1 MERREHDI
9 MMDMIANQGMSFDN
23 LVTVGLNANNTSL
36 QDKSTYENNEWV
48 REHFKD
54 QYGEFDKTQFEAFY
68 NNAKVYYNAL
78 ASANYDESMKRQA
91 TYHRDNIFAPIE
103 QRRKGPDFMEFQMAN
118 PYQTTSSIYELGRV
132 GERTKSIDEIA
143 QANKVLLNPTTAGEN
158 LENAQWGD
166 TPNDSFWGYFTD
178 TLVMAQY
185 DQDGTH
191 IDPFTG
197 EQVEHKAGDLKLDN
211 TGNFYY
217 EKLDGRD
224 IYGRRV
230 LNKMNVLTTDGS
242 FWNQYDFFD
251 SDDINQ
257 KSIGGTVLKNLAL
270 VGTMFIPYVGPWIAG
285 LSIATQAA
293 GLLGTLGKM
302 AGGSDAPTWSALE
315 GWSKSVSRQ
324 GATTE
329 YAQEHTWCW
338 ENFINLIGDVAGQL
352 KEQRFIFKKV
362 PYIFKGANMRTKEGQ
377 AAKLAQLT
385 EKQMKLTQSSMEELR
400 KTGASAA
407 ELVRAEAELKTVAAL
422 KAQADLDSFIKGY
435 NKLGEVLSK
444 GYMTAI
450 TVGDTYGEAKAAGAS
465 DLDATLLTLGYAAGE
480 YAILNTGLGEWI
492 LPELRAGRYKSQAIA
507 RALTSVDAETQN
519 LYKKFGQQ
527 LSNFSK
533 EGKKEYTKKLF
544 NIGRDIARAEYAN
557 GTRTLTATL
566 ASAAGEGVEEVSEEL
581 LADFSKGCYDA
592 VKWLQG
598 EDTRLNSFGYDFSK
612 GTWNGSELIDRYGMS
627 LIGGFVGGGLTN
639 LGTNYKMINGFNNM
653 TSEKAI
659 QEVVYMARNG
669 GLQDFLRQVDKMQ
682 LGDVNLSA
690 TQYEVD
696 GNNIVFAPGTKE
708 NNQDLYIKQAL
719 RNQVKMIEGILQAN
733 GAVSDSRFLDAQ
745 TLGDLRFN
753 ALHKSATA
761 GRYLQEYNS
770 LSSKI
775 VRLVQAINDKVA
787 STADANGDG
796 TVTDRE
802 QRKAQMSSEDQAAVR
817 NLEEELKETKKQ
829 MEDLVSGKRAYE
841 FIADSLFELTTALS
855 SKFTATTFPL
865 FAEQKY
871 GKKFSELTEEDKAK
885 ALEEY
890 KNWKTTEG
898 REQLHTLAQIY
909 LQVAGQSSQ
918 VIKNHEQA
926 YMQTSQELLSLNSF
940 ISKLYT
946 EVRQGAQLF
955 HLPFVADETK
965 YLELA
970 QDASDNSLAEVGTRL
985 VQLLGTEQDSI
996 DLRAILERAN
1006 TIDPQATEEERTQ
1019 QRNQIVKD
1027 YADKLDEILIN
1038 NAPTFVQSFIE
1049 RGFANTETRNQL
1061 TQLLQV
1067 VHNRAQAKVAEW
1079 EQWAEENLDY
1089 RELSTAVNPY
1099 LQASQQVLNS
1109 LRAVEQLS
1117 ATPIEQNL
1125 NEFAISIGNE
1135 PINLTQLIERLNA
1148 SFNDVT
1154 DNVTKFN
1161 MDEEL
1166 YKDLNNAIY
1175 TLELYQASIRGA
1187 RTDGAN
1193 LSNIFGYNATLNEVA
1208 GKIEGSEQPQL
1219 AEIDKNVA
1227 DVFDEDIKAN
1237 LNKLQFLK
1245 RLYEVNQGQK
1255 LTKQDRVATKKD
1267 LLIYKR
1273 LKNIVSI
1280 LDDDP
1285 LKDWEGF
1292 LDLQNAINGMTI
1304 HEQLLRDNNT
1314 TVSEQQREDFEKEKL
1329 AAENAIYDFFQIESN
1344 RQKLNDPAKLAEF
1357 INPSKLQLYTEANE
1371 LLNEG
1376 LDNLDDNSL
1385 VWWMAS
1391 RAALRSQD
1399 FYYQYRQIIDPQ
1411 AENPMAPI
1419 STQEL
1424 AIYNNYA
1431 SVVNGN
1437 IFTAFYN
1444 AYRQAIVQD
1453 WQRKS
1458 VEERK
1463 QILERLGKFEGL
1475 ATDEL
1480 APYAINFLSAP
1491 RYQNIVLTEGI
1502 PGSGKSTGVF
1512 QSTLRLLKQFHPEVL
1527 SSVAVVHGAN
1537 ADSAVSLRDDIG
1549 LTQDNSKTY
1558 GRTEWM
1564 KEVNPNWRE
1573 YPRSETDNA
1582 YQVPASDYT
1591 VTAENE
1597 IRSSLG
1603 VRDTT
1608 TPPSLIIIDEI
1619 SKFSAYDLDQIDKYA
1634 KKYGIT
1640 VLVAGDFDQS
1650 GVVGGHSVSTIPAF
1664 NGLTWK
1670 IELSRTN
1677 FIRAPKLGVSMRTD
1691 NSLKTTNLQR
1701 LQAYMQDP
1709 DGAVDFNYFQDETGL
1724 FGDKVLNYSIND
1736 NENASNVL
1744 FQVLQ
1749 DVQAMIATLKEGQ
1762 KIGYIYTDKAS
1773 PIYAALSQDQYKNF
1787 IDFREGGSAQGLEGQ
1802 YYIIEA
1808 NPAPISDGNSP
1819 ALIRDLKKTYLKDVY
1834 TGISRAQQGSLIIA
1848 PLEYQ
1853 GVKFNSTP
1861 VSEKISEQI
1870 STNTIATF
1878 ARKRKDVLDKV
1889 ASEGRVG
1896 NIIPRT
1902 SEVIPQ
1908 SASQSTA
1915 QGGLAPGIPAAPTQ
1929 PTLAEKKAQLLQ
1941 EMEEAE
1947 DIADLDYVLWEVQNN
1962 NPELGNDPD
1971 VIEAHRRISD
1981 RLAPPPPPTP
1991 APQPSTEAVITPL
2004 SHEDLVQ
2011 KYGDKLNIDKFTI
2024 TVDGVTI
2031 PLTIDQMPFV
2041 TRDMDTRQLRSGTSN
2056 IINHYDRN
2064 LVVVNIGGFHQPFY
2078 MSTGHGGKATVA
2090 KGQWYPIFGISAEG
2104 WLNKG
2109 TEEQINNYYGSPILQ
2124 AIAERLNELLGTG
2137 LQAEMMGPPTPTVF
2151 REGFVNPV
2159 LDFINQDMHP
2169 VENHTETTVE
2179 QVNNNISE
2187 AVDVISR
2194 KINEIKQ
2201 SALPTVAPQTE
2212 TLTYEEDIAPIT
2224 QTDVI
2229 NDQTYQQQI
2238 DEASKTENVPE
2249 STVIPQGE
2257 AISIDMLLHTFN
2269 TFETGV
2275 AVGEDGK
2282 PAPIG
2287 SQQWMDS
2294 RIDSI
2299 NGLVK
2304 VDQALGRPVRTVQE
2318 YVQLIGKLRNIL
2330 FNTADKSQIY
2340 EKIQNLLGLSGIYC
2354 TFALKSSPRPGEGN
2368 RAEGREFVSSN
2379 PTPYDKGISEQTMFN
2394 GSMDERSHEW
2404 HPKSIVAIIGTKG
2417 SGNLLE
2423 LPLIALSSPF
2433 TLLQTKDVNGAQVFS
2448 QMFNIYDQMIKS
2460 GENLHTIAQALV
2472 DKFDGIPQYQ
2482 ELVDLFKLYNFTDA
2496 GIFYIDNPQ
2505 WTPVQ
2510 DLQFVGSQFIT
2521 DKGYY
2526 QEAPGLSMNDT
2537 TNPEAEWITLQDFAK
2552 NPQIVMTKNVMVSM
2566 DGFIEGV
2573 DKPVVNAG
2581 HPFVLVSFNRN
2592 LNNDTKILA
2601 QFSKQQKDPSTRQE
2615 VKLMYVL
2622 PPKATI
2628 GQYLENLH
2636 KILNKEQ
2643 GVENIGNLFTSYKL
2657 LRTLMQDEEFRS
2669 VLNSRLPGAV
2679 EAVQQL
2685 LSELEGKSQAEQ
2697 KDLLYETRDWT
2708 TIGGLGKQKMA
2719 GLFDAALA
2727 NIAYTRRSMGNG
2739 QYSFNINQANVDII
2753 ERILNQ
2759 AGITGVY
2766 HKVKVAK
2773 DSTSNGYFMVPEQGQ
2788 NYTIGGK
2795 PFKIHGKLD
2804 SYTFRGQMG
2813 WLVSSALSKLRQGN
2827 NGHSF
2832 SVDGQSYMR
2841 WDPVARVGRPG
2852 NSDITAPVRSRQE
2865 TETER
2870 HIRNTIEYVKRKL
2883 GADVSSVFEGK
2894 TIQEAQKQIVEQI
2907 NANNNQVVAFTI
2919 GNQLLI
2925 SNKSTYF
2932 DGPVYI
2938 YDANGQPLTD
2948 ISAMVDNNGKYNF
2961 TISTTLE
2968 GKQVQFDVTYDGVN
2982 KEMEMIQPMEAQPT
2996 ATISVTPENFV
3007 EYMDAGRRILE
3018 PLFDND
3024 FFLANVFAT
3033 TTYEEFLDALQ
3044 NMIYVGEE
3052 FRIAP
3057 LEALLPTA
3065 DPLQTQIINDII
3077 AIERSNNPDKQDVTE
3092 ENASCPPTIK
3102 IKF

>member
-352 KEQRFIFKKV
+352 KEQRFIFEKV
-362 PYIFKGANMRTKEGQ
+362 PYIFKGANMMTKEGQ

-796 TVTDRE
+796 TITDRE
-802 QRKAQMSSEDQAAVR
+802 QRKAQMSSEDQAAVK

-909 LQVAGQSSQ
+909 LQVAEQSSQ

-1061 TQLLQV
+1061 TQLLQI

-1292 LDLQNAINGMTI
+1292 LELQNAINGMTI

-1314 TVSEQQREDFEKEKL
+1314 TVKEQQREDFEREKL

-1573 YPRSETDNA
+1573 YPRSETDNS

-1591 VTAENE
+1591 VTSENE

-1709 DGAVDFNYFQDETGL
+1709 DGTVDFNYFQDETGL
-1724 FGDKVLNYSIND
+1724 FGDKVLNYNIND

-1808 NPAPISDGNSP
+1808 NPAPISDGDSP

-1878 ARKRKDVLDKV
+1878 ARKRKDVLDRV
-1889 ASEGRVG
+1889 ASEGQVG

-1908 SASQSTA
+1908 PAIQQPA
-1915 QGGLAPGIPAAPTQ
+1915 QGLDPGIPAT
-1929 PTLAEKKAQLLQ
+1929 
-1941 EMEEAE
+1941 
-1947 DIADLDYVLWEVQNN
+1947 
-1962 NPELGNDPD
+1962 
-1971 VIEAHRRISD
+1971 
-1981 RLAPPPPPTP
+1981 PPPPAVEQEPAAESPVGDSDTVGGSPVALSYLLENGPGTIENAGYFLHAVAAAFPDITNQIEAIRASLPGDILGMKPLDYISSNHPSIQQIKDLVLNTYGNTSIFDKLLEHADGFLPSEGRIVEQELENLEKITPEP
-1991 APQPSTEAVITPL
+1991 APEVP
-2004 SHEDLVQ
+2004 
-2011 KYGDKLNIDKFTI
+2011 
-2024 TVDGVTI
+2024 
-2031 PLTIDQMPFV
+2031 
-2041 TRDMDTRQLRSGTSN
+2041 
-2056 IINHYDRN
+2056 
-2064 LVVVNIGGFHQPFY
+2064 
-2078 MSTGHGGKATVA
+2078 
-2090 KGQWYPIFGISAEG
+2090 
-2104 WLNKG
+2104 
-2109 TEEQINNYYGSPILQ
+2109 
-2124 AIAERLNELLGTG
+2124 
-2137 LQAEMMGPPTPTVF
+2137 
-2151 REGFVNPV
+2151 
-2159 LDFINQDMHP
+2159 
-2169 VENHTETTVE
+2169 
-2179 QVNNNISE
+2179 QV
-2187 AVDVISR
+2187 
-2194 KINEIKQ
+2194 
-2201 SALPTVAPQTE
+2201 E
-2212 TLTYEEDIAPIT
+2212 TLTYEDDVAPIT

-2249 STVIPQGE
+2249 STVIPKGE
-2257 AISIDMLLHTFN
+2257 TISIDMLLHTFN

-2282 PAPIG
+2282 PVPIG

-2330 FNTADKSQIY
+2330 FNTADKSQIQ

-2448 QMFNIYDQMIKS
+2448 QMFNMYDQMIKS

-2472 DKFDGIPQYQ
+2472 DKFDDIPQYQ

-2669 VLNSRLPGAV
+2669 VLDSRLPGAV
-2679 EAVQQL
+2679 GAVQQL

-2719 GLFDAALA
+2719 GLFDAALT

-2739 QYSFNINQANVDII
+2739 QYSFNINQANVDTI

-2788 NYTIGGK
+2788 NYTIGDK

-2813 WLVSSALSKLRQGN
+2813 WLVSSALSKLRQGS
-2827 NGHSF
+2827 NGHLF

-2852 NSDITAPVRSRQE
+2852 NSDITAPPVRSRQE

-2883 GADVSSVFEGK
+2883 GTDVSSVFEGK

-2925 SNKSTYF
+2925 SNKSAYF
-2932 DGPVYI
+2932 EGPVYI
-2938 YDANGQPLTD
+2938 YDANGQPVTD

-2968 GKQVQFDVTYDGVN
+2968 GKQVQFDATYDGVN
-2982 KEMEMIQPMEAQPT
+2982 KEIEMIQPMEAQPT
-2996 ATISVTPENFV
+2996 AAISVTPENFV
-3007 EYMDAGRRILE
+3007 EYIDAGRRILE
-3018 PLFDND
+3018 PLFDID
-3024 FFLANVFAT
+3024 LPLSDVFAT

-3065 DPLQTQIINDII
+3065 DSLQKQIINDII
-3077 AIERSNNPDKQDVTE
+3077 DVERSNDPNKQDPTE
-3092 ENASCPPTIK
+3092 QDANCPQPIK

>member
-9 MMDMIANQGMSFDN
+9 MMDMVANQGMSFDN

-48 REHFKD
+48 REHLKG

-352 KEQRFIFKKV
+352 KEQRFIFEKV
-362 PYIFKGANMRTKEGQ
+362 PYIFKGANMMTKEGQ

-639 LGTNYKMINGFNNM
+639 LGTNYKMINSFNNM

-802 QRKAQMSSEDQAAVR
+802 QRKAQMSSEDQAAVK

-970 QDASDNSLAEVGTRL
+970 QDVSDNSLAEVGTRL
-985 VQLLGTEQDSI
+985 VQLLGTEQDSL

-1038 NAPTFVQSFIE
+1038 NAPAFVQSFIE

-1292 LDLQNAINGMTI
+1292 LELQNAINGMTI

-1314 TVSEQQREDFEKEKL
+1314 TVKEQQREDFEREKL

-1573 YPRSETDNA
+1573 YPRSETDNS

-1591 VTAENE
+1591 VTSENE

-1749 DVQAMIATLKEGQ
+1749 DVQAMIDTLKEGQ

-1808 NPAPISDGNSP
+1808 NPAPISDGDSP

-1878 ARKRKDVLDKV
+1878 ARKRKDVLDRV
-1889 ASEGRVG
+1889 ASEGQVG

-1908 SASQSTA
+1908 PAIQQPT
-1915 QGGLAPGIPAAPTQ
+1915 QGLDPGIPATPPPPAVEQEPVTQ
-1929 PTLAEKKAQLLQ
+1929 EPAAESPVGDSDTVGGSPVALSYLLENGPGTIENAGYFLHAVAAAFPDITNQ
-1941 EMEEAE
+1941 IEAIRASLPG
-1947 DIADLDYVLWEVQNN
+1947 DILGMKPLDYVSSNHPSIQQIKDLVLNTYGNTSIFDKLLEHADGFLPSEGRIVEQELENLEKIT
-1962 NPELGNDPD
+1962 PE
-1971 VIEAHRRISD
+1971 
-1981 RLAPPPPPTP
+1981 P
-1991 APQPSTEAVITPL
+1991 APEVP
-2004 SHEDLVQ
+2004 
-2011 KYGDKLNIDKFTI
+2011 
-2024 TVDGVTI
+2024 
-2031 PLTIDQMPFV
+2031 
-2041 TRDMDTRQLRSGTSN
+2041 
-2056 IINHYDRN
+2056 
-2064 LVVVNIGGFHQPFY
+2064 
-2078 MSTGHGGKATVA
+2078 
-2090 KGQWYPIFGISAEG
+2090 
-2104 WLNKG
+2104 
-2109 TEEQINNYYGSPILQ
+2109 
-2124 AIAERLNELLGTG
+2124 
-2137 LQAEMMGPPTPTVF
+2137 
-2151 REGFVNPV
+2151 
-2159 LDFINQDMHP
+2159 
-2169 VENHTETTVE
+2169 
-2179 QVNNNISE
+2179 QV
-2187 AVDVISR
+2187 
-2194 KINEIKQ
+2194 
-2201 SALPTVAPQTE
+2201 E
-2212 TLTYEEDIAPIT
+2212 TLTYEDDVAPIT

-2249 STVIPQGE
+2249 SIVIPQGE
-2257 AISIDMLLHTFN
+2257 TISIDMLLHTFN

-2282 PAPIG
+2282 PVPIG

-2330 FNTADKSQIY
+2330 FNTADKSQIQ

-2537 TNPEAEWITLQDFAK
+2537 TNPEAEWIILQDFAK

-2685 LSELEGKSQAEQ
+2685 LSELEGKSQVEQ

-2727 NIAYTRRSMGNG
+2727 NIAYTRRNIGNG
-2739 QYSFNINQANVDII
+2739 EYSFNINPDGVNLI
-2753 ERILNQ
+2753 EQVLNQ

-2788 NYTIGGK
+2788 NYTIGDK

-2813 WLVSSALSKLRQGN
+2813 WLVSSALSKLRQGG
-2827 NGHSF
+2827 NGHSY
-2832 SVDGQSYMR
+2832 STDNQTYMI
-2841 WDPVARVGRPG
+2841 WDPVAKVGRPG
-2852 NSDITAPVRSRQE
+2852 NSDITTPPVRSRQE

-2938 YDANGQPLTD
+2938 YDTNGQPITD

-2968 GKQVQFDVTYDGVN
+2968 GKQVQFGVTYDGVN

-3024 FFLANVFAT
+3024 FFLADVFAT

-3052 FRIAP
+3052 LRIAP

>member
-9 MMDMIANQGMSFDN
+9 MMDMVANQGMSFDN

-352 KEQRFIFKKV
+352 KEQRFIFEKV
-362 PYIFKGANMRTKEGQ
+362 PYIFKGANMMTKEGQ

-639 LGTNYKMINGFNNM
+639 LGTNYKMINSFNNM

-802 QRKAQMSSEDQAAVR
+802 QRKAQMSSEDQAAVKNR
-817 NLEEELKETKKQ
+817 EEELKETKKQ

-970 QDASDNSLAEVGTRL
+970 QDVSDNSLAEVGTRL
-985 VQLLGTEQDSI
+985 VQLLGTEQDSL

-1038 NAPTFVQSFIE
+1038 NAPAFVQSFIE

-1292 LDLQNAINGMTI
+1292 LELQNAINGMTI

-1314 TVSEQQREDFEKEKL
+1314 TVKEQQREDFEREKL

-1573 YPRSETDNA
+1573 YPRSETDNS

-1591 VTAENE
+1591 VTSENE

-1749 DVQAMIATLKEGQ
+1749 DVQAMIDTLKEGQ

-1808 NPAPISDGNSP
+1808 NPAPISDGDSP

-1878 ARKRKDVLDKV
+1878 ARKRKDVLDRV
-1889 ASEGRVG
+1889 ASEGQVG

-1908 SASQSTA
+1908 PAIQQPT
-1915 QGGLAPGIPAAPTQ
+1915 QGLDPGIPATPPPPAVEQEPVTQ
-1929 PTLAEKKAQLLQ
+1929 EPAAESPVGDSDTVGGSPVALSYLLENGPGTIENAGYFLHAVAAAFPDITNQ
-1941 EMEEAE
+1941 IEAIRASLPG
-1947 DIADLDYVLWEVQNN
+1947 DILGMKPLDYVSSNHPSIQQIKDLVLNTYGNTSIFDKLLEHADGFLPSEGRIVEQELENLEKIT
-1962 NPELGNDPD
+1962 PE
-1971 VIEAHRRISD
+1971 
-1981 RLAPPPPPTP
+1981 P
-1991 APQPSTEAVITPL
+1991 APEVP
-2004 SHEDLVQ
+2004 
-2011 KYGDKLNIDKFTI
+2011 
-2024 TVDGVTI
+2024 
-2031 PLTIDQMPFV
+2031 
-2041 TRDMDTRQLRSGTSN
+2041 
-2056 IINHYDRN
+2056 
-2064 LVVVNIGGFHQPFY
+2064 
-2078 MSTGHGGKATVA
+2078 
-2090 KGQWYPIFGISAEG
+2090 
-2104 WLNKG
+2104 
-2109 TEEQINNYYGSPILQ
+2109 
-2124 AIAERLNELLGTG
+2124 
-2137 LQAEMMGPPTPTVF
+2137 
-2151 REGFVNPV
+2151 
-2159 LDFINQDMHP
+2159 
-2169 VENHTETTVE
+2169 
-2179 QVNNNISE
+2179 QV
-2187 AVDVISR
+2187 
-2194 KINEIKQ
+2194 
-2201 SALPTVAPQTE
+2201 E
-2212 TLTYEEDIAPIT
+2212 TLTYEDDVAPIT

-2249 STVIPQGE
+2249 SIVIPQGE
-2257 AISIDMLLHTFN
+2257 TISIDMLLHTFN

-2282 PAPIG
+2282 PVPIG

-2330 FNTADKSQIY
+2330 FNTADKSQIQ

-2537 TNPEAEWITLQDFAK
+2537 TNPEAEWIILQDFAK

-2685 LSELEGKSQAEQ
+2685 LSELEGKSQVEQ

-2727 NIAYTRRSMGNG
+2727 NIAYTRRNIGNG
-2739 QYSFNINQANVDII
+2739 EYSFNINPDGVNLI
-2753 ERILNQ
+2753 EQVLNQ

-2788 NYTIGGK
+2788 NYTIGDK

-2813 WLVSSALSKLRQGN
+2813 WLVSSALSKLRQGG
-2827 NGHSF
+2827 NGHSY
-2832 SVDGQSYMR
+2832 STDNQTYMI
-2841 WDPVARVGRPG
+2841 WDPVAKVGRPG
-2852 NSDITAPVRSRQE
+2852 NSDITTPPVRSRQE

-2938 YDANGQPLTD
+2938 YDTNGQPITD

-2968 GKQVQFDVTYDGVN
+2968 GKQVQFGVTYDGVN

-3024 FFLANVFAT
+3024 FFLADVFAT

-3052 FRIAP
+3052 LRIAP

>member
-352 KEQRFIFKKV
+352 KEQRFIFEKV
-362 PYIFKGANMRTKEGQ
+362 PYIFKGANMMTKEGQ

-802 QRKAQMSSEDQAAVR
+802 QRKAQMSSEDQAAVK

-996 DLRAILERAN
+996 NLRAILERAN

-1061 TQLLQV
+1061 TQLLQI

-1292 LDLQNAINGMTI
+1292 LELQNAINGMTI

-1314 TVSEQQREDFEKEKL
+1314 TVKEQQREDFEREKL

-1573 YPRSETDNA
+1573 YPRSETDNS

-1591 VTAENE
+1591 VTSENE

-1749 DVQAMIATLKEGQ
+1749 DVQAMIDTLKEGQ
-1762 KIGYIYTDKAS
+1762 KIGYIYTDKSS

-1808 NPAPISDGNSP
+1808 NPAPISDGDSP

-1878 ARKRKDVLDKV
+1878 ARKRKDVLDRV
-1889 ASEGRVG
+1889 ASEGQVG

-1908 SASQSTA
+1908 PAIQQPT
-1915 QGGLAPGIPAAPTQ
+1915 QGLDPGIPATPPPPAVEQEPITQ
-1929 PTLAEKKAQLLQ
+1929 EPIVESPAGDSDTVGGSPVALSYLLENGPGTIENAGYFLHAVAAAFPDITNQ
-1941 EMEEAE
+1941 IEAIRASLPG
-1947 DIADLDYVLWEVQNN
+1947 DILGMKPLDYVSSNHPSIQQIKDLVLNTYGNTSIFDKLLEHADGFLPSEGRIVEQELENLEKIT
-1962 NPELGNDPD
+1962 PE
-1971 VIEAHRRISD
+1971 
-1981 RLAPPPPPTP
+1981 P
-1991 APQPSTEAVITPL
+1991 APEVP
-2004 SHEDLVQ
+2004 
-2011 KYGDKLNIDKFTI
+2011 
-2024 TVDGVTI
+2024 
-2031 PLTIDQMPFV
+2031 
-2041 TRDMDTRQLRSGTSN
+2041 
-2056 IINHYDRN
+2056 
-2064 LVVVNIGGFHQPFY
+2064 
-2078 MSTGHGGKATVA
+2078 
-2090 KGQWYPIFGISAEG
+2090 
-2104 WLNKG
+2104 
-2109 TEEQINNYYGSPILQ
+2109 Q
-2124 AIAERLNELLGTG
+2124 A
-2137 LQAEMMGPPTPTVF
+2137 
-2151 REGFVNPV
+2151 
-2159 LDFINQDMHP
+2159 
-2169 VENHTETTVE
+2169 
-2179 QVNNNISE
+2179 
-2187 AVDVISR
+2187 
-2194 KINEIKQ
+2194 
-2201 SALPTVAPQTE
+2201 E
-2212 TLTYEEDIAPIT
+2212 TLTYEDDVAPIT

-2257 AISIDMLLHTFN
+2257 TISIDMLLHTFN

-2282 PAPIG
+2282 PVPIG

-2330 FNTADKSQIY
+2330 FNTADKSQIQ

-2788 NYTIGGK
+2788 NYTIGEK

-2883 GADVSSVFEGK
+2883 GTDVSSVFEGK

-2925 SNKSTYF
+2925 SNKSAYF
-2932 DGPVYI
+2932 EGPVYI
-2938 YDANGQPLTD
+2938 YDANGQPVTD

-3024 FFLANVFAT
+3024 FFLADVFAT

-3052 FRIAP
+3052 LRIAP

>member
-185 DQDGTH
+185 DKDGTH
-191 IDPFTG
+191 LDPFTG

-302 AGGSDAPTWSALE
+302 AGGSDAPTFSALE

-352 KEQRFIFKKV
+352 KEQRFIFEKV
-362 PYIFKGANMRTKEGQ
+362 PYVFKGANMMSKEGQ

-385 EKQMKLTQSSMEELR
+385 EKQAKLTQSTMEELR

-422 KAQADLDSFIKGY
+422 KAQAELDSFIKGY

-450 TVGDTYGEAKAAGAS
+450 TVGDTYGEAKHAGAS

-480 YAILNTGLGEWI
+480 YAILSTGLGEWI
-492 LPELRAGRYKSQAIA
+492 LPELRAGKYRSQAIA

-557 GTRTLTATL
+557 GTRTMTATL

-581 LADFSKGCYDA
+581 LADFSKGCYDV

-627 LIGGFVGGGLTN
+627 LVGGFVGGGLTN

-690 TQYEVD
+690 TQYEVNGD
-696 GNNIVFAPGTKE
+696 NLVFSPGTKE

-775 VRLVQAINDKVA
+775 VRLVQAINDKV
-787 STADANGDG
+787 SSSADANGDG

-802 QRKAQMSSEDQAAVR
+802 QRKAQMSSEDQAAVK

-829 MEDLVSGKRAYE
+829 MEELVSGQRAYE

-855 SKFTATTFPL
+855 SRFTATTFPL

-885 ALEEY
+885 ALEDY

-898 REQLHTLAQIY
+898 REQLHTLSQIY
-909 LQVAGQSSQ
+909 RQVAEQSSQ

-946 EVRQGAQLF
+946 EVSQGAQIF
-955 HLPFVADETK
+955 HLPFVTDETK

-970 QDASDNSLAEVGTRL
+970 QDASDNSMAEVGTRL
-985 VQLLGTEQDSI
+985 VQLLGTEQDS
-996 DLRAILERAN
+996 LELKAILERAN

-1038 NAPTFVQSFIE
+1038 NAPAFVQPFLD

-1067 VHNRAQAKVAEW
+1067 VHNRASSKVAEW
-1079 EQWAEENLDY
+1079 EQWADNNLDY
-1089 RELSTAVNPY
+1089 RQLQTAVNPY
-1099 LQASQQVLNS
+1099 LQASHNALNA
-1109 LRAVEQLS
+1109 LRAVEQLAS
-1117 ATPIEQNL
+1117 TPIEQNL

-1135 PINLTQLIERLNA
+1135 PINLTQLIERLNT

-1208 GKIEGSEQPQL
+1208 AKIEGSEQPQL

-1227 DVFDEDIKAN
+1227 DVFDEDIKTN

-1285 LKDWEGF
+1285 LKEWEGF
-1292 LDLQNAINGMTI
+1292 LELQNAVNGMTI
-1304 HEQLLRDNNT
+1304 HDQLLRENKT
-1314 TVSEQQREDFEKEKL
+1314 TINDQQREAFEKEKL

-1344 RQKLNDPAKLAEF
+1344 KQKLNDPTKLAEF
-1357 INPSKLQLYTEANE
+1357 INPSKLQLYTEAKE

-1444 AYRQAIVQD
+1444 AYRHAITQD

-1458 VEERK
+1458 VDERK
-1463 QILERLGKFEGL
+1463 QVLERLGKFEGL
-1475 ATDEL
+1475 AKDEL

-1491 RYQNIVLTEGI
+1491 RYQNIILTEGI

-1512 QSTLRLLKQFHPEVL
+1512 QSTLRLLKQFHPEAL

-1537 ADSAVSLRDDIG
+1537 ADSAVTLRDDIG

-1573 YPRSETDNA
+1573 YARNESDNS
-1582 YQVPASDYT
+1582 YQVPTSDYT

-1597 IRSSLG
+1597 IRSGLG

-1619 SKFSAYDLDQIDKYA
+1619 SKFSAYDLDQVDKFA

-1650 GVVGGHSVSTIPAF
+1650 GVVGGHTIPSVPAF

-1677 FIRAPKLGVSMRTD
+1677 FVRAPKLGVSMRTD
-1691 NSLKTTNLQR
+1691 NSLKTTNLQK

-1709 DGAVDFNYFQDETGL
+1709 NGTVDFNYFQDETGL
-1724 FGDKVLNYSIND
+1724 FGDKVLNYNPNN

-1744 FQVLQ
+1744 FQVLE
-1749 DVQAMIATLKEGQ
+1749 DVQAMIDTLKEGQ
-1762 KIGYIYTDKAS
+1762 KIGYIYTDKTS
-1773 PIYAALSQDQYKNF
+1773 PIYAALSKDEYKNF

-1808 NPAPISDGNSP
+1808 NPRHIEDGDPLS
-1819 ALIRDLKKTYLKDVY
+1819 LIKDFKKTYLKDIY
-1834 TGISRAQQGSLIIA
+1834 TGISRAQQGSIVIA
-1848 PLEYQ
+1848 PLDYQ
-1853 GVKFNSTP
+1853 GIKFNSTQ

-1878 ARKRKDVLDKV
+1878 AQKRKNVLDAV
-1889 ASEGRVG
+1889 ASEGQVSD
-1896 NIIPRT
+1896 IVPRT
-1902 SEVIPQ
+1902 SEVVATPQ
-1908 SASQSTA
+1908 PTP
-1915 QGGLAPGIPAAPTQ
+1915 QGGLDPGIPATPTQ
-1929 PTLAEKKAQLLQ
+1929 PTFEEQKAKLLQ

-1947 DIADLDYVLWEVQNN
+1947 DIAALDYVVWQVQNN

-1971 VIEAHRRISD
+1971 IVEAHRRISD
-1981 RLAPPPPPTP
+1981 RLAPPSTPTP
-1991 APQPSTEAVITPL
+1991 TPQPSTEAAITPI
-2004 SHEDLVQ
+2004 SHEDLVS

-2031 PLTIDQMPFV
+2031 PLTLDQMPFV
-2041 TRDMDTRQLRSGTSN
+2041 TRDMSTMQLRSGTSS

-2064 LVVVNIGGFHQPFY
+2064 LVVVNINGFHQPFY
-2078 MSTGHGGKATVA
+2078 MSTGQGGKATVA

-2124 AIAERLNELLGTG
+2124 AISERLNELLGTG
-2137 LQAEMMGPPTPTVF
+2137 LQSEMMGPPTPAVF
-2151 REGFVNPV
+2151 KEGFVNPV

-2169 VENHTETTVE
+2169 VENRTSTTIE
-2179 QVNNNISE
+2179 QVNNNIRE
-2187 AVDVISR
+2187 ATDIIKKKVD
-2194 KINEIKQ
+2194 EIKD
-2201 SALPTVAPQTE
+2201 SVALPSTTPQID
-2212 TLTYEEDIAPIT
+2212 TLVYEEDIAPIT
-2224 QTDVI
+2224 QTDII
-2229 NDQTYQQQI
+2229 NEQEYQQQI

-2257 AISIDMLLHTFN
+2257 TISIDMLLHTFN

-2275 AVGEDGK
+2275 AVGQDGK

-2294 RIDSI
+2294 RIDSV

-2304 VDQALGRPVRTVQE
+2304 IDQALGRPVRTVDQ
-2318 YVQLIGKLRNIL
+2318 YVDLIGKLRNVL
-2330 FNTADKSQIY
+2330 FNTADKSQIQ

-2354 TFALKSSPRPGEGN
+2354 TFALKSSPRPGTTN
-2368 RAEGREFVSSN
+2368 RAQGREFVSSN

-2448 QMFNIYDQMIKS
+2448 QMFNTYDQLLKQGESLLNISRELIK
-2460 GENLHTIAQALV
+2460 QY
-2472 DKFDGIPQYQ
+2472 DGNSQYQ

-2669 VLNSRLPGAV
+2669 VLDSRLPGAV

-2739 QYSFNINQANVDII
+2739 QYSFNINQANVNTI

-2773 DSTSNGYFMVPEQGQ
+2773 DSTPNGYFMVPEQGQ

-2813 WLVSSALSKLRQGN
+2813 WLVSSALSKLRQGS
-2827 NGHSF
+2827 NGHLF

-2852 NSDITAPVRSRQE
+2852 NSDITAPPVRSRQE

-2883 GADVSSVFEGK
+2883 GTDVSSTFEGK
-2894 TIQEAQKQIVEQI
+2894 TVQEAQKQIVEQI

-2925 SNKSTYF
+2925 SNKSAYF
-2932 DGPVYI
+2932 EGPVYI
-2938 YDANGQPLTD
+2938 YDANGQPVTD

-2968 GKQVQFDVTYDGVN
+2968 GKQVQFDATYDGVN

-3024 FFLANVFAT
+3024 FFLADVFAT

-3052 FRIAP
+3052 LRIAP

-3077 AIERSNNPDKQDVTE
+3077 AVERSNNPDKQDVTE

>member
-1 MERREHDI
+1 MERKEHDI

-23 LVTVGLNANNTSL
+23 LVTIGLNANNTSL
-36 QDKSTYENNEWV
+36 QDKDTYENNDWV

-54 QYGEFDKTQFEAFY
+54 QYGEFDKTGFDAFY
-68 NNAKVYYNAL
+68 NNAKVYYNSL
-78 ASANYDESMKRQA
+78 ASANYEESMKRQA

-103 QRRKGPDFMEFQMAN
+103 QRRKGPDFVEFQMAN

-132 GERTKSIDEIA
+132 GERTKSIDELA
-143 QANKVLLNPTTAGEN
+143 QANRVLLNPTTAGEN

-185 DQDGTH
+185 DSDGTH
-191 IDPFTG
+191 LDPFTG
-197 EQVEHKAGDLKLDN
+197 QQVEHKAGDLKLDN

-270 VGTMFIPYVGPWIAG
+270 VGTMSIPYVGPWITG

-302 AGGSDAPTWSALE
+302 VGGSDAPTWSALE

-324 GATTE
+324 GATSE

-338 ENFINLIGDVAGQL
+338 ENCINLIGDVVGQL
-352 KEQRFIFKKV
+352 KEQRFIFEKV
-362 PYIFKGANMRTKEGQ
+362 PYVFKGANMMSKEGQ
-377 AAKLAQLT
+377 ATKLAQLT
-385 EKQMKLTQSSMEELR
+385 EKQTRLTQSTMEELR

-422 KAQADLDSFIKGY
+422 KAQAELDSFIKGY

-480 YAILNTGLGEWI
+480 YAILNTGLGKWI

-519 LYKKFGQQ
+519 LYKQFGKQ

-533 EGKKEYTKKLF
+533 EGKKKYTKKLF

-557 GTRTLTATL
+557 GTRTMTATL
-566 ASAAGEGVEEVSEEL
+566 ASAAGEGFEEVSEEL
-581 LADFSKGCYDA
+581 LADFSKGCYDV

-598 EDTRLNSFGYDFSK
+598 ENTRLNAFGYDFSK

-639 LGTNYKMINGFNNM
+639 LGTNYKMVNSFNNM
-653 TSEKAI
+653 TSEQAI
-659 QEVVYMARNG
+659 QKVVYMARNG
-669 GLQDFLRQVDKMQ
+669 ELQDFLRQVDKMQ

-690 TQYEVD
+690 TQYEVE
-696 GNNIVFAPGTKE
+696 GENIVFSPGTKE

-733 GAVSDSRFLDAQ
+733 GAVSDSKFLDAQ

-753 ALHKSATA
+753 ALRKSATA

-770 LSSKI
+770 LNSKI
-775 VRLVQAINDKVA
+775 VRLVSAINEKVA
-787 STADANGDG
+787 SSQDTNGDG
-796 TVTDRE
+796 VVTDRE
-802 QRKAQMSSEDQAAVR
+802 QRKAQMSSEDQAAVK

-841 FIADSLFELTTALS
+841 FIADSLFEMTSALS

-871 GKKFSELTEEDKAK
+871 GKKFSELTDEDKAK

-909 LQVAGQSSQ
+909 RQVAEQSSQ
-918 VIKNHEQA
+918 VIKAHEQT

-955 HLPFVADETK
+955 HLPLVTDEDT
-965 YLELA
+965 YLALA
-970 QDASDNSLAEVGTRL
+970 QDASDNSLPEIGTRL
-985 VQLLGTEQDSI
+985 VQLLGTEQDSAE
-996 DLRAILERAN
+996 LRAILERAN
-1006 TIDPQATEEERTQ
+1006 SIDPQATEEERTQ
-1019 QRNQIVKD
+1019 QRNQIVQD

-1038 NAPTFVQSFIE
+1038 NAQAFVQPFIE
-1049 RGFANTETRNQL
+1049 RGFANAETKNQL
-1061 TQLLQV
+1061 TQLLKV
-1067 VHNRAQAKVAEW
+1067 VHNRALAKTTEW
-1079 EQWAEENLDY
+1079 EDWADENLNMNE
-1089 RELSTAVNPY
+1089 RMNAINPY
-1099 LQASQQVLNS
+1099 EDLASQALVS
-1109 LRAVEQLS
+1109 LRAVEALN

-1148 SFNDVT
+1148 SFNDVS
-1154 DNVTKFN
+1154 DSVTKFN
-1161 MDEEL
+1161 MDEQL

-1193 LSNIFGYNATLNEVA
+1193 LGNLFGYNATLNEVA
-1208 GKIEGSEQPQL
+1208 AKIEGSEQPQL

-1227 DVFDEDIKAN
+1227 DVFDEDIRTN

-1255 LTKQDRVATKKD
+1255 LSKQDRVATKKD

-1273 LKNIVSI
+1273 LKHIVSV

-1285 LKDWEGF
+1285 LKNWEGF
-1292 LDLQNAINGMTI
+1292 LALQTAINGMTI

-1314 TVSEQQREDFEKEKL
+1314 VVSEAQREAFEREKI

-1344 RQKLNDPAKLAEF
+1344 KQKLNDPTKLAEF

-1385 VWWMAS
+1385 VWWIAS

-1419 STQEL
+1419 ATQEL

-1437 IFTAFYN
+1437 VFTAFYN
-1444 AYRQAIVQD
+1444 AYRYAITQD
-1453 WQRKS
+1453 WQQKS
-1458 VEERK
+1458 VKERK
-1463 QILERLGKFEGL
+1463 EILDRLGKADILSKEDL
-1475 ATDEL
+1475 AK
-1480 APYAINFLSAP
+1480 YAINFLSAP

-1573 YPRSETDNA
+1573 YPRNEVDDS

-1591 VTAENE
+1591 ITSENE
-1597 IRSSLG
+1597 ICSSLG

-1650 GVVGGHSVSTIPAF
+1650 GVVGSHKIPQVNAF

-1670 IELSRTN
+1670 IDLKRTN

-1691 NSLKTTNLQR
+1691 NSLKTTNLQK

-1709 DGAVDFNYFQDETGL
+1709 NGQVDFNYYQDETGL
-1724 FGDKVLNYSIND
+1724 FGDKLHQYSTSQG
-1736 NENASNVL
+1736 ENASNVL
-1744 FQVLQ
+1744 FQVLE
-1749 DVQAMIATLKEGQ
+1749 DVQAMINTLKEGQ
-1762 KIGYIYTDKAS
+1762 KIGYIYTDKNS
-1773 PIYAALSQDQYKNF
+1773 PIYAALSKDEYKNF

-1808 NPAPISDGNSP
+1808 NPTTST
-1819 ALIRDLKKTYLKDVY
+1819 KEYLKDVY
-1834 TGISRAQQGSLIIA
+1834 TGMSRAQQGSIIIA
-1848 PLEYQ
+1848 PLEYN
-1853 GVKFNSTP
+1853 GVKFNSTQ
-1861 VSEKISEQI
+1861 VSEKISEQLA
-1870 STNTIATF
+1870 TNTIATF
-1878 ARKRKDVLDKV
+1878 ARKRKEVLDKV
-1889 ASEGRVG
+1889 ASEGQVS
-1896 NIIPRT
+1896 NIVPRS
-1902 SEVIPQ
+1902 SETP
-1908 SASQSTA
+1908 SQPAQPTN
-1915 QGGLAPGIPAAPTQ
+1915 QGGLEPGIPSTPTQ
-1929 PTLAEKKAQLLQ
+1929 PTLEEQKAKLLQ
-1941 EMEEAE
+1941 EMEDAE
-1947 DIADLDYVLWEVQNN
+1947 DIAALDYVVWQVQNN
-1962 NPELGNDPD
+1962 NPELGNDPEI
-1971 VIEAHRRISD
+1971 IEAHRRISD
-1981 RLAPPPPPTP
+1981 RLAPAPVTPPVPPVNTD
-1991 APQPSTEAVITPL
+1991 TTITPM
-2004 SHEDLVQ
+2004 SHEDLAQ
-2011 KYGDKLNIDKFTI
+2011 KYGDKLNIDRFTI

-2031 PLTIDQMPFV
+2031 PLTLDQMPFV
-2041 TRDMDTRQLRSGTSN
+2041 TRDMSTKQLMSGNSN
-2056 IINHYDRN
+2056 IISHYDRN
-2064 LVVVNIGGFHQPFY
+2064 IVVVNINGFHQPFY
-2078 MSTGHGGKATVA
+2078 MSTGQGGKATVA

-2109 TEEQINNYYGSPILQ
+2109 NEAQINNYYGSPILQ

-2137 LQAEMMGPPTPTVF
+2137 LQAEMMGPPTPAVF

-2169 VENHTETTVE
+2169 VENKTATTVE
-2179 QVNNNISE
+2179 SVNNNIRE
-2187 AVDVISR
+2187 AVDIIDR
-2194 KINEIKQ
+2194 KINELKE
-2201 SALPTVAPQTE
+2201 SVATPTS
-2212 TLTYEEDIAPIT
+2212 TLRTDTLVYENDIAPIT

-2229 NDQTYQQQI
+2229 NEQDYQQQI
-2238 DEASKTENVPE
+2238 DEASKTENTPE
-2249 STVIPQGE
+2249 STPIVNGE
-2257 AISIDMLLHTFN
+2257 TISIDMLLHTFN

-2275 AVGEDGK
+2275 ATDANGM

-2294 RIDSI
+2294 RIDSV

-2304 VDQALGRPVRTVQE
+2304 IDKALGRPIRTVQE
-2318 YVQLIGKLRNIL
+2318 YIQILGRLRNIM
-2330 FNTADKSQIY
+2330 FNTSDKSQIQ
-2340 EKIQNLLGLSGIYC
+2340 EKIQNALGLSGIYC
-2354 TFALKSSPRPGEGN
+2354 TFALKSSPRPGTEN
-2368 RAEGREFVSSN
+2368 RAQGREFVSSN
-2379 PTPYDKGISEQTMFN
+2379 PNPFDKGISEQTMFN
-2394 GSMDERSHEW
+2394 GSTDARSHEW
-2404 HPKSIVAIIGTKG
+2404 HPKSLVAIIGTKG
-2417 SGNLLE
+2417 AGNLLE

-2433 TLLQTKDVNGAQVFS
+2433 TLLQTKDGNGLQVFN
-2448 QMFNIYDQMIKS
+2448 QMFNRYDQLLKQ
-2460 GENLHTIAQALV
+2460 GEDLYSIASTLV
-2472 DKFDGIPQYQ
+2472 VEFDGNAQYQ
-2482 ELVDLFKLYNFTDA
+2482 ELVDLFKLYTFTDA

-2505 WTPVQ
+2505 WTPVH
-2510 DLQFVGSQFIT
+2510 DLQLVGPQFIT

-2537 TNPEAEWITLQDFAK
+2537 TNPEAEWVTLQDFTK
-2552 NPQIVMTKNVMVSM
+2552 NPQCNVTKKVMVSM
-2566 DGFIEGV
+2566 TGYVEGIT
-2573 DKPVVNAG
+2573 DRPVVNAG
-2581 HPFVLVSFNRN
+2581 HPFVLVSYNKD
-2592 LNNDTKILA
+2592 LNTDSKIMA
-2601 QFSKQQKDPSTRQE
+2601 QWIKQQRDPSARQE

-2628 GQYLENLH
+2628 REYLSNLH
-2636 KILNKEQ
+2636 KILTKEQ
-2643 GVENIGNLFTSYKL
+2643 GVEGIGNLFTSFKL
-2657 LRTLMQDEEFRS
+2657 LQTLMRSDDFKSLLEEK
-2669 VLNSRLPGAV
+2669 VPGAV
-2679 EAVQQL
+2679 AAVQQA
-2685 LSELEGKSQAEQ
+2685 LSNLEGKSQAEQ
-2697 KDLLYETRDWT
+2697 RDILYESYDWT
-2708 TIGGLGKQKMA
+2708 TLGFGKQKLA
-2719 GLFDAALA
+2719 GLFDAIITNVAYDRRTVNNEYTFNQNEKDTALIE
-2727 NIAYTRRSMGNG
+2727 NILT
-2739 QYSFNINQANVDII
+2739 
-2753 ERILNQ
+2753 Q
-2759 AGITGVY
+2759 AGIDGVY
-2766 HKVKVAK
+2766 HKVRITK
-2773 DSTSNGYFMVPEQGQ
+2773 DDVSNDYFMIPSQGV
-2788 NYTIGGK
+2788 NYTLGGK

-2813 WLVSSALSKLRQGN
+2813 WLVRSALDKLRWGN
-2827 NGHSF
+2827 NGHLYSTD
-2832 SVDGQSYMR
+2832 SRTYMV
-2841 WDPVARVGRPG
+2841 WDKNAKIGRPG
-2852 NSDITAPVRSRQE
+2852 NSDITTSPVRNRQE
-2865 TETER
+2865 TEAER
-2870 HIRNTIEYVKRKL
+2870 LTRNTIEYVKRKL
-2883 GADVSSVFEGK
+2883 GIDITSAFEGK
-2894 TIQEAQKQIVEQI
+2894 TIQDAQKQIVEQI
-2907 NANNNQVVAFTI
+2907 NSENNQAMAFTI
-2919 GNQLLI
+2919 GNELLI
-2925 SNKSTYF
+2925 SNKSQYF
-2932 DGPVYI
+2932 EGPVYI
-2938 YDANGQPLTD
+2938 YDRNGQPITD
-2948 ISAMVDNNGKYNF
+2948 ISSLADNNGKYNF
-2961 TISTTLE
+2961 TVSTIMQ
-2968 GKQVQFDVTYDGVN
+2968 GKQVQLDCTYDGVN
-2982 KEMEMIQPMEAQPT
+2982 KEIEMIQPVEAQPN
-2996 ATISVTPENFV
+2996 ATISVTPETFTA
-3007 EYMDAGRRILE
+3007 YMEAGRRILE
-3018 PLFDND
+3018 PIFDND
-3024 FFLANVFAT
+3024 FFLADVFNT
-3033 TTYEEFLDALQ
+3033 TTYEEFVAALQ
-3044 NMIYVGEE
+3044 NMVYLGDM
-3052 FRIAP
+3052 RIGP

-3065 DPLQTQIINDII
+3065 DPLQAQIINDII
-3077 AIERSNNPDKQDVTE
+3077 AIERSNDPFKEDVTE
-3092 ENASCPPTIK
+3092 DGASCPPIIK

>member
-118 PYQTTSSIYELGRV
+118 PYQTTSSIYELGKV

-191 IDPFTG
+191 VDPFTG

-329 YAQEHTWCW
+329 YAQENTWCW

-352 KEQRFIFKKV
+352 KEQRFIFEKI
-362 PYIFKGANMRTKEGQ
+362 PYIFKGANMMTKEGQ
-377 AAKLAQLT
+377 AAKLAFF
-385 EKQMKLTQSSMEELR
+385 EKQQREATERIVESLR
-400 KTGASAA
+400 KSGDADW
-407 ELVRAEAELKTVAAL
+407 LVAKANLTAVESI
-422 KAQADLDSFIKGY
+422 KAQAQLDSFIKGY
-435 NKLGEVLSK
+435 NKIGEILSK

-492 LPELRAGRYKSQAIA
+492 LPELRAGKYKSEAIA
-507 RALTSVDAETQN
+507 RALTRVEDETKRNVLQEARQQFAN
-519 LYKKFGQQ
+519 L
-527 LSNFSK
+527 SSK
-533 EGKKEYTKKLF
+533 EGKKAYVKNLF
-544 NIGRDIARAEYAN
+544 NIGKNLARDVYSAEKAT
-557 GTRTLTATL
+557 GARTLSATL
-566 ASAAGEGVEEVSEEL
+566 ASATGEGVEEVSEEL
-581 LADFSKGCYDA
+581 LADFSKGCFDV

-598 EDTRLNSFGYDFSK
+598 EDTRLNSFGYDFK
-612 GTWNGSELIDRYGMS
+612 TGEWNGSEVLDRYGMS
-627 LIGGFVGGGLTN
+627 LVGGFIGGGLTN
-639 LGTNYKMINGFNNM
+639 TFTNYQAIKSFDTIN
-653 TSEKAI
+653 SQKAI
-659 QEVVYMARNG
+659 QELVYMARNG
-669 GLQDFLRQVDKMQ
+669 GLDDFMKQVNKMQ
-682 LGDVNLSA
+682 LGDVNMS
-690 TQYEVD
+690 TDYDIVN
-696 GNNIVFAPGTKE
+696 GVPVFAPGTKE
-708 NNQDLYIKQAL
+708 NNQDIAIKRVIQ
-719 RNQVKMIEGILQAN
+719 NQVNMLQGILQAN
-733 GAVSDSRFLDAQ
+733 GAVSDNRFLDAQ
-745 TLGDLRFN
+745 TLGDIRF
-753 ALHKSATA
+753 ATLHESTTA
-761 GRYLQEYNS
+761 GLYLQTYNS
-770 LSSKI
+770 LLSDIVSLTNTINTKLNSS
-775 VRLVQAINDKVA
+775 LDSN
-787 STADANGDG
+787 NDG

-802 QRKAQMSSEDQAAVR
+802 ERRNKLSDTDKAVIKK
-817 NLEEELKETKKQ
+817 LEEEIKDKKKQ
-829 MEDLVSGKRAYE
+829 LTDLLEGKNALDFVSTA
-841 FIADSLFELTTALS
+841 LFEMTPALS
-855 SKFTATTFPL
+855 SIVRLKDGTLIPPTFPM
-865 FAEQKY
+865 FAEQYYNKKY
-871 GKKFSELTEEDKAK
+871 SELTEEDKQK
-885 ALEEY
+885 ALDKY
-890 KNWKTTEG
+890 KVWKTTEG
-898 REQLHTLAQIY
+898 REQLHTLARVYRYI
-909 LQVAGQSSQ
+909 AEQSSQ
-918 VIKNHEQA
+918 VIKNHEQD
-926 YMQTSQELLSLNSF
+926 YMQTSQELLSLNSL
-940 ISKLYT
+940 ISTLYT
-946 EVRQGAQLF
+946 EVSNDKGIF
-955 HLPFVADETK
+955 YLPNVTDEAT
-965 YLELA
+965 YLEVA
-970 QDASDNSLAEVGTRL
+970 QDAAYAEMSQVGAGL
-985 VQLLGTEQDSI
+985 VQLLGTEQDSL

-1038 NAPTFVQSFIE
+1038 NAPTFIQPFIE

-1061 TQLLQV
+1061 TQLLKV
-1067 VHNRAQAKVAEW
+1067 IHNRVMSNVAEW
-1079 EQWAEENLDY
+1079 DKWAEENLDFGD
-1089 RELSTAVNPY
+1089 TTVNPY
-1099 LQASQQVLNS
+1099 LQASQQILTS
-1109 LRAVEQLS
+1109 LRAVEQLA
-1117 ATPIEQNL
+1117 ATPIERNL

-1161 MDEEL
+1161 MDEQL

-1193 LSNIFGYNATLNEVA
+1193 LGNIFGYNATLNEVA

-1292 LDLQNAINGMTI
+1292 LELQNAINGMTI
-1304 HEQLLRDNNT
+1304 HDQLLRDNNT
-1314 TVSEQQREDFEKEKL
+1314 TVSEQQREAFEREKI

-1357 INPSKLQLYTEANE
+1357 INPNKLQLYTEANE

-1385 VWWMAS
+1385 VWWIAS

-1431 SVVNGN
+1431 SVMNGN
-1437 IFTAFYN
+1437 VFTAFYN
-1444 AYRQAIVQD
+1444 AYRYAVTQD

-1463 QILERLGKFEGL
+1463 QTLRQLGKEESDVML
-1475 ATDEL
+1475 LSKDEF
-1480 APYAINFLSAP
+1480 APYALNFLSVP

-1512 QSTLRLLKQFHPEVL
+1512 QSTLRLLKQFHPEIL

-1537 ADSAVSLRDDIG
+1537 ADSAVTLRDDIG

-1564 KEVNPNWRE
+1564 KEVNPSWRE
-1573 YPRSETDNA
+1573 YPRDANDN
-1582 YQVPASDYT
+1582 YQIPTSDFAMT
-1591 VTAENE
+1591 SENE
-1597 IRSSLG
+1597 FRSSLG

-1619 SKFSAYDLDQIDKYA
+1619 SKFSGYDLDQIDKYA

-1650 GVVGGHSVSTIPAF
+1650 GVVGLHKLPNIAGHNDLEWNVS
-1664 NGLTWK
+1664 
-1670 IELSRTN
+1670 LSRTN
-1677 FIRAPKLGVSMRTD
+1677 FIRSPKLGVSMRTD
-1691 NSLKTTNLQR
+1691 NSLKTTNLQK
-1701 LQAYMQDP
+1701 LQAYMQNP
-1709 DGAVDFNYFQDETGL
+1709 NGTVDFNYFQDETGL
-1724 FGDKVLNYSIND
+1724 FGDKLLQYDSNTG
-1736 NENASNVL
+1736 ENASNLL
-1744 FQVLQ
+1744 FQILE
-1749 DVQAMIATLKEGQ
+1749 DVQAMIDTLKEGQ
-1762 KIGYIYTDKAS
+1762 KIGYIYTDKTS

-1808 NPAPISDGNSP
+1808 NPRTS
-1819 ALIRDLKKTYLKDVY
+1819 KKEYLKDIY
-1834 TGISRAQQGSLIIA
+1834 TGMSRAQQGSLIVA

-1878 ARKRKDVLDKV
+1878 AKKRKDILDKV
-1889 ASEGRVG
+1889 ASEGQVG

-1902 SEVIPQ
+1902 SEAVRQPT
-1908 SASQSTA
+1908 SQPTQ
-1915 QGGLAPGIPAAPTQ
+1915 QGGLDPGIPAT
-1929 PTLAEKKAQLLQ
+1929 
-1941 EMEEAE
+1941 
-1947 DIADLDYVLWEVQNN
+1947 
-1962 NPELGNDPD
+1962 
-1971 VIEAHRRISD
+1971 
-1981 RLAPPPPPTP
+1981 PPPPAVEPQIPEPRPAPTPVVEPTPSGGQPTIQEMAQDIKEAAGIDTDIARRTINNSDNLFIGGLELDKLPPSARYVDSHGLAKGNEIENLLNLLVNGIDRTRRLDSAPLGRGSAEDAQGGGAALGTAGGTSYRGGLFIIAAQQSESFGDGYNLLTETGIKTVLINTGDPDTPECLEIATKLKDKLSEMFPTIDFVLFTEAADYYNTQKPEEVTP
-1991 APQPSTEAVITPL
+1991 APEVP
-2004 SHEDLVQ
+2004 
-2011 KYGDKLNIDKFTI
+2011 
-2024 TVDGVTI
+2024 
-2031 PLTIDQMPFV
+2031 
-2041 TRDMDTRQLRSGTSN
+2041 
-2056 IINHYDRN
+2056 
-2064 LVVVNIGGFHQPFY
+2064 
-2078 MSTGHGGKATVA
+2078 
-2090 KGQWYPIFGISAEG
+2090 
-2104 WLNKG
+2104 
-2109 TEEQINNYYGSPILQ
+2109 
-2124 AIAERLNELLGTG
+2124 
-2137 LQAEMMGPPTPTVF
+2137 
-2151 REGFVNPV
+2151 
-2159 LDFINQDMHP
+2159 
-2169 VENHTETTVE
+2169 
-2179 QVNNNISE
+2179 QV
-2187 AVDVISR
+2187 
-2194 KINEIKQ
+2194 
-2201 SALPTVAPQTE
+2201 E
-2212 TLTYEEDIAPIT
+2212 TLTYEDDVAPIT

-2238 DEASKTENVPE
+2238 DEASRTEDVPE

-2257 AISIDMLLHTFN
+2257 TISIDMLLHTFN

-2282 PAPIG
+2282 PVPIG

-2294 RIDSI
+2294 RIDSV

-2304 VDQALGRPVRTVQE
+2304 VDQALGKPVRTVQE

-2330 FNTADKSQIY
+2330 FNTADKSQIQ

-2368 RAEGREFVSSN
+2368 RAEGREFVSNS

-2448 QMFNIYDQMIKS
+2448 QMFNMYDQMIKS
-2460 GENLHTIAQALV
+2460 GENLHTIVQAMV

-2482 ELVDLFKLYNFTDA
+2482 ELVDLFKLYNFIDA

-2526 QEAPGLSMNDT
+2526 QEAPGLRMNDA
-2537 TNPEAEWITLQDFAK
+2537 TNPEAEWVTLQDFAK
-2552 NPQIVMTKNVMVSM
+2552 NPQIAMTKNVMVSM

-2592 LNNDTKILA
+2592 LNTDTKILA

-2636 KILNKEQ
+2636 KILTKEQ
-2643 GVENIGNLFTSYKL
+2643 GIENIGNLFTSYKL
-2657 LRTLMQDEEFRS
+2657 LRTLMQNEEFRS

-2727 NIAYTRRSMGNG
+2727 NIAYTRRYIGNG
-2739 QYSFNINQANVDII
+2739 EYSFNINPDGVNLI
-2753 ERILNQ
+2753 EQILNQ

-2788 NYTIGGK
+2788 NYTIGDK

-2813 WLVSSALSKLRQGN
+2813 WLVSSALSKLRQGG
-2827 NGHSF
+2827 NGHSY
-2832 SVDGQSYMR
+2832 STDNQTYMI
-2841 WDPVARVGRPG
+2841 WDPVAKVGRPG
-2852 NSDITAPVRSRQE
+2852 NSDITTPPVRSRQE

-2883 GADVSSVFEGK
+2883 GTDVSSVFEGK

-2925 SNKSTYF
+2925 SNKSAYF

-2938 YDANGQPLTD
+2938 YDTNGQPITD
-2948 ISAMVDNNGKYNF
+2948 ISVMVDNNGKYNF
-2961 TISTTLE
+2961 TISTTVE

-2982 KEMEMIQPMEAQPT
+2982 KEMEMIQPMEVQPT

-3024 FFLANVFAT
+3024 FFLADVFAT
-3033 TTYEEFLDALQ
+3033 TTYEEFLNALQ

-3052 FRIAP
+3052 LRIAP

-3077 AIERSNNPDKQDVTE
+3077 AVERSNNPDKQDVTE

>member
-9 MMDMIANQGMSFDN
+9 MMDMVANQGMSFDN

-352 KEQRFIFKKV
+352 KEQRFIFEKV
-362 PYIFKGANMRTKEGQ
+362 PYIFKGANMMTKEGQ

-639 LGTNYKMINGFNNM
+639 LGTNYKMINSFNNM

-802 QRKAQMSSEDQAAVR
+802 QRKAQMSSEDQAAVK

-970 QDASDNSLAEVGTRL
+970 QDVSDNSLAEVGTRL
-985 VQLLGTEQDSI
+985 VQLLGTEQDSL

-1038 NAPTFVQSFIE
+1038 NAPAFVQSFIE

-1292 LDLQNAINGMTI
+1292 LELQNAINGMTI

-1314 TVSEQQREDFEKEKL
+1314 TVKEQQREDFEREKL

-1573 YPRSETDNA
+1573 YPRSETDNS

-1591 VTAENE
+1591 VTSENE

-1749 DVQAMIATLKEGQ
+1749 DVQAMIDTLKEGQ

-1808 NPAPISDGNSP
+1808 NPAPISDGDSP

-1878 ARKRKDVLDKV
+1878 ARKRKDVLDRV
-1889 ASEGRVG
+1889 ASEGQVG

-1908 SASQSTA
+1908 PAIQQPT
-1915 QGGLAPGIPAAPTQ
+1915 QGLDPGIPATPPPPAVEQEPVTQ
-1929 PTLAEKKAQLLQ
+1929 EPAAESPVGDSDTVGGSPVALSYLLENGPGTIENAGYFLHAVAAAFPDITNQ
-1941 EMEEAE
+1941 IEAIRASLPG
-1947 DIADLDYVLWEVQNN
+1947 DILGMKPLDYVSSNHPSIQQIKDLVLNTYGNTSIFDKLLEHADGFLPSEGRIVEQELENLEKIT
-1962 NPELGNDPD
+1962 PE
-1971 VIEAHRRISD
+1971 
-1981 RLAPPPPPTP
+1981 P
-1991 APQPSTEAVITPL
+1991 APEVP
-2004 SHEDLVQ
+2004 
-2011 KYGDKLNIDKFTI
+2011 
-2024 TVDGVTI
+2024 
-2031 PLTIDQMPFV
+2031 
-2041 TRDMDTRQLRSGTSN
+2041 
-2056 IINHYDRN
+2056 
-2064 LVVVNIGGFHQPFY
+2064 
-2078 MSTGHGGKATVA
+2078 
-2090 KGQWYPIFGISAEG
+2090 
-2104 WLNKG
+2104 
-2109 TEEQINNYYGSPILQ
+2109 
-2124 AIAERLNELLGTG
+2124 
-2137 LQAEMMGPPTPTVF
+2137 
-2151 REGFVNPV
+2151 
-2159 LDFINQDMHP
+2159 
-2169 VENHTETTVE
+2169 
-2179 QVNNNISE
+2179 QV
-2187 AVDVISR
+2187 
-2194 KINEIKQ
+2194 
-2201 SALPTVAPQTE
+2201 E
-2212 TLTYEEDIAPIT
+2212 TLTYEDDVAPIT

-2249 STVIPQGE
+2249 SIVIPQGE
-2257 AISIDMLLHTFN
+2257 TISIDMLLHTFN

-2282 PAPIG
+2282 PVPIG

-2330 FNTADKSQIY
+2330 FNTADKSQIQ

-2537 TNPEAEWITLQDFAK
+2537 TNPEAEWIILQDFAK

-2685 LSELEGKSQAEQ
+2685 LSELEGKSQVEQ

-2727 NIAYTRRSMGNG
+2727 NIAYTRRNIGNG
-2739 QYSFNINQANVDII
+2739 EYSFNINPDGVNLI
-2753 ERILNQ
+2753 EQVLNQ

-2788 NYTIGGK
+2788 NYTIGDK

-2813 WLVSSALSKLRQGN
+2813 WLVSSALSKLRQGG
-2827 NGHSF
+2827 NGHSY
-2832 SVDGQSYMR
+2832 STDNQTYMI
-2841 WDPVARVGRPG
+2841 WDPVAKVGRPG
-2852 NSDITAPVRSRQE
+2852 NSDITTPPVRSRQE

-2938 YDANGQPLTD
+2938 YDTNGQPITD

-2968 GKQVQFDVTYDGVN
+2968 GKQVQFGVTYDGVN

-3024 FFLANVFAT
+3024 FFLADVFAT

-3052 FRIAP
+3052 LRIAP

-3102 IKF
+3102 IKYRQKWLRL

>member
-103 QRRKGPDFMEFQMAN
+103 QRRKGPEFMEFQMAN
-118 PYQTTSSIYELGRV
+118 PYQTTSSIYELGRI
-132 GERTKSIDEIA
+132 GDRTKSIDELA

-329 YAQEHTWCW
+329 YAQENTWCW

-352 KEQRFIFKKV
+352 KEQRFIFEKV
-362 PYIFKGANMRTKEGQ
+362 PYVFKGANMMTKEGQ

-492 LPELRAGRYKSQAIA
+492 LPELRAGRYRSQAIA

-557 GTRTLTATL
+557 GTRTMTATL

-581 LADFSKGCYDA
+581 LADFSKGCYDV

-627 LIGGFVGGGLTN
+627 LVGGFVGGGLTN

-682 LGDVNLSA
+682 LGDANLSA

-696 GNNIVFAPGTKE
+696 GGNLVFAPGTKE

-787 STADANGDG
+787 SSADANGDG

-802 QRKAQMSSEDQAAVR
+802 QRKAQMSSEDQAAVK

-885 ALEEY
+885 ALEDY

-909 LQVAGQSSQ
+909 RQVAEQSSQ
-918 VIKNHEQA
+918 VIKNHEQT

-955 HLPFVADETK
+955 HLPFVADEST

-985 VQLLGTEQDSI
+985 VQLLGTEQDSL

-1038 NAPTFVQSFIE
+1038 NAPVFVQPFLD

-1061 TQLLQV
+1061 TQLLKV
-1067 VHNRAQAKVAEW
+1067 VHNRAMSKTVQWEEW
-1079 EQWAEENLDY
+1079 ADENLGMNE
-1089 RELSTAVNPY
+1089 RMTAINPY
-1099 LQASQQVLNS
+1099 EEAASRVLTSLREVEALNS
-1109 LRAVEQLS
+1109 
-1117 ATPIEQNL
+1117 TPIEQNL

-1161 MDEEL
+1161 MDEQL

-1227 DVFDEDIKAN
+1227 DVFDEDIKTN

-1280 LDDDP
+1280 LEDDP

-1292 LDLQNAINGMTI
+1292 LELQNAINGMTI
-1304 HEQLLRDNNT
+1304 HDQLLRDNNT
-1314 TVSEQQREDFEKEKL
+1314 TVSEQQREAFEREKI

-1357 INPSKLQLYTEANE
+1357 INPNKLQLYTEANE

-1385 VWWMAS
+1385 VWWIAS

-1431 SVVNGN
+1431 SVMNGN

-1444 AYRQAIVQD
+1444 AYRYAVTQD

-1458 VEERK
+1458 EDERK
-1463 QILERLGKFEGL
+1463 QTLRQLGKEESDVML
-1475 ATDEL
+1475 LSKDEF
-1480 APYAINFLSAP
+1480 APYALNFLSVP

-1512 QSTLRLLKQFHPEVL
+1512 QSTLRLLKQFHPEIL

-1537 ADSAVSLRDDIG
+1537 ADSAVTLRNDIG

-1558 GRTEWM
+1558 GKTEWM
-1564 KEVNPNWRE
+1564 KEVNPSWRE
-1573 YPRSETDNA
+1573 YSRDANDN
-1582 YQVPASDYT
+1582 YQIPTSDFAMT
-1591 VTAENE
+1591 SENE
-1597 IRSSLG
+1597 FRSSLG

-1619 SKFSAYDLDQIDKYA
+1619 SKFSGYDLDQIDKYA

-1650 GVVGGHSVSTIPAF
+1650 GVVGLHKLPNIAGHNDLEWNVS
-1664 NGLTWK
+1664 
-1670 IELSRTN
+1670 LSRTN
-1677 FIRAPKLGVSMRTD
+1677 FIRSPKLGVSMRTD
-1691 NSLKTTNLQR
+1691 NSLKTTNLQK

-1709 DGAVDFNYFQDETGL
+1709 NGSVDFNYFQDETGL
-1724 FGDKVLNYSIND
+1724 FGDKLLQYDSNTG
-1736 NENASNVL
+1736 ENASNLL
-1744 FQVLQ
+1744 FQILE
-1749 DVQAMIATLKEGQ
+1749 DVQAMIDTLKEGQ
-1762 KIGYIYTDKAS
+1762 KIGYIYTDKTS

-1808 NPAPISDGNSP
+1808 NPRTS
-1819 ALIRDLKKTYLKDVY
+1819 KKEYLKDIY
-1834 TGISRAQQGSLIIA
+1834 TGMSRAQQGSLIVA

-1878 ARKRKDVLDKV
+1878 ARKRKDILDRV
-1889 ASEGRVG
+1889 ASEGQVG
-1896 NIIPRT
+1896 DIIPRT
-1902 SEVIPQ
+1902 VGTVTTPQ
-1908 SASQSTA
+1908 STTQQANQGGLQPGINAQPGPAINTAAAYEQEKQNLIRAINSASDVEDIDRFIFEGNSRQNGLSQDSQVIEARDRRVAELSTPAVPTSQGGEQTIEEMAQDIKEAAGIDTDIARRTINNSDNLFIGGLELDKLPPSARYVDSHGLAKGNEIENLLNLLVNGIDRTRRFDSAPLGRGSAEDA
-1915 QGGLAPGIPAAPTQ
+1915 QGGGAALGTAGGTSYRGGLFIIAAQQSESFGEGYNLLTETGIKT
-1929 PTLAEKKAQLLQ
+1929 
-1941 EMEEAE
+1941 
-1947 DIADLDYVLWEVQNN
+1947 VLINT
-1962 NPELGNDPD
+1962 GDPD
-1971 VIEAHRRISD
+1971 IPECLEIAAKLKDKLSEMFPTIDFVLFTEAAD
-1981 RLAPPPPPTP
+1981 YYNTQKPGEVTP
-1991 APQPSTEAVITPL
+1991 ALEVPQV
-2004 SHEDLVQ
+2004 
-2011 KYGDKLNIDKFTI
+2011 G
-2024 TVDGVTI
+2024 
-2031 PLTIDQMPFV
+2031 
-2041 TRDMDTRQLRSGTSN
+2041 
-2056 IINHYDRN
+2056 
-2064 LVVVNIGGFHQPFY
+2064 
-2078 MSTGHGGKATVA
+2078 
-2090 KGQWYPIFGISAEG
+2090 
-2104 WLNKG
+2104 
-2109 TEEQINNYYGSPILQ
+2109 
-2124 AIAERLNELLGTG
+2124 
-2137 LQAEMMGPPTPTVF
+2137 
-2151 REGFVNPV
+2151 
-2159 LDFINQDMHP
+2159 
-2169 VENHTETTVE
+2169 
-2179 QVNNNISE
+2179 
-2187 AVDVISR
+2187 
-2194 KINEIKQ
+2194 
-2201 SALPTVAPQTE
+2201 
-2212 TLTYEEDIAPIT
+2212 TLTYEDDIAPIT

-2238 DEASKTENVPE
+2238 DEASRTENVPE

-2257 AISIDMLLHTFN
+2257 TISIDMLLHTFN

-2282 PAPIG
+2282 PVPIG

-2294 RIDSI
+2294 RIDSV

-2330 FNTADKSQIY
+2330 FNTADKSQIQ

-2354 TFALKSSPRPGEGN
+2354 TFALKSSPRPGERN
-2368 RAEGREFVSSN
+2368 RAEGREFVSNS

-2448 QMFNIYDQMIKS
+2448 QMFNMYDQMIKS

-2472 DKFDGIPQYQ
+2472 DKFDGISQYQ

-2521 DKGYY
+2521 DRGYY

-2537 TNPEAEWITLQDFAK
+2537 TNPEAEWVTLQDFAK
-2552 NPQIVMTKNVMVSM
+2552 NPQIAMTKNIMISM
-2566 DGFIEGV
+2566 DGFMEGV

-2592 LNNDTKILA
+2592 LNTDSKILA

-2636 KILNKEQ
+2636 KILTKEQ

-2657 LRTLMQDEEFRS
+2657 LGTLMQDETFRS
-2669 VLNSRLPGAV
+2669 ALNSRLPGAV

-2685 LSELEGKSQAEQ
+2685 LFELEGKSQAEQ

-2727 NIAYTRRSMGNG
+2727 NIAYTRQSMGNG
-2739 QYSFNINQANVDII
+2739 QYSFNANPEGISLI
-2753 ERILNQ
+2753 EQILNQ
-2759 AGITGVY
+2759 AGVTGVY

-2788 NYTIGGK
+2788 NYTIGDK

-2813 WLVSSALSKLRQGN
+2813 WLVSSALSKLRQGG
-2827 NGHSF
+2827 NGHSY
-2832 SVDGQSYMR
+2832 STDNQTYMV

-2852 NSDITAPVRSRQE
+2852 NSDITTPPVRSRQE

-2870 HIRNTIEYVKRKL
+2870 HIRNTVEYIKRKL
-2883 GADVSSVFEGK
+2883 GTDVSSVFEGK

-2925 SNKSTYF
+2925 SNKSAYF

-2938 YDANGQPLTD
+2938 YDTNGQPITD

-2961 TISTTLE
+2961 TISTTME
-2968 GKQVQFDVTYDGVN
+2968 GKQVQLDTTYDGVN

-3024 FFLANVFAT
+3024 FFLADVFAT

-3052 FRIAP
+3052 LRIAP

-3077 AIERSNNPDKQDVTE
+3077 AVERSNDPNKQDPTE
-3092 ENASCPPTIK
+3092 QDANCPQPIK

>member
-9 MMDMIANQGMSFDN
+9 MMDMVANQGMSFDN

-352 KEQRFIFKKV
+352 KEQRFIFEKV
-362 PYIFKGANMRTKEGQ
+362 PYIFKGANMMTKEGQ

-639 LGTNYKMINGFNNM
+639 LGTNYKMINSFNNM

-802 QRKAQMSSEDQAAVR
+802 QRKAQMSSEDQAAVK

-970 QDASDNSLAEVGTRL
+970 QDVSDNSLAEVGTRL
-985 VQLLGTEQDSI
+985 VQLLGTEQDSL

-1038 NAPTFVQSFIE
+1038 NAPAFVQSFIE

-1292 LDLQNAINGMTI
+1292 LELQNAINGMTI

-1314 TVSEQQREDFEKEKL
+1314 TVKEQQREDFEREKL

-1344 RQKLNDPAKLAEF
+1344 RQKLNDPAKLVEL

-1573 YPRSETDNA
+1573 YPRSETDNS

-1591 VTAENE
+1591 VTSENE

-1749 DVQAMIATLKEGQ
+1749 DVQAMIDTLKEGQ

-1808 NPAPISDGNSP
+1808 NPAPISDGDSP

-1878 ARKRKDVLDKV
+1878 ARKRKDVLDRV
-1889 ASEGRVG
+1889 ASEGQVG

-1908 SASQSTA
+1908 PAIQQPT
-1915 QGGLAPGIPAAPTQ
+1915 QGLDPGIPATPPPPAVEQEPVTQ
-1929 PTLAEKKAQLLQ
+1929 EPAAESPVGDSDTVGGSPVALSYLLENGPGTIENAGYFLHAVAAAFPDITNQ
-1941 EMEEAE
+1941 IEAIRASLPG
-1947 DIADLDYVLWEVQNN
+1947 DILGMKPLDYVSSNHPSIQQIKDLVLNTYGNTSIFDKLLEHADGFLPSEGRIVEQELENLEKIT
-1962 NPELGNDPD
+1962 PE
-1971 VIEAHRRISD
+1971 
-1981 RLAPPPPPTP
+1981 P
-1991 APQPSTEAVITPL
+1991 APEVP
-2004 SHEDLVQ
+2004 
-2011 KYGDKLNIDKFTI
+2011 
-2024 TVDGVTI
+2024 
-2031 PLTIDQMPFV
+2031 
-2041 TRDMDTRQLRSGTSN
+2041 
-2056 IINHYDRN
+2056 
-2064 LVVVNIGGFHQPFY
+2064 
-2078 MSTGHGGKATVA
+2078 
-2090 KGQWYPIFGISAEG
+2090 
-2104 WLNKG
+2104 
-2109 TEEQINNYYGSPILQ
+2109 
-2124 AIAERLNELLGTG
+2124 
-2137 LQAEMMGPPTPTVF
+2137 
-2151 REGFVNPV
+2151 
-2159 LDFINQDMHP
+2159 
-2169 VENHTETTVE
+2169 
-2179 QVNNNISE
+2179 QV
-2187 AVDVISR
+2187 
-2194 KINEIKQ
+2194 
-2201 SALPTVAPQTE
+2201 E
-2212 TLTYEEDIAPIT
+2212 TLTYEDDVAPIT

-2249 STVIPQGE
+2249 SIVIPQGE
-2257 AISIDMLLHTFN
+2257 TISIDMLLHTFN

-2282 PAPIG
+2282 PVPIG

-2330 FNTADKSQIY
+2330 FNTADKSQIQ

-2537 TNPEAEWITLQDFAK
+2537 TNPEAEWIILQDFAK

-2685 LSELEGKSQAEQ
+2685 LSELEGKSQVEQ

-2727 NIAYTRRSMGNG
+2727 NIAYTRRNIGNG
-2739 QYSFNINQANVDII
+2739 EYSFNINPDGVNLI
-2753 ERILNQ
+2753 EQVLNQ

-2788 NYTIGGK
+2788 NYTIGDK

-2813 WLVSSALSKLRQGN
+2813 WLVSSALSKLRQGG
-2827 NGHSF
+2827 NGHSY
-2832 SVDGQSYMR
+2832 STDNQTYMI
-2841 WDPVARVGRPG
+2841 WDPVAKVGRPG
-2852 NSDITAPVRSRQE
+2852 NSDITTPPVRSRQE

-2938 YDANGQPLTD
+2938 YDTNGQPITD

-2968 GKQVQFDVTYDGVN
+2968 GKQVQFGVTYDGVN

-3024 FFLANVFAT
+3024 FFLADVFAT

-3052 FRIAP
+3052 LRIAP

>member
-1 MERREHDI
+1 MERKEHDI

-23 LVTVGLNANNTSL
+23 LVTIGLNANNTSL
-36 QDKSTYENNEWV
+36 QDKDTYENNDWV

-54 QYGEFDKTQFEAFY
+54 QYGEFDKTGFDAFY
-68 NNAKVYYNAL
+68 NNAKVYYNSL
-78 ASANYDESMKRQA
+78 ASANYEESMKRQA

-103 QRRKGPDFMEFQMAN
+103 QRRKGPDFVEFQMAN

-132 GERTKSIDEIA
+132 GERTKSIDELA
-143 QANKVLLNPTTAGEN
+143 QANRVLLNPTTAGEN

-185 DQDGTH
+185 DSDGTH
-191 IDPFTG
+191 LDPFTG
-197 EQVEHKAGDLKLDN
+197 QQVEHKAGDLKLDN

-302 AGGSDAPTWSALE
+302 VGGSDAPTWSALE

-324 GATTE
+324 GATSE

-352 KEQRFIFKKV
+352 KEQRFIFEKV
-362 PYIFKGANMRTKEGQ
+362 PYVFKGANMMSKEGQ
-377 AAKLAQLT
+377 ATKLAQLT
-385 EKQMKLTQSSMEELR
+385 EKQTRLTQSTMEELR

-422 KAQADLDSFIKGY
+422 KAQAELDSFIKGY

-519 LYKKFGQQ
+519 LYKQFGKQ

-533 EGKKEYTKKLF
+533 EGKKKYTKKLF

-557 GTRTLTATL
+557 GTRTMTATL
-566 ASAAGEGVEEVSEEL
+566 ASAAGEGFEEVSEEL
-581 LADFSKGCYDA
+581 LADFSKGCYDV

-598 EDTRLNSFGYDFSK
+598 ENTRLNAFGYDFSK

-639 LGTNYKMINGFNNM
+639 LGTNYKMVNSFNNM
-653 TSEKAI
+653 TSEQAI

-690 TQYEVD
+690 TQYEVE
-696 GNNIVFAPGTKE
+696 GENIVFSPGTKE

-733 GAVSDSRFLDAQ
+733 GAVSDSKFLDAQ

-753 ALHKSATA
+753 ALHKPATA

-770 LSSKI
+770 LNSKI
-775 VRLVQAINDKVA
+775 VRLVSAINEKVA
-787 STADANGDG
+787 SSQDTNGDG
-796 TVTDRE
+796 VVTDRE
-802 QRKAQMSSEDQAAVR
+802 QRKAQMSSEDQAAVK

-841 FIADSLFELTTALS
+841 FIADSLFEMTSALS

-871 GKKFSELTEEDKAK
+871 GKKFSELTDEDKAK

-909 LQVAGQSSQ
+909 RQVAEQSSQ
-918 VIKNHEQA
+918 VIKAHEQT
-926 YMQTSQELLSLNSF
+926 YMQTSQEHS
-940 ISKLYT
+940 
-946 EVRQGAQLF
+946 
-955 HLPFVADETK
+955 
-965 YLELA
+965 
-970 QDASDNSLAEVGTRL
+970 AE
-985 VQLLGTEQDSI
+985 
-996 DLRAILERAN
+996 LRAILERAN
-1006 TIDPQATEEERTQ
+1006 SIDPQATEEERTQ
-1019 QRNQIVKD
+1019 QRNQIVQD

-1038 NAPTFVQSFIE
+1038 NAQAFVQPFIE
-1049 RGFANTETRNQL
+1049 RGFANAETKNQL
-1061 TQLLQV
+1061 TQLLKV
-1067 VHNRAQAKVAEW
+1067 VHNRALAKTTEW
-1079 EQWAEENLDY
+1079 EDWANENLNMNE
-1089 RELSTAVNPY
+1089 RMNAINPY
-1099 LQASQQVLNS
+1099 EDLASQALVS
-1109 LRAVEQLS
+1109 LRAVEALN

-1148 SFNDVT
+1148 SFNDVS
-1154 DNVTKFN
+1154 DSVTKFN
-1161 MDEEL
+1161 MDEQL

-1193 LSNIFGYNATLNEVA
+1193 LGNLFGYNATLNEVA
-1208 GKIEGSEQPQL
+1208 AKIEGSEQPQL

-1227 DVFDEDIKAN
+1227 DVFDEDIRTN

-1255 LTKQDRVATKKD
+1255 LSKQDRVATKKD

-1273 LKNIVSI
+1273 LKHIVSV

-1285 LKDWEGF
+1285 LKNWEGF
-1292 LDLQNAINGMTI
+1292 LALQTAINGMTI
-1304 HEQLLRDNNT
+1304 HEQLLRDNT
-1314 TVSEQQREDFEKEKL
+1314 VVSEAQREAFEREKI

-1344 RQKLNDPAKLAEF
+1344 KQKLNDPTKLAEF

-1385 VWWMAS
+1385 VWWIAS

-1419 STQEL
+1419 ATQEL

-1437 IFTAFYN
+1437 VFTAFYN
-1444 AYRQAIVQD
+1444 AYRYAITQD
-1453 WQRKS
+1453 WQQKS

-1463 QILERLGKFEGL
+1463 EILDRLGKADILSKEDL
-1475 ATDEL
+1475 AK
-1480 APYAINFLSAP
+1480 YAINFLSAP

-1573 YPRSETDNA
+1573 YPRNEVADS

-1591 VTAENE
+1591 ITSENE
-1597 IRSSLG
+1597 ICSSLG

-1650 GVVGGHSVSTIPAF
+1650 GVVGSHKIPQVNAF

-1670 IELSRTN
+1670 IDLKRTN

-1691 NSLKTTNLQR
+1691 NSLKTTNLQK

-1709 DGAVDFNYFQDETGL
+1709 NGQVDFNYYQDETGL
-1724 FGDKVLNYSIND
+1724 FGDKLHQYSTSQG
-1736 NENASNVL
+1736 ENASNVL
-1744 FQVLQ
+1744 FQVLE
-1749 DVQAMIATLKEGQ
+1749 DVQAMINTLKEGQ
-1762 KIGYIYTDKAS
+1762 KIGYIYTDKNS
-1773 PIYAALSQDQYKNF
+1773 PIYAALSKDEYKNF

-1808 NPAPISDGNSP
+1808 NPTTST
-1819 ALIRDLKKTYLKDVY
+1819 KEYLKDVY
-1834 TGISRAQQGSLIIA
+1834 TGMSRAQQGSIIIA
-1848 PLEYQ
+1848 PLEYN
-1853 GVKFNSTP
+1853 GVKFNSTQ
-1861 VSEKISEQI
+1861 VSEKISEQLA
-1870 STNTIATF
+1870 TNTIATF
-1878 ARKRKDVLDKV
+1878 ARKRKEVLDKV
-1889 ASEGRVG
+1889 ASEGQVS
-1896 NIIPRT
+1896 NIVPRS
-1902 SEVIPQ
+1902 SETPSQ
-1908 SASQSTA
+1908 PAQSTN
-1915 QGGLAPGIPAAPTQ
+1915 QGGLEPGIPSTPTQ
-1929 PTLAEKKAQLLQ
+1929 PTLEEQKAKLLQ
-1941 EMEEAE
+1941 EMEDAE
-1947 DIADLDYVLWEVQNN
+1947 DIAALDYVVWQVQNN
-1962 NPELGNDPD
+1962 NPELGNDPEI
-1971 VIEAHRRISD
+1971 IEAHRRISD
-1981 RLAPPPPPTP
+1981 RLAPAPVTPPVPPVNTD
-1991 APQPSTEAVITPL
+1991 TTITPM
-2004 SHEDLVQ
+2004 SHEDLAQ
-2011 KYGDKLNIDKFTI
+2011 KYGDKLNIDRFTI

-2031 PLTIDQMPFV
+2031 PLTLDQMPFV
-2041 TRDMDTRQLRSGTSN
+2041 TRDMSTKQLMSGNSN

-2064 LVVVNIGGFHQPFY
+2064 IVVVNINGFHQPFY
-2078 MSTGHGGKATVA
+2078 MSTGQGGKATVA

-2109 TEEQINNYYGSPILQ
+2109 NEAQINNYYGSPILQ

-2137 LQAEMMGPPTPTVF
+2137 LQAEMMGPPTPAVF

-2169 VENHTETTVE
+2169 VENKAATTVE
-2179 QVNNNISE
+2179 SVNNNIRE
-2187 AVDVISR
+2187 AVDIIDR
-2194 KINEIKQ
+2194 KINELKE
-2201 SALPTVAPQTE
+2201 SVATPTSTPRTD
-2212 TLTYEEDIAPIT
+2212 TLVYENDIAPIT

-2229 NDQTYQQQI
+2229 NEQDYQQQI
-2238 DEASKTENVPE
+2238 DEASKTENTPE
-2249 STVIPQGE
+2249 STPIVNGE
-2257 AISIDMLLHTFN
+2257 TISIDMLLHTFN

-2275 AVGEDGK
+2275 ATDANGM

-2294 RIDSI
+2294 RIDSV

-2304 VDQALGRPVRTVQE
+2304 IDKALGRPIRTVQE
-2318 YVQLIGKLRNIL
+2318 YIQILGRLRNIM
-2330 FNTADKSQIY
+2330 FNTSDKSQIQ
-2340 EKIQNLLGLSGIYC
+2340 EKIQNALGLSGIYC
-2354 TFALKSSPRPGEGN
+2354 TFALKSSPRPGTGN
-2368 RAEGREFVSSN
+2368 RAQGREFVSSN
-2379 PTPYDKGISEQTMFN
+2379 PNPFEKGISEQTMFN
-2394 GSMDERSHEW
+2394 GSTDARSHEW
-2404 HPKSIVAIIGTKG
+2404 HPKSLVAIIGTKG
-2417 SGNLLE
+2417 AGNLLE

-2433 TLLQTKDVNGAQVFS
+2433 TLLQTKDGNGLQVFN
-2448 QMFNIYDQMIKS
+2448 QMFNRYDQLLKQ
-2460 GENLHTIAQALV
+2460 GEDLYSIASTLV
-2472 DKFDGIPQYQ
+2472 AEFDGNAQYQ
-2482 ELVDLFKLYNFTDA
+2482 ELVDLFKLYTFTDA

-2505 WTPVQ
+2505 WTPVH
-2510 DLQFVGSQFIT
+2510 DLQLVGPQFIT

-2537 TNPEAEWITLQDFAK
+2537 TNPEAEWVTLQDFTK
-2552 NPQIVMTKNVMVSM
+2552 NPQCNVTKKVMVSM
-2566 DGFIEGV
+2566 TGYVEGIT
-2573 DKPVVNAG
+2573 DRPVVNAG
-2581 HPFVLVSFNRN
+2581 HPFILVSYNKD
-2592 LNNDTKILA
+2592 LNTDSKIMA
-2601 QFSKQQKDPSTRQE
+2601 QWIKQQRDPSARQE

-2628 GQYLENLH
+2628 REYLSNLH
-2636 KILNKEQ
+2636 KILTKEQ
-2643 GVENIGNLFTSYKL
+2643 GVEGIGNLFTSFKL
-2657 LRTLMQDEEFRS
+2657 LQTLMRSDDFKSLLEEK
-2669 VLNSRLPGAV
+2669 VPGAV
-2679 EAVQQL
+2679 AAVQQA
-2685 LSELEGKSQAEQ
+2685 LSNLEGKSQAEQ
-2697 KDLLYETRDWT
+2697 RDILYESYDWT
-2708 TIGGLGKQKMA
+2708 TLGFGKQKLA
-2719 GLFDAALA
+2719 GLFDAIITNVAYDRRTVNNEYTFNQNEKDTALIE
-2727 NIAYTRRSMGNG
+2727 NILT
-2739 QYSFNINQANVDII
+2739 
-2753 ERILNQ
+2753 Q
-2759 AGITGVY
+2759 AGIDGVY
-2766 HKVKVAK
+2766 HKVRITK
-2773 DSTSNGYFMVPEQGQ
+2773 DDVSNDYFMIPSQGV
-2788 NYTIGGK
+2788 NYTLGGK

-2813 WLVSSALSKLRQGN
+2813 WLVRSALDKLRQGN
-2827 NGHSF
+2827 NGHLYSTD
-2832 SVDGQSYMR
+2832 SRTYMV
-2841 WDPVARVGRPG
+2841 WDNNAKMGRPG
-2852 NSDITAPVRSRQE
+2852 NSDITTSPVRNRQE
-2865 TETER
+2865 TEAER
-2870 HIRNTIEYVKRKL
+2870 LTRNTIEYVKRKL
-2883 GADVSSVFEGK
+2883 GIDITSAFEGK
-2894 TIQEAQKQIVEQI
+2894 TIQDAQKQIVEQI
-2907 NANNNQVVAFTI
+2907 NSENNQAMAFTI
-2919 GNQLLI
+2919 GNELLI
-2925 SNKSTYF
+2925 SNKSQYF
-2932 DGPVYI
+2932 EGPVYI
-2938 YDANGQPLTD
+2938 YDRNGQPITD
-2948 ISAMVDNNGKYNF
+2948 ISSLADNNGKYNF
-2961 TISTTLE
+2961 TVSTIMQ
-2968 GKQVQFDVTYDGVN
+2968 GKQVQLDCTYDGVN
-2982 KEMEMIQPMEAQPT
+2982 KEIEMIQPVEAQPN
-2996 ATISVTPENFV
+2996 ATISVTPETFTA
-3007 EYMDAGRRILE
+3007 YMEAGRRILE
-3018 PLFDND
+3018 PIFDND
-3024 FFLANVFAT
+3024 FFLADVFNT
-3033 TTYEEFLDALQ
+3033 TTYEEFVAALQ
-3044 NMIYVGEE
+3044 NMVYLGDM
-3052 FRIAP
+3052 RIGP

-3065 DPLQTQIINDII
+3065 DPLQAQIINDII
-3077 AIERSNNPDKQDVTE
+3077 AIERSNDPFKEDVTE
-3092 ENASCPPTIK
+3092 DGASCPPIIK

>member
-78 ASANYDESMKRQA
+78 ASANYDESMKRQV

-103 QRRKGPDFMEFQMAN
+103 QRRKGPEFMEFQMAN
-118 PYQTTSSIYELGRV
+118 PYQTTSSIYELGRI
-132 GERTKSIDEIA
+132 GDRTKSIDELA

-302 AGGSDAPTWSALE
+302 AGGSDVPTWSALE

-329 YAQEHTWCW
+329 YAQENTWCW

-352 KEQRFIFKKV
+352 KEQRFIFEKV
-362 PYIFKGANMRTKEGQ
+362 PYVFKGANMMTKEGQ

-492 LPELRAGRYKSQAIA
+492 LPELRAGRYRSQAIA

-557 GTRTLTATL
+557 GTKTLTATL

-581 LADFSKGCYDA
+581 LADFSKGCYDV

-627 LIGGFVGGGLTN
+627 LVGGFVGGGLTN
-639 LGTNYKMINGFNNM
+639 LGTNYKIINGFNNM

-682 LGDVNLSA
+682 LGDANLSA

-696 GNNIVFAPGTKE
+696 GGNLVFAPGTKE

-787 STADANGDG
+787 SAADANGDG

-802 QRKAQMSSEDQAAVR
+802 QRKAQMSSEDQAAVK

-885 ALEEY
+885 ALEDY

-909 LQVAGQSSQ
+909 RQVAEQSSQ
-918 VIKNHEQA
+918 VIKNHEQT

-955 HLPFVADETK
+955 HLPFVADEST

-985 VQLLGTEQDSI
+985 VQLLGTEQDSL

-1038 NAPTFVQSFIE
+1038 NAPVFVQPFLD

-1061 TQLLQV
+1061 TQLLKV
-1067 VHNRAQAKVAEW
+1067 VHNRAMSKTVQWEEW
-1079 EQWAEENLDY
+1079 ADENLGMNE
-1089 RELSTAVNPY
+1089 RMTAINPY
-1099 LQASQQVLNS
+1099 EEAASRVLTSLREVEALNS
-1109 LRAVEQLS
+1109 
-1117 ATPIEQNL
+1117 TPIEQNL

-1161 MDEEL
+1161 MDEQL

-1227 DVFDEDIKAN
+1227 DVFDEDIKTN

-1280 LDDDP
+1280 LEDDP

-1292 LDLQNAINGMTI
+1292 LELQNAINGMTI
-1304 HEQLLRDNNT
+1304 HDQLLRDNNT
-1314 TVSEQQREDFEKEKL
+1314 TVSEQQREAFEREKI

-1357 INPSKLQLYTEANE
+1357 INPNKLQLYTEANE

-1385 VWWMAS
+1385 VWWIAS

-1431 SVVNGN
+1431 SVMNGN
-1437 IFTAFYN
+1437 VFTAFYN
-1444 AYRQAIVQD
+1444 AYRYAVTQD

-1458 VEERK
+1458 EDERK
-1463 QILERLGKFEGL
+1463 QTLRQLGKEESDVML
-1475 ATDEL
+1475 LSKDEFV
-1480 APYAINFLSAP
+1480 PYALTFLSVP
-1491 RYQNIVLTEGI
+1491 HYQNIILTEGI

-1512 QSTLRLLKQFHPEVL
+1512 QSTVRLLKQFHPEVL

-1537 ADSAVSLRDDIG
+1537 SDSAVTLRDSVG

-1564 KEVNPNWRE
+1564 KEVNPSWRE
-1573 YPRSETDNA
+1573 YSRDANDN
-1582 YQVPASDYT
+1582 YQIPTSDFT
-1591 VTAENE
+1591 ITSENE
-1597 IRSSLG
+1597 FRSSLG

-1619 SKFSAYDLDQIDKYA
+1619 SKFSGYDLDQIDKYA

-1650 GVVGGHSVSTIPAF
+1650 GVVGLHKLPNIAGHNDLEWNVS
-1664 NGLTWK
+1664 
-1670 IELSRTN
+1670 LSRTN
-1677 FIRAPKLGVSMRTD
+1677 FIRSPKLGVSMRTD
-1691 NSLKTTNLQR
+1691 NSLKTTNLQK

-1709 DGAVDFNYFQDETGL
+1709 SGSVDFNYFQDETGL
-1724 FGDKVLNYSIND
+1724 FGDKLLQYDSNTG
-1736 NENASNVL
+1736 ENASNLL
-1744 FQVLQ
+1744 FQILE
-1749 DVQAMIATLKEGQ
+1749 DVQAMIDTLKEGQ
-1762 KIGYIYTDKAS
+1762 KIGYIYTDKTS
-1773 PIYAALSQDQYKNF
+1773 PIYATLSQDQYKNF

-1808 NPAPISDGNSP
+1808 NPRTS
-1819 ALIRDLKKTYLKDVY
+1819 KKEYLKDIY
-1834 TGISRAQQGSLIIA
+1834 TGMSRAQQGSLIVA

-1878 ARKRKDVLDKV
+1878 AKKRKDILDKV
-1889 ASEGRVG
+1889 ASEGQVG
-1896 NIIPRT
+1896 DIIPRASEAVRQPT
-1902 SEVIPQ
+1902 SQPTQ
-1908 SASQSTA
+1908 
-1915 QGGLAPGIPAAPTQ
+1915 QGGLDPGIPATPPPPAVEQEPVTQ
-1929 PTLAEKKAQLLQ
+1929 EPAAESPVGDSDTVGGSPVALSYLLENGPGTIENAGYFLHAVAAAFPDITDQ
-1941 EMEEAE
+1941 IEAIRSSLPG
-1947 DIADLDYVLWEVQNN
+1947 DVLGMKPLDYVSSNHPSIQQIKDLVLDTYGNTSIFDKLLEHADGFLPSEGRIVEQ
-1962 NPELGNDPD
+1962 ELENLEK
-1971 VIEAHRRISD
+1971 IAAE
-1981 RLAPPPPPTP
+1981 P
-1991 APQPSTEAVITPL
+1991 APEVP
-2004 SHEDLVQ
+2004 
-2011 KYGDKLNIDKFTI
+2011 
-2024 TVDGVTI
+2024 
-2031 PLTIDQMPFV
+2031 
-2041 TRDMDTRQLRSGTSN
+2041 
-2056 IINHYDRN
+2056 
-2064 LVVVNIGGFHQPFY
+2064 
-2078 MSTGHGGKATVA
+2078 
-2090 KGQWYPIFGISAEG
+2090 
-2104 WLNKG
+2104 
-2109 TEEQINNYYGSPILQ
+2109 
-2124 AIAERLNELLGTG
+2124 
-2137 LQAEMMGPPTPTVF
+2137 
-2151 REGFVNPV
+2151 
-2159 LDFINQDMHP
+2159 
-2169 VENHTETTVE
+2169 
-2179 QVNNNISE
+2179 QV
-2187 AVDVISR
+2187 
-2194 KINEIKQ
+2194 
-2201 SALPTVAPQTE
+2201 E
-2212 TLTYEEDIAPIT
+2212 TLTYEDDIAPIT

-2238 DEASKTENVPE
+2238 DEASRTENVPE

-2294 RIDSI
+2294 RIDSV
-2299 NGLVK
+2299 NGLVRIK
-2304 VDQALGRPVRTVQE
+2304 PGLTVHD
-2318 YVQLIGKLRNIL
+2318 YIQLIGKLRNIL
-2330 FNTADKSQIY
+2330 FNTADKSQIQ

-2368 RAEGREFVSSN
+2368 RVEGREFVSNS

-2448 QMFNIYDQMIKS
+2448 QMFNMYDQMIKS

-2537 TNPEAEWITLQDFAK
+2537 TNPEAEWVTLQDFAK
-2552 NPQIVMTKNVMVSM
+2552 NPQIAMTKNIMISM

-2592 LNNDTKILA
+2592 LNNDSKILA

-2636 KILNKEQ
+2636 KILTKEQ

-2657 LRTLMQDEEFRS
+2657 LGTLMQDETFRS
-2669 VLNSRLPGAV
+2669 ALNSRLPGAV

-2719 GLFDAALA
+2719 GLFDATLA
-2727 NIAYTRRSMGNG
+2727 NIAYTRQSIGNG
-2739 QYSFNINQANVDII
+2739 QYSFNANPEGISLI
-2753 ERILNQ
+2753 EQILNQ

-2788 NYTIGGK
+2788 NYTIGDK

-2813 WLVSSALSKLRQGN
+2813 WLVSSALSKLRQGG
-2827 NGHSF
+2827 NGHSY
-2832 SVDGQSYMR
+2832 STDNQTYMV

-2852 NSDITAPVRSRQE
+2852 NSDITTPPVRSRQE

-2870 HIRNTIEYVKRKL
+2870 HIRNTVEYIKRKL
-2883 GADVSSVFEGK
+2883 GTDVSSVFEGK

-2925 SNKSTYF
+2925 SNKSAYF

-2938 YDANGQPLTD
+2938 YDTNGQPITD

-2961 TISTTLE
+2961 TISTTME
-2968 GKQVQFDVTYDGVN
+2968 GKQVQLDATYDGVN

-2996 ATISVTPENFV
+2996 ATISVIPENFV
-3007 EYMDAGRRILE
+3007 QYMDAGRRILE

-3024 FFLANVFAT
+3024 FFLADVFAT

-3052 FRIAP
+3052 LRIAP

-3077 AIERSNNPDKQDVTE
+3077 AVERSNDPNKQDPTE
-3092 ENASCPPTIK
+3092 QDANCPQPIK

>member
-103 QRRKGPDFMEFQMAN
+103 QRRKGPQFMEFQMAN
-118 PYQTTSSIYELGRV
+118 PYQTTSSIYELGRI
-132 GERTKSIDEIA
+132 GDRTKSIDELA

-329 YAQEHTWCW
+329 YAQENTWCW

-352 KEQRFIFKKV
+352 KEQRFIFEKV
-362 PYIFKGANMRTKEGQ
+362 PYVFKGANMMTKEGQ

-492 LPELRAGRYKSQAIA
+492 LPELRAGRYRSQAIA
-507 RALTSVDAETQN
+507 RALTSVDAKTQN

-557 GTRTLTATL
+557 GTKTLTATL

-581 LADFSKGCYDA
+581 LADFSKGCYDV

-627 LIGGFVGGGLTN
+627 LVGGFVGGGLTN

-682 LGDVNLSA
+682 LGDANLSA
-690 TQYEVD
+690 AQYEVD
-696 GNNIVFAPGTKE
+696 GGNLVFAPGTKE

-802 QRKAQMSSEDQAAVR
+802 QRKAQMSSEDQAAVK

-885 ALEEY
+885 ALEDY

-909 LQVAGQSSQ
+909 RQVAEQSSQ
-918 VIKNHEQA
+918 VIKNHEQT

-955 HLPFVADETK
+955 HLPFVADEST

-985 VQLLGTEQDSI
+985 VQLLGTEQDSL
-996 DLRAILERAN
+996 DLRAILERVN

-1038 NAPTFVQSFIE
+1038 NAPVFVQPFLD

-1061 TQLLQV
+1061 TQLLKV
-1067 VHNRAQAKVAEW
+1067 VHNRAMSKTVQWEEW
-1079 EQWAEENLDY
+1079 ADENLGMNE
-1089 RELSTAVNPY
+1089 RMTAINPY
-1099 LQASQQVLNS
+1099 EEAASRVLTSLREVEALNS
-1109 LRAVEQLS
+1109 
-1117 ATPIEQNL
+1117 TPIEQNL

-1161 MDEEL
+1161 MDEQL

-1227 DVFDEDIKAN
+1227 DVFDEDIKTN

-1280 LDDDP
+1280 LEDDP

-1292 LDLQNAINGMTI
+1292 LELQNAINGMTI
-1304 HEQLLRDNNT
+1304 HDQLLRDNNT
-1314 TVSEQQREDFEKEKL
+1314 TVSEQQREAFEREKI

-1357 INPSKLQLYTEANE
+1357 INPNKLQLYTEANE

-1385 VWWMAS
+1385 VWWIAS

-1431 SVVNGN
+1431 SVMNGN
-1437 IFTAFYN
+1437 VFTAFYN
-1444 AYRQAIVQD
+1444 ACRYAVTQD

-1458 VEERK
+1458 VDERK
-1463 QILERLGKFEGL
+1463 QTLRQLGKEESDVML
-1475 ATDEL
+1475 LSKDEF
-1480 APYAINFLSAP
+1480 APYALNFLSVP

-1512 QSTLRLLKQFHPEVL
+1512 QSTLRLLKQFHPEIL

-1537 ADSAVSLRDDIG
+1537 ADSAVTLRNDIG

-1558 GRTEWM
+1558 GKTEWM
-1564 KEVNPNWRE
+1564 KEVNPSWRE
-1573 YPRSETDNA
+1573 YSRDANDN
-1582 YQVPASDYT
+1582 YQIPTSDFAMT
-1591 VTAENE
+1591 SENE
-1597 IRSSLG
+1597 FRSSLG

-1619 SKFSAYDLDQIDKYA
+1619 SKFSGYDLDQIDKYA

-1650 GVVGGHSVSTIPAF
+1650 GVVGLHKLPNIAGHNDLEWNVS
-1664 NGLTWK
+1664 
-1670 IELSRTN
+1670 LSRTN
-1677 FIRAPKLGVSMRTD
+1677 FIRSPKLGVSMRTD
-1691 NSLKTTNLQR
+1691 NSLKTTNLQK

-1709 DGAVDFNYFQDETGL
+1709 NGSVDFNYFQDETGL
-1724 FGDKVLNYSIND
+1724 FGDKLLQYDSNTG
-1736 NENASNVL
+1736 ENASNLL
-1744 FQVLQ
+1744 FQILE
-1749 DVQAMIATLKEGQ
+1749 DVQAMIDTLKEGQ
-1762 KIGYIYTDKAS
+1762 KIGYIYTDKTS

-1808 NPAPISDGNSP
+1808 NPRTS
-1819 ALIRDLKKTYLKDVY
+1819 KKEYLKDIY
-1834 TGISRAQQGSLIIA
+1834 TGMSRAQQGSLIVA

-1878 ARKRKDVLDKV
+1878 ARKRKEILDKV
-1889 ASEGRVG
+1889 ASEGQIS
-1896 NIIPRT
+1896 NIIPRN
-1902 SEVIPQ
+1902 SETP
-1908 SASQSTA
+1908 SQPA
-1915 QGGLAPGIPAAPTQ
+1915 QPANQGGLVPGIPSTPTQ
-1929 PTLAEKKAQLLQ
+1929 TTLEEQKAKLLQ
-1941 EMEEAE
+1941 EMEDAE
-1947 DIADLDYVLWEVQNN
+1947 DIAALDYVVWQVQNN
-1962 NPELGNDPD
+1962 NPELGNDPEI
-1971 VIEAHRRISD
+1971 IEAHKRISD
-1981 RLAPPPPPTP
+1981 RLAPAPTTPTVPPVDTN
-1991 APQPSTEAVITPL
+1991 TTITPI

-2011 KYGDKLNIDKFTI
+2011 KYGDKLNIDRFTI

-2031 PLTIDQMPFV
+2031 PLTLDQMPFV
-2041 TRDMDTRQLRSGTSN
+2041 TRDMSTMQLRSGNIN

-2064 LVVVNIGGFHQPFY
+2064 IVVVNINGFHQPFY
-2078 MSTGHGGKATVA
+2078 MSTGQGGKATVA

-2109 TEEQINNYYGSPILQ
+2109 TEAQINNYYGSPILQ

-2137 LQAEMMGPPTPTVF
+2137 LQTEMMGPPTPAVF
-2151 REGFVNPV
+2151 KEGFVNPV

-2169 VENHTETTVE
+2169 VENKTATTIE
-2179 QVNNNISE
+2179 SVNNNIRE
-2187 AVDVISR
+2187 AVDIIDR
-2194 KINEIKQ
+2194 KINELKQ
-2201 SALPTVAPQTE
+2201 SVTTPTSTPRTN
-2212 TLTYEEDIAPIT
+2212 TLVYEDDIAPIT

-2229 NDQTYQQQI
+2229 NDQAYQQQI
-2238 DEASKTENVPE
+2238 DEASRTENVPE

-2257 AISIDMLLHTFN
+2257 TISIDMLLHTFN

-2282 PAPIG
+2282 PVPIG

-2294 RIDSI
+2294 RIDSV

-2330 FNTADKSQIY
+2330 FNTADKSQIQ

-2368 RAEGREFVSSN
+2368 RAEGREFVSNS

-2448 QMFNIYDQMIKS
+2448 QMFNMYDQMIKS

-2537 TNPEAEWITLQDFAK
+2537 TNPEAEWVTLQDFAK
-2552 NPQIVMTKNVMVSM
+2552 NPQIAMTKNIMISM

-2592 LNNDTKILA
+2592 LNNDSKILA

-2636 KILNKEQ
+2636 KILTKEQ

-2657 LRTLMQDEEFRS
+2657 LRTLMQDETFRS
-2669 VLNSRLPGAV
+2669 ALNSRLPGAV
-2679 EAVQQL
+2679 EAVQQF

-2727 NIAYTRRSMGNG
+2727 NIAYTRQSMGNG
-2739 QYSFNINQANVDII
+2739 QYSFNANPEGISLI
-2753 ERILNQ
+2753 EQILNQ

-2788 NYTIGGK
+2788 NYTIGDK

-2813 WLVSSALSKLRQGN
+2813 WLVSSALSKLRQGG
-2827 NGHSF
+2827 NGHSY
-2832 SVDGQSYMR
+2832 STDNQTYMV

-2852 NSDITAPVRSRQE
+2852 NSDITTPPVRSRQE

-2870 HIRNTIEYVKRKL
+2870 HIRNTVEYIKRKL
-2883 GADVSSVFEGK
+2883 GTDVSSVFEGK

-2925 SNKSTYF
+2925 SNKSAYF

-2938 YDANGQPLTD
+2938 YDANGQPITD

-2961 TISTTLE
+2961 TISTTME

-3024 FFLANVFAT
+3024 FFLADVFAT

-3052 FRIAP
+3052 LRIAP

-3077 AIERSNNPDKQDVTE
+3077 AVERSNDPNKQDPTE
-3092 ENASCPPTIK
+3092 QDANCPQPIK

>member
-352 KEQRFIFKKV
+352 KEQRFIFEKV
-362 PYIFKGANMRTKEGQ
+362 PYIFKGANMMTKEGQ

-527 LSNFSK
+527 LLNFSK

-581 LADFSKGCYDA
+581 LADFSKGCYDV

-639 LGTNYKMINGFNNM
+639 LGTNYKMVNGFNNM
-653 TSEKAI
+653 TSEQAI

-696 GNNIVFAPGTKE
+696 GNNIVFAPGTRE

-796 TVTDRE
+796 VVTDRE
-802 QRKAQMSSEDQAAVR
+802 QRKAQMSSEDQAAVK

-985 VQLLGTEQDSI
+985 VQLLGTEQDSL

-1314 TVSEQQREDFEKEKL
+1314 TVKEQQREDFEREKL

-1453 WQRKS
+1453 WQMKS

-1537 ADSAVSLRDDIG
+1537 SDSAVSLRDDIG

-1591 VTAENE
+1591 VTSENE

-1650 GVVGGHSVSTIPAF
+1650 GVVGGHSVSAIPAF

-1709 DGAVDFNYFQDETGL
+1709 DGTVDFNYFQDETGL

-1749 DVQAMIATLKEGQ
+1749 DVQAMIDTLKEGQ

-1808 NPAPISDGNSP
+1808 NPVPISDGDSP
-1819 ALIRDLKKTYLKDVY
+1819 ALIRDLKKTYLKDIY
-1834 TGISRAQQGSLIIA
+1834 TGISRAQQGSIIIA

-1853 GVKFNSTP
+1853 GVKFNSNP

-1878 ARKRKDVLDKV
+1878 ARKRKDVLDRV
-1889 ASEGRVG
+1889 ASEGQVG

-1908 SASQSTA
+1908 PAIQQPT
-1915 QGGLAPGIPAAPTQ
+1915 QGLDPGIPATPPAVEQEPITQ
-1929 PTLAEKKAQLLQ
+1929 ESIVESPAGDSDTVGGSPVALSYLLENGPGTIENAGYFLHAVAAAFPDITNQ
-1941 EMEEAE
+1941 IEAIRSSLPG
-1947 DIADLDYVLWEVQNN
+1947 DVLGMKPLDYVSSNHPSIQQIKDLVLNTYGNTSIFDKLLEHADGFLPSDGRIVEQELESLEKIT
-1962 NPELGNDPD
+1962 PE
-1971 VIEAHRRISD
+1971 
-1981 RLAPPPPPTP
+1981 P
-1991 APQPSTEAVITPL
+1991 APEVP
-2004 SHEDLVQ
+2004 
-2011 KYGDKLNIDKFTI
+2011 
-2024 TVDGVTI
+2024 
-2031 PLTIDQMPFV
+2031 
-2041 TRDMDTRQLRSGTSN
+2041 
-2056 IINHYDRN
+2056 
-2064 LVVVNIGGFHQPFY
+2064 
-2078 MSTGHGGKATVA
+2078 
-2090 KGQWYPIFGISAEG
+2090 
-2104 WLNKG
+2104 
-2109 TEEQINNYYGSPILQ
+2109 
-2124 AIAERLNELLGTG
+2124 
-2137 LQAEMMGPPTPTVF
+2137 
-2151 REGFVNPV
+2151 
-2159 LDFINQDMHP
+2159 
-2169 VENHTETTVE
+2169 
-2179 QVNNNISE
+2179 QV
-2187 AVDVISR
+2187 
-2194 KINEIKQ
+2194 
-2201 SALPTVAPQTE
+2201 E
-2212 TLTYEEDIAPIT
+2212 TLTYEDDVAPIT

-2257 AISIDMLLHTFN
+2257 TISIDMLLHTFN

-2275 AVGEDGK
+2275 AIGEDGK
-2282 PAPIG
+2282 PVPIG

-2330 FNTADKSQIY
+2330 FNTADKSQIQ

-2433 TLLQTKDVNGAQVFS
+2433 TLLQTKDVNGAQVFG
-2448 QMFNIYDQMIKS
+2448 QMFNMYDQMIKS
-2460 GENLHTIAQALV
+2460 REDLHTIAQALV
-2472 DKFDGIPQYQ
+2472 DKFDNIPQYQ

-2669 VLNSRLPGAV
+2669 VLDSRLPGAV

-2708 TIGGLGKQKMA
+2708 TIGGLGKQKIA
-2719 GLFDAALA
+2719 GLFDAALS
-2727 NIAYTRRSMGNG
+2727 NIAYTRRYISNG
-2739 QYSFNINQANVDII
+2739 EYSFNINLDGVNLI

-2788 NYTIGGK
+2788 NYTIGDK

-2827 NGHSF
+2827 NGHLF

-2852 NSDITAPVRSRQE
+2852 NSDITAPPVRSRQE

-2883 GADVSSVFEGK
+2883 GTDVSSVFEGK

-2907 NANNNQVVAFTI
+2907 NANNNQVAAFTI

-2925 SNKSTYF
+2925 SNKSA
-2932 DGPVYI
+2932 DIEGPVYI
-2938 YDANGQPLTD
+2938 YDSNSQPVTD
-2948 ISAMVDNNGKYNF
+2948 ISTMVDNNGKYNF
-2961 TISTTLE
+2961 TVSTTIE
-2968 GKQVQFDVTYDGVN
+2968 GKQVQLSATYDGVN
-2982 KEMEMIQPMEAQPT
+2982 KEIEMLRPVETQPT
-2996 ATISVTPENFV
+2996 STISVTPENFG
-3007 EYMDAGRRILE
+3007 EYIESGRRILE
-3018 PLFDND
+3018 PIFDND
-3024 FFLANVFAT
+3024 LLLSDVFAT
-3033 TTYEEFLDALQ
+3033 TTYEEFMNALQ
-3044 NMIYVGEE
+3044 NMIYLGDL
-3052 FRIAP
+3052 RIGP
-3057 LEALLPTA
+3057 LETLLPTA
-3065 DPLQTQIINDII
+3065 DPLQKQIINDII
-3077 AIERSNNPDKQDVTE
+3077 DVERSNDPNKQDPTE
-3092 ENASCPPTIK
+3092 QDANCPQPIK

>member
-9 MMDMIANQGMSFDN
+9 MMDMVANQGMSFDN

-352 KEQRFIFKKV
+352 KEQRFIFEKV
-362 PYIFKGANMRTKEGQ
+362 PYIFKGANMMTKEGQ

-639 LGTNYKMINGFNNM
+639 LGTNYKMINSFNNM

-802 QRKAQMSSEDQAAVR
+802 QRKAQMSSEDQAAVK

-970 QDASDNSLAEVGTRL
+970 QDVSDNSLAEVGTRL
-985 VQLLGTEQDSI
+985 VQLLGTEQDSL

-1038 NAPTFVQSFIE
+1038 NAPAFVQSFIE

-1292 LDLQNAINGMTI
+1292 LELQNAINGMTI

-1314 TVSEQQREDFEKEKL
+1314 TVKEQQREDFEREKL

-1399 FYYQYRQIIDPQ
+1399 FYYQYRQIIDPE

-1573 YPRSETDNA
+1573 YPRSETDNS

-1591 VTAENE
+1591 VTSENE

-1749 DVQAMIATLKEGQ
+1749 DVQAMIDTLKEGQ

-1808 NPAPISDGNSP
+1808 NPAPISDGDSP

-1878 ARKRKDVLDKV
+1878 ARKRKDVLDRV
-1889 ASEGRVG
+1889 ASEGQVG

-1908 SASQSTA
+1908 PAIQQPT
-1915 QGGLAPGIPAAPTQ
+1915 QGLDPGIPATPPPPAVEQEPVTQ
-1929 PTLAEKKAQLLQ
+1929 EPAAESPVGDSDTVGGSPVALSYLLENGPGTIENAGYFLHAVAAAFPDITNQ
-1941 EMEEAE
+1941 IEAIRASLPG
-1947 DIADLDYVLWEVQNN
+1947 DILGMKPLDYVSSNHPSIQQIKDLVLNTYGNTSIFDKLLEHADGFLPSEGRIVEQELENLEKIT
-1962 NPELGNDPD
+1962 PE
-1971 VIEAHRRISD
+1971 
-1981 RLAPPPPPTP
+1981 P
-1991 APQPSTEAVITPL
+1991 APEVP
-2004 SHEDLVQ
+2004 
-2011 KYGDKLNIDKFTI
+2011 
-2024 TVDGVTI
+2024 
-2031 PLTIDQMPFV
+2031 
-2041 TRDMDTRQLRSGTSN
+2041 
-2056 IINHYDRN
+2056 
-2064 LVVVNIGGFHQPFY
+2064 
-2078 MSTGHGGKATVA
+2078 
-2090 KGQWYPIFGISAEG
+2090 
-2104 WLNKG
+2104 
-2109 TEEQINNYYGSPILQ
+2109 
-2124 AIAERLNELLGTG
+2124 
-2137 LQAEMMGPPTPTVF
+2137 
-2151 REGFVNPV
+2151 
-2159 LDFINQDMHP
+2159 
-2169 VENHTETTVE
+2169 
-2179 QVNNNISE
+2179 QV
-2187 AVDVISR
+2187 
-2194 KINEIKQ
+2194 
-2201 SALPTVAPQTE
+2201 E
-2212 TLTYEEDIAPIT
+2212 TLTYEDDVAPIT

-2249 STVIPQGE
+2249 SIVIPQGE
-2257 AISIDMLLHTFN
+2257 TISIDMLLHTFN

-2282 PAPIG
+2282 PVPIG

-2330 FNTADKSQIY
+2330 FNTADKSQIQ

-2537 TNPEAEWITLQDFAK
+2537 TNPEAEWIILQDFAK

-2685 LSELEGKSQAEQ
+2685 LSELEGKSQVEQ

-2727 NIAYTRRSMGNG
+2727 NIAYTRRNIGNG
-2739 QYSFNINQANVDII
+2739 EYSFNINPDGVNLI
-2753 ERILNQ
+2753 EQVLNQ

-2788 NYTIGGK
+2788 NYTIGDK

-2813 WLVSSALSKLRQGN
+2813 WLVSSALSKLRQGG
-2827 NGHSF
+2827 NGHSY
-2832 SVDGQSYMR
+2832 STDNQTYMI
-2841 WDPVARVGRPG
+2841 WDPVAKVGRPG
-2852 NSDITAPVRSRQE
+2852 NSDITTPPVRSRQE

-2938 YDANGQPLTD
+2938 YDTNGQPITD

-2968 GKQVQFDVTYDGVN
+2968 GKQVQFGVTYDGVN

-3024 FFLANVFAT
+3024 FFLADVFAT

-3052 FRIAP
+3052 LRIAP

>member
-1 MERREHDI
+1 
-9 MMDMIANQGMSFDN
+9 
-23 LVTVGLNANNTSL
+23 
-36 QDKSTYENNEWV
+36 
-48 REHFKD
+48 
-54 QYGEFDKTQFEAFY
+54 
-68 NNAKVYYNAL
+68 
-78 ASANYDESMKRQA
+78 
-91 TYHRDNIFAPIE
+91 
-103 QRRKGPDFMEFQMAN
+103 
-118 PYQTTSSIYELGRV
+118 
-132 GERTKSIDEIA
+132 
-143 QANKVLLNPTTAGEN
+143 
-158 LENAQWGD
+158 
-166 TPNDSFWGYFTD
+166 
-178 TLVMAQY
+178 
-185 DQDGTH
+185 
-191 IDPFTG
+191 
-197 EQVEHKAGDLKLDN
+197 
-211 TGNFYY
+211 
-217 EKLDGRD
+217 
-224 IYGRRV
+224 
-230 LNKMNVLTTDGS
+230 
-242 FWNQYDFFD
+242 
-251 SDDINQ
+251 
-257 KSIGGTVLKNLAL
+257 
-270 VGTMFIPYVGPWIAG
+270 
-285 LSIATQAA
+285 
-293 GLLGTLGKM
+293 
-302 AGGSDAPTWSALE
+302 
-315 GWSKSVSRQ
+315 
-324 GATTE
+324 
-329 YAQEHTWCW
+329 
-338 ENFINLIGDVAGQL
+338 
-352 KEQRFIFKKV
+352 
-362 PYIFKGANMRTKEGQ
+362 
-377 AAKLAQLT
+377 
-385 EKQMKLTQSSMEELR
+385 
-400 KTGASAA
+400 
-407 ELVRAEAELKTVAAL
+407 
-422 KAQADLDSFIKGY
+422 
-435 NKLGEVLSK
+435 
-444 GYMTAI
+444 
-450 TVGDTYGEAKAAGAS
+450 
-465 DLDATLLTLGYAAGE
+465 
-480 YAILNTGLGEWI
+480 
-492 LPELRAGRYKSQAIA
+492 
-507 RALTSVDAETQN
+507 
-519 LYKKFGQQ
+519 
-527 LSNFSK
+527 
-533 EGKKEYTKKLF
+533 
-544 NIGRDIARAEYAN
+544 
-557 GTRTLTATL
+557 
-566 ASAAGEGVEEVSEEL
+566 
-581 LADFSKGCYDA
+581 
-592 VKWLQG
+592 
-598 EDTRLNSFGYDFSK
+598 
-612 GTWNGSELIDRYGMS
+612 
-627 LIGGFVGGGLTN
+627 
-639 LGTNYKMINGFNNM
+639 
-653 TSEKAI
+653 
-659 QEVVYMARNG
+659 
-669 GLQDFLRQVDKMQ
+669 
-682 LGDVNLSA
+682 
-690 TQYEVD
+690 
-696 GNNIVFAPGTKE
+696 
-708 NNQDLYIKQAL
+708 
-719 RNQVKMIEGILQAN
+719 
-733 GAVSDSRFLDAQ
+733 
-745 TLGDLRFN
+745 
-753 ALHKSATA
+753 
-761 GRYLQEYNS
+761 
-770 LSSKI
+770 
-775 VRLVQAINDKVA
+775 
-787 STADANGDG
+787 
-796 TVTDRE
+796 
-802 QRKAQMSSEDQAAVR
+802 
-817 NLEEELKETKKQ
+817 
-829 MEDLVSGKRAYE
+829 
-841 FIADSLFELTTALS
+841 
-855 SKFTATTFPL
+855 
-865 FAEQKY
+865 
-871 GKKFSELTEEDKAK
+871 
-885 ALEEY
+885 
-890 KNWKTTEG
+890 
-898 REQLHTLAQIY
+898 
-909 LQVAGQSSQ
+909 
-918 VIKNHEQA
+918 
-926 YMQTSQELLSLNSF
+926 
-940 ISKLYT
+940 
-946 EVRQGAQLF
+946 
-955 HLPFVADETK
+955 
-965 YLELA
+965 
-970 QDASDNSLAEVGTRL
+970 
-985 VQLLGTEQDSI
+985 
-996 DLRAILERAN
+996 
-1006 TIDPQATEEERTQ
+1006 
-1019 QRNQIVKD
+1019 
-1027 YADKLDEILIN
+1027 
-1038 NAPTFVQSFIE
+1038 
-1049 RGFANTETRNQL
+1049 
-1061 TQLLQV
+1061 
-1067 VHNRAQAKVAEW
+1067 
-1079 EQWAEENLDY
+1079 
-1089 RELSTAVNPY
+1089 
-1099 LQASQQVLNS
+1099 
-1109 LRAVEQLS
+1109 
-1117 ATPIEQNL
+1117 
-1125 NEFAISIGNE
+1125 
-1135 PINLTQLIERLNA
+1135 
-1148 SFNDVT
+1148 
-1154 DNVTKFN
+1154 
-1161 MDEEL
+1161 
-1166 YKDLNNAIY
+1166 
-1175 TLELYQASIRGA
+1175 
-1187 RTDGAN
+1187 
-1193 LSNIFGYNATLNEVA
+1193 
-1208 GKIEGSEQPQL
+1208 
-1219 AEIDKNVA
+1219 
-1227 DVFDEDIKAN
+1227 
-1237 LNKLQFLK
+1237 
-1245 RLYEVNQGQK
+1245 
-1255 LTKQDRVATKKD
+1255 
-1267 LLIYKR
+1267 
-1273 LKNIVSI
+1273 
-1280 LDDDP
+1280 
-1285 LKDWEGF
+1285 
-1292 LDLQNAINGMTI
+1292 
-1304 HEQLLRDNNT
+1304 
-1314 TVSEQQREDFEKEKL
+1314 
-1329 AAENAIYDFFQIESN
+1329 
-1344 RQKLNDPAKLAEF
+1344 
-1357 INPSKLQLYTEANE
+1357 
-1371 LLNEG
+1371 
-1376 LDNLDDNSL
+1376 
-1385 VWWMAS
+1385 
-1391 RAALRSQD
+1391 
-1399 FYYQYRQIIDPQ
+1399 
-1411 AENPMAPI
+1411 
-1419 STQEL
+1419 
-1424 AIYNNYA
+1424 
-1431 SVVNGN
+1431 
-1437 IFTAFYN
+1437 
-1444 AYRQAIVQD
+1444 
-1453 WQRKS
+1453 
-1458 VEERK
+1458 
-1463 QILERLGKFEGL
+1463 
-1475 ATDEL
+1475 
-1480 APYAINFLSAP
+1480 
-1491 RYQNIVLTEGI
+1491 
-1502 PGSGKSTGVF
+1502 
-1512 QSTLRLLKQFHPEVL
+1512 
-1527 SSVAVVHGAN
+1527 
-1537 ADSAVSLRDDIG
+1537 
-1549 LTQDNSKTY
+1549 
-1558 GRTEWM
+1558 M

-1573 YPRSETDNA
+1573 YPRGETDNA

-1591 VTAENE
+1591 VTSENE

-1724 FGDKVLNYSIND
+1724 FGDKVLNYSTND

-1749 DVQAMIATLKEGQ
+1749 DVQAMIDTLKEGQ
-1762 KIGYIYTDKAS
+1762 KIGYIYTDKSS

-1808 NPAPISDGNSP
+1808 NPAPINDGDSP

-1853 GVKFNSTP
+1853 GVKFNSNP

-1878 ARKRKDVLDKV
+1878 ARKRKDILDRV
-1889 ASEGRVG
+1889 ASEGQIG

-1902 SEVIPQ
+1902 SEVVPRPTQ
-1908 SASQSTA
+1908 QPTQ
-1915 QGGLAPGIPAAPTQ
+1915 QGGLTPGIPAAPPQLTYEQ
-1929 PTLAEKKAQLLQ
+1929 QKTQLL
-1941 EMEEAE
+1941 EAMEDAE
-1947 DIADLDYVLWEVQNN
+1947 DVADLDHIVYLAQNN
-1962 NPELGNDPD
+1962 IPQLGTDPD
-1971 VIEAHRRISD
+1971 VVEAHRRISN
-1981 RLAPPPPPTP
+1981 RLAPPSPPTSSEPVDTSRQSDVADDTVGGSPVALSYLLENGPGTIENAGYFLHAVAAAFPDITNQIEAIRASLPSDILGMKPLDYVSSNHSSIQQIKDLVLNTYGNTSIFDKLLEHADGFLPSEGRIVERELENLEKITPEP
-1991 APQPSTEAVITPL
+1991 APEVP
-2004 SHEDLVQ
+2004 
-2011 KYGDKLNIDKFTI
+2011 
-2024 TVDGVTI
+2024 
-2031 PLTIDQMPFV
+2031 
-2041 TRDMDTRQLRSGTSN
+2041 
-2056 IINHYDRN
+2056 
-2064 LVVVNIGGFHQPFY
+2064 
-2078 MSTGHGGKATVA
+2078 
-2090 KGQWYPIFGISAEG
+2090 
-2104 WLNKG
+2104 
-2109 TEEQINNYYGSPILQ
+2109 
-2124 AIAERLNELLGTG
+2124 
-2137 LQAEMMGPPTPTVF
+2137 
-2151 REGFVNPV
+2151 
-2159 LDFINQDMHP
+2159 
-2169 VENHTETTVE
+2169 
-2179 QVNNNISE
+2179 QV
-2187 AVDVISR
+2187 
-2194 KINEIKQ
+2194 
-2201 SALPTVAPQTE
+2201 E
-2212 TLTYEEDIAPIT
+2212 TLTYENDIAPIT

-2257 AISIDMLLHTFN
+2257 TISIDMLLHTFN

-2294 RIDSI
+2294 RIDSV

-2304 VDQALGRPVRTVQE
+2304 VDQALGRPIRTVQE

-2330 FNTADKSQIY
+2330 FNTADKSQIQ

-2354 TFALKSSPRPGEGN
+2354 TFALKSSPRIDRSHPERLTDGYLG
-2368 RAEGREFVSSN
+2368 ST
-2379 PTPYDKGISEQTMFN
+2379 TPYGKSIEEQTMFN
-2394 GSMDERSHEW
+2394 GSSDARSHEW

-2433 TLLQTKDVNGAQVFS
+2433 TLLQTKDINGAQVFS
-2448 QMFNIYDQMIKS
+2448 QMFNMYDQMIKS

-2472 DKFDGIPQYQ
+2472 DKFDNIPQYQ

-2669 VLNSRLPGAV
+2669 VLNDRLPGAV

-2739 QYSFNINQANVDII
+2739 QYSFNINQANVDTI

-2813 WLVSSALSKLRQGN
+2813 WLVSSALSKLRQGS
-2827 NGHSF
+2827 NGHLF

-2852 NSDITAPVRSRQE
+2852 NSDITTPPVRSRQE

-2883 GADVSSVFEGK
+2883 GTDVSSVFEGK

-2925 SNKSTYF
+2925 SNKSAYF

-2938 YDANGQPLTD
+2938 YDTNGQPLTD

-3024 FFLANVFAT
+3024 FFLADVFAT

-3052 FRIAP
+3052 LRIAP

-3077 AIERSNNPDKQDVTE
+3077 AVERSNDPDKQDVTE

>member
-36 QDKSTYENNEWV
+36 QDMSTYENNEWV

-54 QYGEFDKTQFEAFY
+54 QYGEFDKIQFEAFY

-118 PYQTTSSIYELGRV
+118 PYQTTSSIYELGRI
-132 GERTKSIDEIA
+132 GDRTKSIDELA

-329 YAQEHTWCW
+329 YAQENTWCW

-352 KEQRFIFKKV
+352 KEQRFIFEKV
-362 PYIFKGANMRTKEGQ
+362 PYVFKGANMMTKEGQ

-400 KTGASAA
+400 KTGASTA

-492 LPELRAGRYKSQAIA
+492 LPELRAGRYRSQAIA

-557 GTRTLTATL
+557 GTKTLTATL

-581 LADFSKGCYDA
+581 LADFSKGCYDV

-627 LIGGFVGGGLTN
+627 LVGGFVGGGLTN

-682 LGDVNLSA
+682 LGDANLSA

-696 GNNIVFAPGTKE
+696 GGNLVFAPGTKE

-787 STADANGDG
+787 SSADANGDG

-802 QRKAQMSSEDQAAVR
+802 QRKAQMSSEDQAAVK

-855 SKFTATTFPL
+855 SKFTTTTFPL

-885 ALEEY
+885 ALEDY

-909 LQVAGQSSQ
+909 RQVAEQSSQ
-918 VIKNHEQA
+918 VIKNHEQT

-955 HLPFVADETK
+955 HLPFVADEST
-965 YLELA
+965 YLKLA

-985 VQLLGTEQDSI
+985 VQLLGTEQDSL
-996 DLRAILERAN
+996 DLRAILEREN

-1038 NAPTFVQSFIE
+1038 NAPAFVKPFLD

-1061 TQLLQV
+1061 TQLLKV
-1067 VHNRAQAKVAEW
+1067 VHNRAMSKTVQWEEW
-1079 EQWAEENLDY
+1079 ADENLGMNE
-1089 RELSTAVNPY
+1089 RMTAINPY
-1099 LQASQQVLNS
+1099 EEAASRVLTSLREVEALNS
-1109 LRAVEQLS
+1109 
-1117 ATPIEQNL
+1117 TPIEQNL

-1161 MDEEL
+1161 MDEQL
-1166 YKDLNNAIY
+1166 YKDLNNAIH
-1175 TLELYQASIRGA
+1175 TLKLYQASIRGA

-1193 LSNIFGYNATLNEVA
+1193 LDNIFGYNATLNEVA

-1227 DVFDEDIKAN
+1227 DVFDEDIKTN

-1280 LDDDP
+1280 LEDDP

-1292 LDLQNAINGMTI
+1292 LELQNAINGMTI

-1314 TVSEQQREDFEKEKL
+1314 TVSEQQREAFEREKI
-1329 AAENAIYDFFQIESN
+1329 AVENAIYDFFQIESN

-1357 INPSKLQLYTEANE
+1357 INPNKLQLYTEANE

-1385 VWWMAS
+1385 VWWIAS

-1431 SVVNGN
+1431 SVMNGN
-1437 IFTAFYN
+1437 VFTAFYN
-1444 AYRQAIVQD
+1444 AYRYAVTQD

-1458 VEERK
+1458 EDERK
-1463 QILERLGKFEGL
+1463 QTLRQLGKEESDVML
-1475 ATDEL
+1475 LSKDEF
-1480 APYAINFLSAP
+1480 APYALTFLSVP
-1491 RYQNIVLTEGI
+1491 HYQNIILTEGI

-1512 QSTLRLLKQFHPEVL
+1512 QSTVRLLKQFHPEVL
-1527 SSVAVVHGAN
+1527 SSVAVIHGAN
-1537 ADSAVSLRDDIG
+1537 SDSAVTLRDSVG

-1564 KEVNPNWRE
+1564 KEVNPSWRE
-1573 YPRSETDNA
+1573 YSRDANDN
-1582 YQVPASDYT
+1582 YQIPTSDFT
-1591 VTAENE
+1591 ITSENE
-1597 IRSSLG
+1597 FRSSLG

-1619 SKFSAYDLDQIDKYA
+1619 SKFSGYDLDQIDKYA
-1634 KKYGIT
+1634 KKYGIV

-1650 GVVGGHSVSTIPAF
+1650 GVVGLHKLPNIAGHNDLEWNVS
-1664 NGLTWK
+1664 
-1670 IELSRTN
+1670 LSRTN
-1677 FIRAPKLGVSMRTD
+1677 FIRSPKLGVSMRTD
-1691 NSLKTTNLQR
+1691 NSLKTTNLQK

-1709 DGAVDFNYFQDETGL
+1709 NGSVDFNYFQDETGL
-1724 FGDKVLNYSIND
+1724 FGDKLLQYDSNTG
-1736 NENASNVL
+1736 ENASNLL
-1744 FQVLQ
+1744 FQILE
-1749 DVQAMIATLKEGQ
+1749 DVQAMIDTLKEGQ
-1762 KIGYIYTDKAS
+1762 KIGYIYTDKTS

-1808 NPAPISDGNSP
+1808 NPRTS
-1819 ALIRDLKKTYLKDVY
+1819 KKEYLKDIY
-1834 TGISRAQQGSLIIA
+1834 TGMSRAQQGSLIVA

-1878 ARKRKDVLDKV
+1878 AKKRKDILDKV
-1889 ASEGRVG
+1889 ASEGQVG

-1902 SEVIPQ
+1902 SEVVHQPTPQ
-1908 SASQSTA
+1908 PA
-1915 QGGLAPGIPAAPTQ
+1915 QQGRLDPGIPAT
-1929 PTLAEKKAQLLQ
+1929 
-1941 EMEEAE
+1941 
-1947 DIADLDYVLWEVQNN
+1947 
-1962 NPELGNDPD
+1962 
-1971 VIEAHRRISD
+1971 
-1981 RLAPPPPPTP
+1981 PP
-1991 APQPSTEAVITPL
+1991 AVEPQI
-2004 SHEDLVQ
+2004 
-2011 KYGDKLNIDKFTI
+2011 
-2024 TVDGVTI
+2024 
-2031 PLTIDQMPFV
+2031 
-2041 TRDMDTRQLRSGTSN
+2041 
-2056 IINHYDRN
+2056 
-2064 LVVVNIGGFHQPFY
+2064 
-2078 MSTGHGGKATVA
+2078 
-2090 KGQWYPIFGISAEG
+2090 
-2104 WLNKG
+2104 
-2109 TEEQINNYYGSPILQ
+2109 
-2124 AIAERLNELLGTG
+2124 
-2137 LQAEMMGPPTPTVF
+2137 
-2151 REGFVNPV
+2151 
-2159 LDFINQDMHP
+2159 P
-2169 VENHTETTVE
+2169 VEVT
-2179 QVNNNISE
+2179 
-2187 AVDVISR
+2187 
-2194 KINEIKQ
+2194 
-2201 SALPTVAPQTE
+2201 SALEVLQVE
-2212 TLTYEEDIAPIT
+2212 TLTYEDDIAPIT

-2229 NDQTYQQQI
+2229 NDQAYQQQI
-2238 DEASKTENVPE
+2238 DEASRTENVPE

-2257 AISIDMLLHTFN
+2257 TISIDMLLHTFN

-2275 AVGEDGK
+2275 AVGQDGN

-2294 RIDSI
+2294 RIDSV

-2304 VDQALGRPVRTVQE
+2304 IDQALGRSVRTVDQ
-2318 YVQLIGKLRNIL
+2318 YVDLIGKLRNVL
-2330 FNTADKSQIY
+2330 FNTADKSQIQ

-2368 RAEGREFVSSN
+2368 RAEGREFVSNN

-2448 QMFNIYDQMIKS
+2448 QMFNTYDQLLKQGESLLNISRELIK
-2460 GENLHTIAQALV
+2460 QY
-2472 DKFDGIPQYQ
+2472 DGNSQYQ

-2537 TNPEAEWITLQDFAK
+2537 TNPEAEWVTLQDFAK
-2552 NPQIVMTKNVMVSM
+2552 NPQIAMTKNVMVSM

-2573 DKPVVNAG
+2573 DKPIVNAG

-2592 LNNDTKILA
+2592 LNTDTKILA

-2622 PPKATI
+2622 PPKVTI

-2669 VLNSRLPGAV
+2669 VLDSRLPGAV

-2727 NIAYTRRSMGNG
+2727 NIAYTRRYISNG
-2739 QYSFNINQANVDII
+2739 EYSFNINLDGVNLI

-2788 NYTIGGK
+2788 NYTIGDK

-2852 NSDITAPVRSRQE
+2852 NSDITAPPVRSRQE
-2865 TETER
+2865 TEAER

-2883 GADVSSVFEGK
+2883 GTDVSSVFEGK

-2925 SNKSTYF
+2925 SNKSAYF
-2932 DGPVYI
+2932 EGPVYI
-2938 YDANGQPLTD
+2938 YDANGQPVTD

-3024 FFLANVFAT
+3024 FFLADVFAT
-3033 TTYEEFLDALQ
+3033 TTYEEFLDALY

-3052 FRIAP
+3052 LRIAP

>member
-1 MERREHDI
+1 
-9 MMDMIANQGMSFDN
+9 MDMASNPSATFDN
-23 LVTVGLNANNTSL
+23 LVVAGLNAQNTSL
-36 QDKSTYENNEWV
+36 QDRQTYENDDWV
-48 REHFKD
+48 REQFKN
-54 QYGEFDKTQFEAFY
+54 QYGEFDKASFDAFY
-68 NNAKVYYNAL
+68 NNAKIYYNSL
-78 ASANYDESMKRQA
+78 ASANYEESMKRQA

-103 QRRKGPDFMEFQMAN
+103 QRREGPDFMEFQMAN

-197 EQVEHKAGDLKLDN
+197 KQVEHKAGDLKLDN

-242 FWNQYDFFD
+242 FWNKYDFFD
-251 SDDINQ
+251 SDDLNQ

-315 GWSKSVSRQ
+315 GWSKSISRQ

-362 PYIFKGANMRTKEGQ
+362 PYIFKGSNMMTKEGK

-422 KAQADLDSFIKGY
+422 KAQAELDSFIKGY

-557 GTRTLTATL
+557 GTKTLKATL

-581 LADFSKGCYDA
+581 LADFSKGCYDT

-639 LGTNYKMINGFNNM
+639 LGTNYKMVNGFNNM
-653 TSEKAI
+653 TSEQAI

-690 TQYEVD
+690 TQYEVEGD
-696 GNNIVFAPGTKE
+696 NIVFAPGTKE

-802 QRKAQMSSEDQAAVR
+802 QRKAQMSSEDQAAVK

-955 HLPFVADETK
+955 HLPFVTDETK

-970 QDASDNSLAEVGTRL
+970 QDASDNSIAEVGTRL
-985 VQLLGTEQDSI
+985 VQLLGTEQDSL

-1038 NAPTFVQSFIE
+1038 NAPTFVQPFIE

-1079 EQWAEENLDY
+1079 EQWADENLGFN
-1089 RELSTAVNPY
+1089 ELQTAVNPY
-1099 LQASQQVLNS
+1099 LQASQRVLES

-1193 LSNIFGYNATLNEVA
+1193 LRNIFGYNATLNEVA
-1208 GKIEGSEQPQL
+1208 AKIEGSEQPQL

-1227 DVFDEDIKAN
+1227 DVFDEDIKTN

-1292 LDLQNAINGMTI
+1292 LELQNAINGMTI

-1314 TVSEQQREDFEKEKL
+1314 TVKEQQREDFEREKL

-1475 ATDEL
+1475 ASDEL

-1491 RYQNIVLTEGI
+1491 RYQNIILTEGI
-1502 PGSGKSTGVF
+1502 PGSGN
-1512 QSTLRLLKQFHPEVL
+1512 LR
-1527 SSVAVVHGAN
+1527 
-1537 ADSAVSLRDDIG
+1537 
-1549 LTQDNSKTY
+1549 
-1558 GRTEWM
+1558 
-1564 KEVNPNWRE
+1564 
-1573 YPRSETDNA
+1573 
-1582 YQVPASDYT
+1582 
-1591 VTAENE
+1591 
-1597 IRSSLG
+1597 
-1603 VRDTT
+1603 
-1608 TPPSLIIIDEI
+1608 
-1619 SKFSAYDLDQIDKYA
+1619 
-1634 KKYGIT
+1634 
-1640 VLVAGDFDQS
+1640 
-1650 GVVGGHSVSTIPAF
+1650 
-1664 NGLTWK
+1664 
-1670 IELSRTN
+1670 
-1677 FIRAPKLGVSMRTD
+1677 
-1691 NSLKTTNLQR
+1691 
-1701 LQAYMQDP
+1701 
-1709 DGAVDFNYFQDETGL
+1709 
-1724 FGDKVLNYSIND
+1724 
-1736 NENASNVL
+1736 
-1744 FQVLQ
+1744 
-1749 DVQAMIATLKEGQ
+1749 
-1762 KIGYIYTDKAS
+1762 
-1773 PIYAALSQDQYKNF
+1773 
-1787 IDFREGGSAQGLEGQ
+1787 
-1802 YYIIEA
+1802 
-1808 NPAPISDGNSP
+1808 
-1819 ALIRDLKKTYLKDVY
+1819 
-1834 TGISRAQQGSLIIA
+1834 
-1848 PLEYQ
+1848 
-1853 GVKFNSTP
+1853 
-1861 VSEKISEQI
+1861 
-1870 STNTIATF
+1870 
-1878 ARKRKDVLDKV
+1878 
-1889 ASEGRVG
+1889 
-1896 NIIPRT
+1896 
-1902 SEVIPQ
+1902 
-1908 SASQSTA
+1908 
-1915 QGGLAPGIPAAPTQ
+1915 
-1929 PTLAEKKAQLLQ
+1929 
-1941 EMEEAE
+1941 
-1947 DIADLDYVLWEVQNN
+1947 
-1962 NPELGNDPD
+1962 
-1971 VIEAHRRISD
+1971 
-1981 RLAPPPPPTP
+1981 
-1991 APQPSTEAVITPL
+1991 
-2004 SHEDLVQ
+2004 
-2011 KYGDKLNIDKFTI
+2011 
-2024 TVDGVTI
+2024 
-2031 PLTIDQMPFV
+2031 
-2041 TRDMDTRQLRSGTSN
+2041 
-2056 IINHYDRN
+2056 
-2064 LVVVNIGGFHQPFY
+2064 
-2078 MSTGHGGKATVA
+2078 
-2090 KGQWYPIFGISAEG
+2090 
-2104 WLNKG
+2104 
-2109 TEEQINNYYGSPILQ
+2109 
-2124 AIAERLNELLGTG
+2124 
-2137 LQAEMMGPPTPTVF
+2137 
-2151 REGFVNPV
+2151 
-2159 LDFINQDMHP
+2159 
-2169 VENHTETTVE
+2169 
-2179 QVNNNISE
+2179 
-2187 AVDVISR
+2187 
-2194 KINEIKQ
+2194 
-2201 SALPTVAPQTE
+2201 
-2212 TLTYEEDIAPIT
+2212 
-2224 QTDVI
+2224 
-2229 NDQTYQQQI
+2229 
-2238 DEASKTENVPE
+2238 
-2249 STVIPQGE
+2249 
-2257 AISIDMLLHTFN
+2257 
-2269 TFETGV
+2269 
-2275 AVGEDGK
+2275 
-2282 PAPIG
+2282 
-2287 SQQWMDS
+2287 
-2294 RIDSI
+2294 
-2299 NGLVK
+2299 
-2304 VDQALGRPVRTVQE
+2304 
-2318 YVQLIGKLRNIL
+2318 
-2330 FNTADKSQIY
+2330 
-2340 EKIQNLLGLSGIYC
+2340 
-2354 TFALKSSPRPGEGN
+2354 
-2368 RAEGREFVSSN
+2368 
-2379 PTPYDKGISEQTMFN
+2379 
-2394 GSMDERSHEW
+2394 
-2404 HPKSIVAIIGTKG
+2404 
-2417 SGNLLE
+2417 
-2423 LPLIALSSPF
+2423 
-2433 TLLQTKDVNGAQVFS
+2433 
-2448 QMFNIYDQMIKS
+2448 
-2460 GENLHTIAQALV
+2460 
-2472 DKFDGIPQYQ
+2472 
-2482 ELVDLFKLYNFTDA
+2482 
-2496 GIFYIDNPQ
+2496 
-2505 WTPVQ
+2505 
-2510 DLQFVGSQFIT
+2510 
-2521 DKGYY
+2521 
-2526 QEAPGLSMNDT
+2526 
-2537 TNPEAEWITLQDFAK
+2537 
-2552 NPQIVMTKNVMVSM
+2552 
-2566 DGFIEGV
+2566 
-2573 DKPVVNAG
+2573 
-2581 HPFVLVSFNRN
+2581 
-2592 LNNDTKILA
+2592 
-2601 QFSKQQKDPSTRQE
+2601 
-2615 VKLMYVL
+2615 
-2622 PPKATI
+2622 
-2628 GQYLENLH
+2628 
-2636 KILNKEQ
+2636 
-2643 GVENIGNLFTSYKL
+2643 
-2657 LRTLMQDEEFRS
+2657 
-2669 VLNSRLPGAV
+2669 
-2679 EAVQQL
+2679 
-2685 LSELEGKSQAEQ
+2685 
-2697 KDLLYETRDWT
+2697 
-2708 TIGGLGKQKMA
+2708 
-2719 GLFDAALA
+2719 
-2727 NIAYTRRSMGNG
+2727 
-2739 QYSFNINQANVDII
+2739 
-2753 ERILNQ
+2753 
-2759 AGITGVY
+2759 
-2766 HKVKVAK
+2766 
-2773 DSTSNGYFMVPEQGQ
+2773 
-2788 NYTIGGK
+2788 
-2795 PFKIHGKLD
+2795 
-2804 SYTFRGQMG
+2804 
-2813 WLVSSALSKLRQGN
+2813 
-2827 NGHSF
+2827 
-2832 SVDGQSYMR
+2832 
-2841 WDPVARVGRPG
+2841 
-2852 NSDITAPVRSRQE
+2852 
-2865 TETER
+2865 
-2870 HIRNTIEYVKRKL
+2870 
-2883 GADVSSVFEGK
+2883 
-2894 TIQEAQKQIVEQI
+2894 
-2907 NANNNQVVAFTI
+2907 
-2919 GNQLLI
+2919 
-2925 SNKSTYF
+2925 
-2932 DGPVYI
+2932 
-2938 YDANGQPLTD
+2938 
-2948 ISAMVDNNGKYNF
+2948 
-2961 TISTTLE
+2961 
-2968 GKQVQFDVTYDGVN
+2968 
-2982 KEMEMIQPMEAQPT
+2982 
-2996 ATISVTPENFV
+2996 
-3007 EYMDAGRRILE
+3007 
-3018 PLFDND
+3018 
-3024 FFLANVFAT
+3024 
-3033 TTYEEFLDALQ
+3033 
-3044 NMIYVGEE
+3044 
-3052 FRIAP
+3052 
-3057 LEALLPTA
+3057 
-3065 DPLQTQIINDII
+3065 
-3077 AIERSNNPDKQDVTE
+3077 
-3092 ENASCPPTIK
+3092 
-3102 IKF
+3102 

>member
-36 QDKSTYENNEWV
+36 QDMSTYESNEWV
-48 REHFKD
+48 RDHFKD

-352 KEQRFIFKKV
+352 KEQRFIFEKV
-362 PYIFKGANMRTKEGQ
+362 PYIFKGANMMTKEGQ

-435 NKLGEVLSK
+435 NKLGEILSK

-802 QRKAQMSSEDQAAVR
+802 QRKAQMSSEDQAAVK

-985 VQLLGTEQDSI
+985 VQLLGTEQDSL

-1292 LDLQNAINGMTI
+1292 LELQNAINGMTI

-1314 TVSEQQREDFEKEKL
+1314 TVKEQQREDFEKEKL

-1573 YPRSETDNA
+1573 YPRSETDNS

-1591 VTAENE
+1591 VTSENE

-1709 DGAVDFNYFQDETGL
+1709 DGTVDFNYFQDETGL
-1724 FGDKVLNYSIND
+1724 FGDKVLNYNIND

-1749 DVQAMIATLKEGQ
+1749 DVQAMITTLKEGQ

-1808 NPAPISDGNSP
+1808 NPVPISDGNSP

-1878 ARKRKDVLDKV
+1878 ARKRKDILDRV
-1889 ASEGRVG
+1889 ASEGQVG

-1902 SEVIPQ
+1902 SEVI
-1908 SASQSTA
+1908 SQPAIQQPT
-1915 QGGLAPGIPAAPTQ
+1915 QGLDPGIPATPPPPAVEQEPVTQ
-1929 PTLAEKKAQLLQ
+1929 EPAAESPVGDSDTVGGSPVALSYLLENGPGTIENAGYFLHAVAAAFPDITNQ
-1941 EMEEAE
+1941 IEAIRASLPG
-1947 DIADLDYVLWEVQNN
+1947 DILGMKPLDYVSSNHPSIQQIKDLVLNTYGNTSIFDKLLEHADGFLPSEGRIVEQELENLEKIT
-1962 NPELGNDPD
+1962 PE
-1971 VIEAHRRISD
+1971 
-1981 RLAPPPPPTP
+1981 P
-1991 APQPSTEAVITPL
+1991 APEVP
-2004 SHEDLVQ
+2004 
-2011 KYGDKLNIDKFTI
+2011 
-2024 TVDGVTI
+2024 
-2031 PLTIDQMPFV
+2031 
-2041 TRDMDTRQLRSGTSN
+2041 
-2056 IINHYDRN
+2056 
-2064 LVVVNIGGFHQPFY
+2064 
-2078 MSTGHGGKATVA
+2078 
-2090 KGQWYPIFGISAEG
+2090 
-2104 WLNKG
+2104 
-2109 TEEQINNYYGSPILQ
+2109 
-2124 AIAERLNELLGTG
+2124 
-2137 LQAEMMGPPTPTVF
+2137 
-2151 REGFVNPV
+2151 
-2159 LDFINQDMHP
+2159 
-2169 VENHTETTVE
+2169 
-2179 QVNNNISE
+2179 QV
-2187 AVDVISR
+2187 
-2194 KINEIKQ
+2194 
-2201 SALPTVAPQTE
+2201 E
-2212 TLTYEEDIAPIT
+2212 TLTYEDDVAPIT

-2229 NDQTYQQQI
+2229 NDQAYQQQI

-2257 AISIDMLLHTFN
+2257 TISIDMLLHTFN

-2282 PAPIG
+2282 PVPIG

-2330 FNTADKSQIY
+2330 FNTADKSQIQ

-2537 TNPEAEWITLQDFAK
+2537 TNPESEWITLQDFAK

-2788 NYTIGGK
+2788 NYTIGDK

-2813 WLVSSALSKLRQGN
+2813 WLVSSALSKLRQGG
-2827 NGHSF
+2827 NGHSY
-2832 SVDGQSYMR
+2832 STDNQTYMI
-2841 WDPVARVGRPG
+2841 WDPVAKVGRPG
-2852 NSDITAPVRSRQE
+2852 NSDITTPPVRSRQE

-3024 FFLANVFAT
+3024 FFLADVFAT

-3052 FRIAP
+3052 LRIAP

>member
-103 QRRKGPDFMEFQMAN
+103 QREKGPEFMEFQMAN

-132 GERTKSIDEIA
+132 GDRTKSIDELA

-197 EQVEHKAGDLKLDN
+197 EQVEHRAGDLKLDN

-242 FWNQYDFFD
+242 FWNKYDFFD

-302 AGGSDAPTWSALE
+302 ARGSDAPTWSAIE

-329 YAQEHTWCW
+329 YAQENTWCW
-338 ENFINLIGDVAGQL
+338 ENFINLIGDVTGQL
-352 KEQRFIFKKV
+352 KEQRFIFEKV
-362 PYIFKGANMRTKEGQ
+362 PYVFKGANMMSKEGQ
-377 AAKLAQLT
+377 AAKLAQLKK
-385 EKQMKLTQSSMEELR
+385 KQELFTNQQISQLA
-400 KTGASAA
+400 KTGANDA
-407 ELVRAEAELKTVAAL
+407 ELAIATANLRAVEAI
-422 KAQADLDSFIKGY
+422 KAQAELNSFIKGY
-435 NKLGEVLSK
+435 NSIGEILSK

-450 TVGDTYGEAKAAGAS
+450 TVGDTYGEAKQAGAS

-492 LPELRAGRYKSQAIA
+492 LPELRTGRYRNEAIA
-507 RALTSVDAETQN
+507 RALTRIDGETKQSVLQTARQQ
-519 LYKKFGQQ
+519 FQQ
-527 LSNFSK
+527 LSTK
-533 EGKKEYTKKLF
+533 EGKKEYVKKLF
-544 NIGRDIARAEYAN
+544 NIGRDLARDVYSAEKAI
-557 GTRTLTATL
+557 GAKTLSSTF
-566 ASAAGEGVEEVSEEL
+566 ASALGEGIEEVSEEL
-581 LADFSKGCYDA
+581 LADFSKGCYDV

-598 EDTRLNSFGYDFSK
+598 DNTRLNSFGYDFEK
-612 GTWNGSELIDRYGMS
+612 GQFNGSEIVDRYGMS

-639 LGTNYKMINGFNNM
+639 AAMNYKAINSFDKITNQ
-653 TSEKAI
+653 KAI
-659 QEVVYMARNG
+659 QELVYMARNG
-669 GLQDFLRQVDKMQ
+669 GLNDFMKQVNRTQ
-682 LGDVNLSA
+682 LGDSNMSTDYEIVNGMPIFS
-690 TQYEVD
+690 
-696 GNNIVFAPGTKE
+696 PGTAE
-708 NNQDLYIKQAL
+708 NNQDLAIKNVIQ
-719 RNQVKMIEGILQAN
+719 RQVNMIQGILSAN
-733 GAVSDSRFLDAQ
+733 GAVSDNQFLDAQ
-745 TLGDLRFN
+745 TLGEIRFA
-753 ALHKSATA
+753 ALHESTTA
-761 GRYLQEYNS
+761 GLYLQTYNS
-770 LSSKI
+770 LLSDI
-775 VRLVQAINDKVA
+775 VRLTNIINDKLSSA
-787 STADANGDG
+787 IDSNNDG
-796 TVTDRE
+796 VVTDRE
-802 QRKAQMSSEDQAAVR
+802 ERRNKLSENDKAAVK
-817 NLEEELKETKKQ
+817 NLEDEIKEKKKQ
-829 MEDLVSGKRAYE
+829 LQDLLEGKSALDFVSTA
-841 FIADSLFELTTALS
+841 LFEMTPALS
-855 SKFTATTFPL
+855 SKFRTKEGALLLPTFPM
-865 FAEQKY
+865 FAEQYYNKKY
-871 GKKFSELTEEDKAK
+871 SELTEEDKAK
-885 ALEEY
+885 ALEVY

-898 REQLHTLAQIY
+898 REQLHTLARVY
-909 LQVAGQSSQ
+909 RQVAEQSSQ
-918 VIKNHEQA
+918 VIKNHEQV
-926 YMQTSQELLSLNSF
+926 YMQTSQELLAINSA

-946 EVRQGAQLF
+946 VVSNEKGVF
-955 HLPFVADETK
+955 YLPKIDDETK
-965 YLELA
+965 YLELT
-970 QDASDNSLAEVGTRL
+970 QDASYTEATQVKAKL
-985 VQLLGTEQDSI
+985 VQLLGTEQDTL
-996 DLRAILERAN
+996 DLRTILEKIN
-1006 TIDPQATEEERTQ
+1006 SIDPQATKEEKTR
-1019 QRNQIVKD
+1019 QRNVISKE
-1027 YADKLDEILIN
+1027 YNDKLDDILIN
-1038 NAPTFVQSFIE
+1038 NVSSFVQPFLD

-1061 TQLLQV
+1061 TRLLTA
-1067 VHNRAQAKVAEW
+1067 VHNRATSKVAEW
-1079 EQWAEENLDY
+1079 EQQAEENLEWN
-1089 RELSTAVNPY
+1089 ELQTTVNPY
-1099 LQASQQVLNS
+1099 LESSRRVLES

-1117 ATPIEQNL
+1117 STPIEQNL

-1135 PINLTQLIERLNA
+1135 PIKLTELIQRLNN
-1148 SFNDVT
+1148 SFNDVS

-1161 MDEEL
+1161 MDEQL

-1208 GKIEGSEQPQL
+1208 AKIEGSEQPQL

-1227 DVFDEDIKAN
+1227 DIFDEDIKTN
-1237 LNKLQFLK
+1237 LNKLRFLK

-1273 LKNIVSI
+1273 LKNIVNI

-1292 LDLQNAINGMTI
+1292 LELQNAINGMTI

-1314 TVSEQQREDFEKEKL
+1314 TVSEQQREAFEREKL

-1344 RQKLNDPAKLAEF
+1344 KQKLNDPTKLAEF
-1357 INPSKLQLYTEANE
+1357 INPSKLQLYTEAKE

-1385 VWWMAS
+1385 VWWIAS

-1444 AYRQAIVQD
+1444 AYRHAITQD

-1458 VEERK
+1458 VDERK
-1463 QILERLGKFEGL
+1463 QVLERLGKFEGL
-1475 ATDEL
+1475 VSDEL

-1512 QSTLRLLKQFHPEVL
+1512 QSTLRLLKQFHPDVL

-1537 ADSAVSLRDDIG
+1537 ADSAVTLRDDIG
-1549 LTQDNSKTY
+1549 LIQDNSKTY

-1564 KEVNPNWRE
+1564 KEVNPTWRE
-1573 YPRSETDNA
+1573 YSRNENDNH
-1582 YQVPASDYT
+1582 YQVPASDYAI
-1591 VTAENE
+1591 TAENE

-1608 TPPSLIIIDEI
+1608 TPPSLIIIDEV

-1650 GVVGGHSVSTIPAF
+1650 GVVGGHSIPSVPAF

-1691 NSLKTTNLQR
+1691 NSLKTTNLQK
-1701 LQAYMQDP
+1701 LQVYMQDP
-1709 DGAVDFNYFQDETGL
+1709 NGTVDFNYFQDETGL
-1724 FGDKVLNYSIND
+1724 FGDKLLQYDPNTG
-1736 NENASNVL
+1736 ENASNLL
-1744 FQVLQ
+1744 FQVLE
-1749 DVQAMIATLKEGQ
+1749 DVQAMIETLKEGQ
-1762 KIGYIYTDKAS
+1762 KIGYIYTDKTS
-1773 PIYAALSQDQYKNF
+1773 PIYAALSQDQFKNF

-1808 NPAPISDGNSP
+1808 NPNTSTSE
-1819 ALIRDLKKTYLKDVY
+1819 YLKDVY
-1834 TGISRAQQGSLIIA
+1834 TGMSRAQQGSIIIA
-1848 PLEYQ
+1848 PLEND
-1853 GVKFNSTP
+1853 GIKFNSTQ

-1878 ARKRKDVLDKV
+1878 ARKRKEILDRV
-1889 ASEGRVG
+1889 ASEGQVSD
-1896 NIIPRT
+1896 IIPRT
-1902 SEVIPQ
+1902 SETTPTLQPVQQPQ
-1908 SASQSTA
+1908 PEPA
-1915 QGGLAPGIPAAPTQ
+1915 QGGLEPGIPA
-1929 PTLAEKKAQLLQ
+1929 
-1941 EMEEAE
+1941 
-1947 DIADLDYVLWEVQNN
+1947 N
-1962 NPELGNDPD
+1962 
-1971 VIEAHRRISD
+1971 
-1981 RLAPPPPPTP
+1981 PPTP
-1991 APQPSTEAVITPL
+1991 EPEVTPEPVPAPPQEPVVEPIPDGGQLTVEDTARDLMDKVGINTNVARNTINNSDNLFIGGLELDKLPPSARYVDSHGLAKGNEVENLLNLLINGIDKNRRFDSAPLGQGSAEDAQGGGAALGTAGGTSYRGGLFIVAAQQSESFGEGYNLLTETGIKTVLINTGDPDTPQCLEVATKLKDQLSEMFPNIDFVLFTEAADYYNSQQPAEVTPAP
-2004 SHEDLVQ
+2004 EV
-2011 KYGDKLNIDKFTI
+2011 
-2024 TVDGVTI
+2024 
-2031 PLTIDQMPFV
+2031 P
-2041 TRDMDTRQLRSGTSN
+2041 
-2056 IINHYDRN
+2056 
-2064 LVVVNIGGFHQPFY
+2064 
-2078 MSTGHGGKATVA
+2078 
-2090 KGQWYPIFGISAEG
+2090 
-2104 WLNKG
+2104 
-2109 TEEQINNYYGSPILQ
+2109 
-2124 AIAERLNELLGTG
+2124 
-2137 LQAEMMGPPTPTVF
+2137 
-2151 REGFVNPV
+2151 
-2159 LDFINQDMHP
+2159 
-2169 VENHTETTVE
+2169 
-2179 QVNNNISE
+2179 QV
-2187 AVDVISR
+2187 
-2194 KINEIKQ
+2194 
-2201 SALPTVAPQTE
+2201 E
-2212 TLTYEEDIAPIT
+2212 TLVYEDDAAPII
-2224 QTDVI
+2224 QNDVI
-2229 NDQTYQQQI
+2229 NEQVYQQQI
-2238 DEASKTENVPE
+2238 DEASRTENAQE
-2249 STVIPQGE
+2249 STVVPQGE
-2257 AISIDMLLHTFN
+2257 ALSINMLLHTFN

-2275 AVGEDGK
+2275 AVDENGM

-2294 RIDSI
+2294 RIDSV
-2299 NGLVK
+2299 NGLVRIDK
-2304 VDQALGRPVRTVQE
+2304 ALGRPVRTVQE
-2318 YVQLIGKLRNIL
+2318 YVQMIGKLRNIL
-2330 FNTADKSQIY
+2330 FNTADKSEIQ

-2354 TFALKSSPRPGEGN
+2354 TFALKSSPRPGTNN
-2368 RAEGREFVSSN
+2368 RAQGREFVSNN
-2379 PTPYDKGISEQTMFN
+2379 PTPYDKGVSEKTMFN
-2394 GSMDERSHEW
+2394 GSSDARSHEW
-2404 HPKSIVAIIGTKG
+2404 HPKSIVAIVGTKG

-2433 TLLQTKDVNGAQVFS
+2433 TLLQTKDVNGAQAFS
-2448 QMFNIYDQMIKS
+2448 QMFNMYDQMIKQ
-2460 GENLHTIAQALV
+2460 GEDLHTIAEALV
-2472 DKFDGIPQYQ
+2472 NNFDGIPQYQ

-2496 GIFYIDNPQ
+2496 GIFYINNPQ

-2510 DLQFVGSQFIT
+2510 DLQLVGPQFIT
-2521 DKGYY
+2521 DAGYY

-2537 TNPEAEWITLQDFAK
+2537 TNPEAEWLTLDEFAK
-2552 NPQIVMTKNVMVSM
+2552 NPQCTMTKSVMISM
-2566 DGFIEGV
+2566 DGYVG
-2573 DKPVVNAG
+2573 DLGKPVVNAG

-2592 LNNDTKILA
+2592 LNTDTKIME
-2601 QFSKQQKDPSTRQE
+2601 QFVKQQTDPSARQE

-2628 GQYLENLH
+2628 SEYLENLH
-2636 KILNKEQ
+2636 KILTKEQ

-2657 LRTLMQDEEFRS
+2657 LQKLMQSDEFKT
-2669 VLNSRLPGAV
+2669 LLDSRMKGAV
-2679 EAVQQL
+2679 EAVQQI
-2685 LSELEGKSQAEQ
+2685 LSELDGKSQTEQ
-2697 KDLLYETRDWT
+2697 KDMLYETRDWT
-2708 TIGGLGKQKMA
+2708 TIGGLGKQKIA
-2719 GLFDAALA
+2719 GLLDAVLA
-2727 NIAYTRRSMGNG
+2727 NIAYTRRTVENG
-2739 QYSFNINQANVDII
+2739 QYTFDVNLAGVQLI
-2753 ERILNQ
+2753 EQFLGQ
-2759 AGITGVY
+2759 AGIDGVY

-2773 DSTSNGYFMVPEQGQ
+2773 DSQSNGFFMVPEQGP
-2788 NYTIGGK
+2788 NYTIGDK

-2804 SYTFRGQMG
+2804 SYTFKGGMG
-2813 WLVSSALSKLRQGN
+2813 WLVSSALGKLRQGN
-2827 NGHSF
+2827 NGHYYSTD
-2832 SVDGQSYMR
+2832 SQTYMV
-2841 WDPVARVGRPG
+2841 WDSAARVGRPG
-2852 NSDITAPVRSRQE
+2852 NSDITAPPVRSRQE
-2865 TETER
+2865 IETER
-2870 HIRNTIEYVKRKL
+2870 HIRNTVEYVRRKL
-2883 GADVSSVFEGK
+2883 GTDVSSIFEGK
-2894 TIQEAQKQIVEQI
+2894 TVQEAQKQVVEQI

-2919 GNQLLI
+2919 GNDLLI
-2925 SNKSTYF
+2925 SNKSGYF
-2932 DGPVYI
+2932 EGPVYI
-2938 YDANGQPLTD
+2938 YDADGQPVTD
-2948 ISAMVDNNGKYNF
+2948 ISAMADNNGKYNF
-2961 TISTTLE
+2961 TISTTVD

-2996 ATISVTPENFV
+2996 ATVSVTPENFV
-3007 EYMDAGRRILE
+3007 EYMEAGRRILE
-3018 PLFDND
+3018 PIFDMD
-3024 FFLANVFAT
+3024 YLLSDVFAT
-3033 TTYEEFLDALQ
+3033 TTYEEFMDALQ
-3044 NMIYVGEE
+3044 NMIYLGEE
-3052 FRIAP
+3052 LRIGP
-3057 LEALLPTA
+3057 LEALLPMA
-3065 DPLQTQIINDII
+3065 DPLQAQVINDII
-3077 AIERSNNPDKQDVTE
+3077 AVERSNNPDKQDVTE

>member
-9 MMDMIANQGMSFDN
+9 MMDMVANQGMSFDN

-352 KEQRFIFKKV
+352 KEQRFIFEKV
-362 PYIFKGANMRTKEGQ
+362 PYIFKGANMMTKEGQ

-639 LGTNYKMINGFNNM
+639 LGTNYKMINSFNNM

-802 QRKAQMSSEDQAAVR
+802 QRKAQMSSEDQAAVK

-841 FIADSLFELTTALS
+841 FIADSLFELTTA
-855 SKFTATTFPL
+855 FPL

-970 QDASDNSLAEVGTRL
+970 QDVSDNSLAEVGTRL
-985 VQLLGTEQDSI
+985 VQLLGTEQDSL

-1027 YADKLDEILIN
+1027 HADKLDEILIN
-1038 NAPTFVQSFIE
+1038 NAPAFVQSFIE

-1292 LDLQNAINGMTI
+1292 LELQNAINGMTI

-1314 TVSEQQREDFEKEKL
+1314 TVKEQQREDFEREKL

-1573 YPRSETDNA
+1573 YPRSETDNS

-1591 VTAENE
+1591 VTSENE

-1749 DVQAMIATLKEGQ
+1749 DVQAMIDTLKEGQ

-1808 NPAPISDGNSP
+1808 NPAPISDGDSP

-1878 ARKRKDVLDKV
+1878 ARKRKDVLDRV
-1889 ASEGRVG
+1889 ASEGQVG

-1908 SASQSTA
+1908 PAIQQPT
-1915 QGGLAPGIPAAPTQ
+1915 QGLDPGIPATPPPPAVEQEPVTQ
-1929 PTLAEKKAQLLQ
+1929 EPAAESPVGDSDTVGGSPVALSYLLENGPGTIENAGYFLHAVAAAFPDITNQ
-1941 EMEEAE
+1941 IEAIRASLPG
-1947 DIADLDYVLWEVQNN
+1947 DILGMKPLDYVSSNHPSIQQIKDLVLNTYGNTSIFDKLLEHADGFLPSEGRIVEQELENLEKIT
-1962 NPELGNDPD
+1962 PE
-1971 VIEAHRRISD
+1971 
-1981 RLAPPPPPTP
+1981 P
-1991 APQPSTEAVITPL
+1991 APEVP
-2004 SHEDLVQ
+2004 
-2011 KYGDKLNIDKFTI
+2011 
-2024 TVDGVTI
+2024 
-2031 PLTIDQMPFV
+2031 
-2041 TRDMDTRQLRSGTSN
+2041 
-2056 IINHYDRN
+2056 
-2064 LVVVNIGGFHQPFY
+2064 
-2078 MSTGHGGKATVA
+2078 
-2090 KGQWYPIFGISAEG
+2090 
-2104 WLNKG
+2104 
-2109 TEEQINNYYGSPILQ
+2109 
-2124 AIAERLNELLGTG
+2124 
-2137 LQAEMMGPPTPTVF
+2137 
-2151 REGFVNPV
+2151 
-2159 LDFINQDMHP
+2159 
-2169 VENHTETTVE
+2169 
-2179 QVNNNISE
+2179 QV
-2187 AVDVISR
+2187 
-2194 KINEIKQ
+2194 
-2201 SALPTVAPQTE
+2201 E
-2212 TLTYEEDIAPIT
+2212 TLTYEDDVAPIT

-2249 STVIPQGE
+2249 SIVIPQGE
-2257 AISIDMLLHTFN
+2257 TISIDMLLHTFN

-2282 PAPIG
+2282 PVPIG

-2330 FNTADKSQIY
+2330 FNTADKSQIQ

-2537 TNPEAEWITLQDFAK
+2537 TNPEAEWIILQDFAK

-2685 LSELEGKSQAEQ
+2685 LSELEGKSQVEQ

-2727 NIAYTRRSMGNG
+2727 NIAYTRRNIGNG
-2739 QYSFNINQANVDII
+2739 EYSFNINPDGVNLI
-2753 ERILNQ
+2753 EQVLNQ

-2788 NYTIGGK
+2788 NYTIGDK

-2813 WLVSSALSKLRQGN
+2813 WLVSSALSKLRQGG
-2827 NGHSF
+2827 NGHSY
-2832 SVDGQSYMR
+2832 STDNQTYMI
-2841 WDPVARVGRPG
+2841 WDPVAKVGRPG
-2852 NSDITAPVRSRQE
+2852 NSDITTPPVRSRQE

-2938 YDANGQPLTD
+2938 YDTNGQPITD

-2968 GKQVQFDVTYDGVN
+2968 GKQVQFGVTYDGVN

-3024 FFLANVFAT
+3024 FFLADVFAT

-3052 FRIAP
+3052 LRIAP

>member
-242 FWNQYDFFD
+242 FWNKYDFFD
-251 SDDINQ
+251 SDDLNQ

-352 KEQRFIFKKV
+352 KEQRFIFEKV
-362 PYIFKGANMRTKEGQ
+362 PYIFKGANMMTKEGQ

-544 NIGRDIARAEYAN
+544 NIGKDIARAEYAN

-690 TQYEVD
+690 TQYEVEGD
-696 GNNIVFAPGTKE
+696 NIVFAPGTKE

-802 QRKAQMSSEDQAAVR
+802 QRKAQMSSEDQAAVK

-1292 LDLQNAINGMTI
+1292 LELQNAINGMTI

-1314 TVSEQQREDFEKEKL
+1314 TVKEQQREDFEREKL

-1591 VTAENE
+1591 VTSENE

-1749 DVQAMIATLKEGQ
+1749 DVQAMIDTLKEGQ
-1762 KIGYIYTDKAS
+1762 KIGYIYTDKSS

-1808 NPAPISDGNSP
+1808 NPAPISDGDSP

-1878 ARKRKDVLDKV
+1878 ARKRKDVLDRV
-1889 ASEGRVG
+1889 ASEGQVG

-1902 SEVIPQ
+1902 SEVI
-1908 SASQSTA
+1908 SQPAIQQPT
-1915 QGGLAPGIPAAPTQ
+1915 QGLDPGIPATPPPPAVEQEPVTQ
-1929 PTLAEKKAQLLQ
+1929 EPAAESPVGDSDTVGGSPVALSYLLENGPGTIENAGYFLHAVAAAFPDITNQ
-1941 EMEEAE
+1941 IEAIRASLPG
-1947 DIADLDYVLWEVQNN
+1947 DILGMKPLDYVSSNHPSIQQIKDLVLNTYGNTSIFDKLLEHADGFLPSEGRIVEQ
-1962 NPELGNDPD
+1962 ELENL
-1971 VIEAHRRISD
+1971 EK
-1981 RLAPPPPPTP
+1981 
-1991 APQPSTEAVITPL
+1991 ITP
-2004 SHEDLVQ
+2004 E
-2011 KYGDKLNIDKFTI
+2011 
-2024 TVDGVTI
+2024 
-2031 PLTIDQMPFV
+2031 
-2041 TRDMDTRQLRSGTSN
+2041 
-2056 IINHYDRN
+2056 
-2064 LVVVNIGGFHQPFY
+2064 
-2078 MSTGHGGKATVA
+2078 
-2090 KGQWYPIFGISAEG
+2090 SAPEV
-2104 WLNKG
+2104 
-2109 TEEQINNYYGSPILQ
+2109 P
-2124 AIAERLNELLGTG
+2124 
-2137 LQAEMMGPPTPTVF
+2137 
-2151 REGFVNPV
+2151 
-2159 LDFINQDMHP
+2159 
-2169 VENHTETTVE
+2169 
-2179 QVNNNISE
+2179 QV
-2187 AVDVISR
+2187 
-2194 KINEIKQ
+2194 
-2201 SALPTVAPQTE
+2201 E
-2212 TLTYEEDIAPIT
+2212 TLTYEDDVAPIT

-2249 STVIPQGE
+2249 STVIPRGE
-2257 AISIDMLLHTFN
+2257 TISIDMLLHTFN

-2282 PAPIG
+2282 PVPIG

-2330 FNTADKSQIY
+2330 FNTADKSQIQ

-2448 QMFNIYDQMIKS
+2448 QMFNMYDQMIKS

-2472 DKFDGIPQYQ
+2472 DKFDDIPQYQ

-2788 NYTIGGK
+2788 NYTIGEK

-3024 FFLANVFAT
+3024 FFLADVFAT

-3052 FRIAP
+3052 LRIAP

>member
-1 MERREHDI
+1 MEKREHDLFL
-9 MMDMIANQGMSFDN
+9 DMASNPGATFDN
-23 LVTVGLNANNTSL
+23 LVVAGLNASNTAL
-36 QDKSTYENNEWV
+36 QNRSAYEQDEWV
-48 REHFKD
+48 RSQFKD
-54 QYGEFDKTQFEAFY
+54 QYGEFDKVGFDAFY

-78 ASANYDESMKRQA
+78 ASSNYDESMKRQT

-103 QRRKGPDFMEFQMAN
+103 QRRKEPDFMEFQMAN
-118 PYQTTSSIYELGRV
+118 PFQTTSSIHELGRV
-132 GERTKSIDEIA
+132 GERTKSIDELA
-143 QANKVLLNPTTAGEN
+143 QSNKVLLNPTTAGEN

-166 TPNDSFWGYFTD
+166 TPNDNFWGYFTD

-185 DQDGTH
+185 DSDGIH
-191 IDPFTG
+191 LDPFTG
-197 EQVEHKAGDLKLDN
+197 ERVEHKAGDLKLDN

-242 FWNQYDFFD
+242 FWNKFDFFD
-251 SDDINQ
+251 SDDLNQ
-257 KSIGGTVLKNLAL
+257 KSIGGTILKNLAL
-270 VGTMFIPYVGPWIAG
+270 VGTMFIPYVGPWITG
-285 LSIATQAA
+285 LSIASQTA

-302 AGGSDAPTWSALE
+302 VGGSDSPTWSALE
-315 GWSKSVSRQ
+315 GWAKSVSRQ
-324 GATTE
+324 GATSE

-352 KEQRFIFKKV
+352 KEQRFIFEKI
-362 PYIFKGANMRTKEGQ
+362 PYAFKGANMMTKEGQ
-377 AAKLAQLT
+377 AAKLAFF
-385 EKQMKLTQSSMEELR
+385 EKQQREATERVVESLR
-400 KTGASAA
+400 KSGDADW
-407 ELVRAEAELKTVAAL
+407 LVAKANLTAVESI
-422 KAQADLDSFIKGY
+422 KAQAQLDSFIKGY
-435 NKLGEVLSK
+435 NKLGEILSK
-444 GYMTAI
+444 GYMTAV

-465 DLDATLLTLGYAAGE
+465 DLDATLLTIGYAAGE

-507 RALTSVDAETQN
+507 KALARVDNETKRNVLQEARQQFAN
-519 LYKKFGQQ
+519 L
-527 LSNFSK
+527 STK
-533 EGKKEYTKKLF
+533 EGKKEYVKKLF
-544 NIGRDIARAEYAN
+544 NIGKNLARDVYSAEKAT
-557 GTRTLTATL
+557 GAKTLSATF
-566 ASAAGEGVEEVSEEL
+566 ASAAGEGIEEVSEEL
-581 LADFSKGCYDA
+581 LADFSKGCFDV

-598 EDTRLNSFGYDFSK
+598 EDTRLNSFGYDFK
-612 GTWNGSELIDRYGMS
+612 TGEWNGSEVLDRYGMS
-627 LIGGFVGGGLTN
+627 LVGGFIGGGLTN
-639 LGTNYKMINGFNNM
+639 TFTNYQAIKSFDTIN
-653 TSEKAI
+653 SQKAI
-659 QEVVYMARNG
+659 QELVYMARNG
-669 GLQDFLRQVDKMQ
+669 GLDDFMKQVNKMQ
-682 LGDVNLSA
+682 LGDVNMS
-690 TQYEVD
+690 TDYDIVN
-696 GNNIVFAPGTKE
+696 GVPVFAPGTKE
-708 NNQDLYIKQAL
+708 NNQDIAIKRVIQ
-719 RNQVKMIEGILQAN
+719 NQVNMLQGILQAN
-733 GAVSDSRFLDAQ
+733 GAVSDNRFLDAQ
-745 TLGDLRFN
+745 TLGDIRFA
-753 ALHKSATA
+753 ALHESTTA
-761 GRYLQEYNS
+761 GLYLQTYNS
-770 LSSKI
+770 LLSDIVSLTNAVNAKINSS
-775 VRLVQAINDKVA
+775 LDSN
-787 STADANGDG
+787 NDG

-802 QRKAQMSSEDQAAVR
+802 ERKNKLSDTDKAVIK
-817 NLEEELKETKKQ
+817 NLEEEIKDKKKQ
-829 MEDLVSGKRAYE
+829 LTDLLEGKNALDFVSTA
-841 FIADSLFELTTALS
+841 LFEMTPALS
-855 SKFTATTFPL
+855 SKFRLKDGTLMPPTFPM
-865 FAEQKY
+865 FAEQYYNKKY
-871 GKKFSELTEEDKAK
+871 SELTEEDKQK
-885 ALEEY
+885 ALDKY
-890 KNWKTTEG
+890 KIWKTTEG
-898 REQLHTLAQIY
+898 REQLHTLAQTYRYI
-909 LQVAGQSSQ
+909 AEQSSK
-918 VIKNHEQA
+918 VIKNHEQD
-926 YMQTSQELLSLNSF
+926 YMQISQELLSLNSL
-940 ISKLYT
+940 ISELYT
-946 EVRQGAQLF
+946 GINLIT
-955 HLPFVADETK
+955 DETK

-970 QDASDNSLAEVGTRL
+970 QNTTNTSYTKVGAEL
-985 VQLLGTEQDSI
+985 IKLLGTEQDSI
-996 DLRAILERAN
+996 DLRTILEKIH
-1006 TIDPQATEEERTQ
+1006 TIDPQVTEEEKTQ
-1019 QRNQIVKD
+1019 QINQITKE
-1027 YADKLDEILIN
+1027 YTNKLYDILIN
-1038 NAPTFVQSFIE
+1038 NVPTFVQPFID
-1049 RGFANTETRNQL
+1049 RRFANTETKNQL
-1061 TQLLQV
+1061 TQLLKV
-1067 VHNRAQAKVAEW
+1067 VHNVAMSEATQW
-1079 EQWAEENLDY
+1079 EDWADENLGMNE
-1089 RELSTAVNPY
+1089 RITAINPY
-1099 LQASQQVLNS
+1099 EEAAGRVLTSLRQVEALNS
-1109 LRAVEQLS
+1109 
-1117 ATPIEQNL
+1117 TPIEQNL

-1208 GKIEGSEQPQL
+1208 AKIEGSKQPQL

-1227 DVFDEDIKAN
+1227 DVFYEDIKTN

-1292 LDLQNAINGMTI
+1292 LDLQNAINGMII

-1344 RQKLNDPAKLAEF
+1344 KQKLNDPAKLAEF

-1385 VWWMAS
+1385 VWWIAS

-1537 ADSAVSLRDDIG
+1537 ADSAVTLRDDIG

-1591 VTAENE
+1591 VTSENE

-1634 KKYGIT
+1634 KKYGIN

-1650 GVVGGHSVSTIPAF
+1650 GVVGGHTIPSVSAF

-1691 NSLKTTNLQR
+1691 NSIKTTNLQK
-1701 LQAYMQDP
+1701 LQAYMQNP
-1709 DGAVDFNYFQDETGL
+1709 DGMVDFNYFQDETGIY
-1724 FGDKVLNYSIND
+1724 GDKVLQYDPNTG
-1736 NENASNVL
+1736 ENASNL
-1744 FQVLQ
+1744 LSQVLE
-1749 DVQAMIATLKEGQ
+1749 DVQAMIDTLKEGQ
-1762 KIGYIYTDKAS
+1762 KIGYIYTDKTS
-1773 PIYAALSQDQYKNF
+1773 PIYAALSQDQYRNF

-1808 NPAPISDGNSP
+1808 DSRTS
-1819 ALIRDLKKTYLKDVY
+1819 KKEYLKDIY
-1834 TGISRAQQGSLIIA
+1834 TGMSRAQQGSLIVA

-1853 GVKFNSTP
+1853 GIKFNSTP

-1878 ARKRKDVLDKV
+1878 AKKRKDILDKV
-1889 ASEGRVG
+1889 ASEGQVG

-1902 SEVIPQ
+1902 SETVRQPT
-1908 SASQSTA
+1908 SQPTQ
-1915 QGGLAPGIPAAPTQ
+1915 QGGLDPGIPAT
-1929 PTLAEKKAQLLQ
+1929 
-1941 EMEEAE
+1941 
-1947 DIADLDYVLWEVQNN
+1947 
-1962 NPELGNDPD
+1962 
-1971 VIEAHRRISD
+1971 
-1981 RLAPPPPPTP
+1981 PPPPAVEPQVPEPRSASTPVVEPVSSGEQPTIQKMIQDTEKVTP
-1991 APQPSTEAVITPL
+1991 APEVP
-2004 SHEDLVQ
+2004 
-2011 KYGDKLNIDKFTI
+2011 
-2024 TVDGVTI
+2024 
-2031 PLTIDQMPFV
+2031 
-2041 TRDMDTRQLRSGTSN
+2041 
-2056 IINHYDRN
+2056 
-2064 LVVVNIGGFHQPFY
+2064 
-2078 MSTGHGGKATVA
+2078 
-2090 KGQWYPIFGISAEG
+2090 
-2104 WLNKG
+2104 
-2109 TEEQINNYYGSPILQ
+2109 QI
-2124 AIAERLNELLGTG
+2124 
-2137 LQAEMMGPPTPTVF
+2137 
-2151 REGFVNPV
+2151 
-2159 LDFINQDMHP
+2159 
-2169 VENHTETTVE
+2169 
-2179 QVNNNISE
+2179 
-2187 AVDVISR
+2187 
-2194 KINEIKQ
+2194 
-2201 SALPTVAPQTE
+2201 E
-2212 TLTYEEDIAPIT
+2212 TLTYEDDIAPIT

-2229 NDQTYQQQI
+2229 NDQVYQQQI

-2257 AISIDMLLHTFN
+2257 TISIDMLLHTFN

-2282 PAPIG
+2282 PVPIG

-2330 FNTADKSQIY
+2330 FNTADKSQIQ

-2669 VLNSRLPGAV
+2669 VLNDRLPGAV

-2739 QYSFNINQANVDII
+2739 QYSFNINQANVNTI

-2813 WLVSSALSKLRQGN
+2813 WLVSSALSKLRQGS
-2827 NGHSF
+2827 NGHLF

-2852 NSDITAPVRSRQE
+2852 NSDITTPPVRSRQE

-2870 HIRNTIEYVKRKL
+2870 HIRNTIEHVKRKL
-2883 GADVSSVFEGK
+2883 GTDVSSVFEGK

-2938 YDANGQPLTD
+2938 YDTNGQPVTD

-2961 TISTTLE
+2961 TISTTVE
-2968 GKQVQFDVTYDGVN
+2968 GKQVQFDVTYDKVN
-2982 KEMEMIQPMEAQPT
+2982 NEMEMIQPMEAQPT
-2996 ATISVTPENFV
+2996 ATISVTPENFA
-3007 EYMDAGRRILE
+3007 EYIDAGRRILE

-3024 FFLANVFAT
+3024 YILADVFNT
-3033 TTYEEFLDALQ
+3033 TTYEEFLEALQ

-3052 FRIAP
+3052 LRIAP
-3057 LEALLPTA
+3057 LEALLPIA

-3077 AIERSNNPDKQDVTE
+3077 AVERSNNPGKQDVTE

>member
-9 MMDMIANQGMSFDN
+9 MMDMVANQGMSFDN

-352 KEQRFIFKKV
+352 KEQRFIFEKV
-362 PYIFKGANMRTKEGQ
+362 PYIFKGANMMTKEGQ

-639 LGTNYKMINGFNNM
+639 LGTNYKMINSFNNM

-802 QRKAQMSSEDQAAVR
+802 QRKAQMSSEDQAAVK

-970 QDASDNSLAEVGTRL
+970 QDVSDNSLAEVGTRL
-985 VQLLGTEQDSI
+985 VQLLGTEQDSL

-1038 NAPTFVQSFIE
+1038 NAPAFVQSFIE

-1292 LDLQNAINGMTI
+1292 LELQNAINGMTI

-1314 TVSEQQREDFEKEKL
+1314 TVKEQQREDFEREKL

-1573 YPRSETDNA
+1573 YPRSETDNS

-1591 VTAENE
+1591 VTSENE

-1749 DVQAMIATLKEGQ
+1749 DVQAMIDTLKEGQ

-1808 NPAPISDGNSP
+1808 NPAPISDGDSP

-1878 ARKRKDVLDKV
+1878 ARKRKDVLDRV
-1889 ASEGRVG
+1889 ASEGQVG

-1908 SASQSTA
+1908 PAIQQPT
-1915 QGGLAPGIPAAPTQ
+1915 QGLDPGIPATPPPPAVEQEPVTQ
-1929 PTLAEKKAQLLQ
+1929 EPAAESPVGDSDTVGGSPVALSYLLENGPGTIENAGYFLHAVAAAFPDITNQ
-1941 EMEEAE
+1941 IEAIRASLPG
-1947 DIADLDYVLWEVQNN
+1947 DILGMKPLDYVSSNHPSIQQIKDLVLNTYGNTSIFDKLLEHADGFLPSEGRIVEQELENLEKIT
-1962 NPELGNDPD
+1962 PE
-1971 VIEAHRRISD
+1971 
-1981 RLAPPPPPTP
+1981 P
-1991 APQPSTEAVITPL
+1991 APEVP
-2004 SHEDLVQ
+2004 
-2011 KYGDKLNIDKFTI
+2011 
-2024 TVDGVTI
+2024 
-2031 PLTIDQMPFV
+2031 
-2041 TRDMDTRQLRSGTSN
+2041 
-2056 IINHYDRN
+2056 
-2064 LVVVNIGGFHQPFY
+2064 
-2078 MSTGHGGKATVA
+2078 
-2090 KGQWYPIFGISAEG
+2090 
-2104 WLNKG
+2104 
-2109 TEEQINNYYGSPILQ
+2109 
-2124 AIAERLNELLGTG
+2124 
-2137 LQAEMMGPPTPTVF
+2137 
-2151 REGFVNPV
+2151 
-2159 LDFINQDMHP
+2159 
-2169 VENHTETTVE
+2169 
-2179 QVNNNISE
+2179 QV
-2187 AVDVISR
+2187 
-2194 KINEIKQ
+2194 
-2201 SALPTVAPQTE
+2201 E
-2212 TLTYEEDIAPIT
+2212 TLTYEDDVAPIT

-2249 STVIPQGE
+2249 SIVIPQGE
-2257 AISIDMLLHTFN
+2257 TISIDMLLHTFN

-2282 PAPIG
+2282 PVPIG

-2330 FNTADKSQIY
+2330 FNTADKSQIQ

-2537 TNPEAEWITLQDFAK
+2537 TNPEAEWIILQDFAK

-2685 LSELEGKSQAEQ
+2685 LSELEGKSQVEQ

-2727 NIAYTRRSMGNG
+2727 NIAYTRRNIGNG
-2739 QYSFNINQANVDII
+2739 EYSFNINPDGVNLI
-2753 ERILNQ
+2753 EQVLNQ

-2788 NYTIGGK
+2788 NYTIGDK

-2813 WLVSSALSKLRQGN
+2813 WLVSSALSKLRQGG
-2827 NGHSF
+2827 NGHSY
-2832 SVDGQSYMR
+2832 STDNQTYMI
-2841 WDPVARVGRPG
+2841 WDPVAKVGRPG
-2852 NSDITAPVRSRQE
+2852 NSDITTPPVRSRQE

-2938 YDANGQPLTD
+2938 YDTNGQPITD

-2968 GKQVQFDVTYDGVN
+2968 GKQVQFGVTYDGVN

-3024 FFLANVFAT
+3024 FFLADVFAT

-3052 FRIAP
+3052 LRIAP

>member
-36 QDKSTYENNEWV
+36 QDMSTYENNEWV

-54 QYGEFDKTQFEAFY
+54 QYGEFDKIQFEAFY

-103 QRRKGPDFMEFQMAN
+103 QRRKGPDFVELQMAN
-118 PYQTTSSIYELGRV
+118 PYQTTSSIYELGRI
-132 GERTKSIDEIA
+132 GDRTKSIDELA

-302 AGGSDAPTWSALE
+302 AGGSDAPTFSALE

-352 KEQRFIFKKV
+352 KEQRFIFEKV
-362 PYIFKGANMRTKEGQ
+362 PYVFKGANMMTKEGQ

-480 YAILNTGLGEWI
+480 YAILNTGLSEWI
-492 LPELRAGRYKSQAIA
+492 LPELRAGRYRSQAIA
-507 RALTSVDAETQN
+507 RALTSVDEKTQD

-557 GTRTLTATL
+557 GTRTMTATL

-581 LADFSKGCYDA
+581 LADFSKGCYDV

-598 EDTRLNSFGYDFSK
+598 ENTRLNSFGYDFSK

-627 LIGGFVGGGLTN
+627 LVGGFVGGGLTN

-653 TSEKAI
+653 TFEKAI

-682 LGDVNLSA
+682 LGDANLSA

-696 GNNIVFAPGTKE
+696 GGNLVFAPGTKE

-775 VRLVQAINDKVA
+775 VRLVQAINDKIA
-787 STADANGDG
+787 SSADANGDG

-802 QRKAQMSSEDQAAVR
+802 SRKAQMSSEDQAAVK

-885 ALEEY
+885 ALEDY

-909 LQVAGQSSQ
+909 RQVAEQSSQ
-918 VIKNHEQA
+918 VIKNHEQT

-955 HLPFVADETK
+955 HLPFVADEST

-985 VQLLGTEQDSI
+985 VQLLGTEQDSL

-1038 NAPTFVQSFIE
+1038 NAPAFVKPFLD

-1067 VHNRAQAKVAEW
+1067 VHNRAASKVAEW
-1079 EQWAEENLDY
+1079 EQWADNNLDY
-1089 RELSTAVNPY
+1089 RQLQTAVNPY
-1099 LQASQQVLNS
+1099 LQASHNALNA
-1109 LRAVEQLS
+1109 LRAVEQLAS
-1117 ATPIEQNL
+1117 TPIEQNL

-1135 PINLTQLIERLNA
+1135 PINLTQLIERLNT

-1208 GKIEGSEQPQL
+1208 AKIEGSEQPQL

-1227 DVFDEDIKAN
+1227 DVFDEDIKTN

-1292 LDLQNAINGMTI
+1292 LELQNAVNGMTI
-1304 HEQLLRDNNT
+1304 HDQLLRENKT
-1314 TVSEQQREDFEKEKL
+1314 TINDQQREAFEKEKL

-1344 RQKLNDPAKLAEF
+1344 KQKLNDPTKLAEF
-1357 INPSKLQLYTEANE
+1357 INPSKLQLYTEAKE

-1444 AYRQAIVQD
+1444 AYRHAITQD

-1458 VEERK
+1458 VDERK
-1463 QILERLGKFEGL
+1463 QVLERLGKFEGL
-1475 ATDEL
+1475 AKDEL

-1491 RYQNIVLTEGI
+1491 LYQNIILTEGI

-1512 QSTLRLLKQFHPEVL
+1512 QSTLRLLKQFHPEAL

-1537 ADSAVSLRDDIG
+1537 ADSAVTLRDDIG

-1573 YPRSETDNA
+1573 YARNESDNS
-1582 YQVPASDYT
+1582 YQVPTSDYT

-1597 IRSSLG
+1597 IRSGLG

-1619 SKFSAYDLDQIDKYA
+1619 SKFSAYDLDQVDKFA

-1650 GVVGGHSVSTIPAF
+1650 GVVGGHTIPSVPAF

-1691 NSLKTTNLQR
+1691 NSLKTTNLQK

-1709 DGAVDFNYFQDETGL
+1709 NGTVDFNYFQDETGL
-1724 FGDKVLNYSIND
+1724 FGDKVLNYNPNN

-1744 FQVLQ
+1744 FQVLE
-1749 DVQAMIATLKEGQ
+1749 DVQAMIDTLKEGQ
-1762 KIGYIYTDKAS
+1762 KIGYIYTDKTS
-1773 PIYAALSQDQYKNF
+1773 PIYAALSKDEYKNF

-1808 NPAPISDGNSP
+1808 NPRTS
-1819 ALIRDLKKTYLKDVY
+1819 KKEYLKDIY
-1834 TGISRAQQGSLIIA
+1834 TGMSRAQQGSLIVA

-1878 ARKRKDVLDKV
+1878 AKKRKDILDKV
-1889 ASEGRVG
+1889 ASEGQVG

-1902 SEVIPQ
+1902 SEAVHQPTPQ
-1908 SASQSTA
+1908 PA
-1915 QGGLAPGIPAAPTQ
+1915 QQGRLDPGIPAT
-1929 PTLAEKKAQLLQ
+1929 
-1941 EMEEAE
+1941 
-1947 DIADLDYVLWEVQNN
+1947 
-1962 NPELGNDPD
+1962 
-1971 VIEAHRRISD
+1971 
-1981 RLAPPPPPTP
+1981 PP
-1991 APQPSTEAVITPL
+1991 AVEPQI
-2004 SHEDLVQ
+2004 
-2011 KYGDKLNIDKFTI
+2011 
-2024 TVDGVTI
+2024 
-2031 PLTIDQMPFV
+2031 
-2041 TRDMDTRQLRSGTSN
+2041 
-2056 IINHYDRN
+2056 
-2064 LVVVNIGGFHQPFY
+2064 
-2078 MSTGHGGKATVA
+2078 
-2090 KGQWYPIFGISAEG
+2090 
-2104 WLNKG
+2104 
-2109 TEEQINNYYGSPILQ
+2109 
-2124 AIAERLNELLGTG
+2124 
-2137 LQAEMMGPPTPTVF
+2137 
-2151 REGFVNPV
+2151 
-2159 LDFINQDMHP
+2159 P
-2169 VENHTETTVE
+2169 VEVTSAPEVP
-2179 QVNNNISE
+2179 QV
-2187 AVDVISR
+2187 
-2194 KINEIKQ
+2194 
-2201 SALPTVAPQTE
+2201 E
-2212 TLTYEEDIAPIT
+2212 TLTYEDDIAPIT

-2229 NDQTYQQQI
+2229 NDQAYQQQI
-2238 DEASKTENVPE
+2238 DEASRTESVPE
-2249 STVIPQGE
+2249 SIVIPQGE
-2257 AISIDMLLHTFN
+2257 TISIDMLLHTFN

-2275 AVGEDGK
+2275 AVGQDGN

-2294 RIDSI
+2294 RIDSV

-2304 VDQALGRPVRTVQE
+2304 IDQALGRSVRTVDQ
-2318 YVQLIGKLRNIL
+2318 YVDLIGKLRNVL
-2330 FNTADKSQIY
+2330 FNTADKSQIQ

-2354 TFALKSSPRPGEGN
+2354 TFALKSSPRPGTTN
-2368 RAEGREFVSSN
+2368 RAQGREFVSNN

-2394 GSMDERSHEW
+2394 GSTDARSHEW

-2433 TLLQTKDVNGAQVFS
+2433 TLLQTKDINGAQTFS
-2448 QMFNIYDQMIKS
+2448 QMFNTYDQMIKQ
-2460 GENLHTIAQALV
+2460 GADLHTIAETLV
-2472 DKFDGIPQYQ
+2472 QNFDGIPQYQ

-2510 DLQFVGSQFIT
+2510 DLQLVGPQFIT
-2521 DKGYY
+2521 EKGYY
-2526 QEAPGLSMNDT
+2526 QEDPGLSMNDT
-2537 TNPEAEWITLQDFAK
+2537 TNPEAEWITLQDFAR
-2552 NPQIVMTKNVMVSM
+2552 NPQCTMTKKVMVSM
-2566 DGFIEGV
+2566 TGMIDGV
-2573 DKPVVNAG
+2573 DKPIVNAG

-2592 LNNDTKILA
+2592 LNNDAKIMD
-2601 QFSKQQKDPSTRQE
+2601 QFAKQQRDPSARQE

-2622 PPKATI
+2622 PPKASVRE
-2628 GQYLENLH
+2628 YLGNLH

-2643 GVENIGNLFTSYKL
+2643 GIQNIGNLFTSYKL
-2657 LRTLMQDEEFRS
+2657 LQKLMQSDEFKT
-2669 VLNSRLPGAV
+2669 LLDGRLKGAV
-2679 EAVQQL
+2679 EAIQQIFTD
-2685 LSELEGKSQAEQ
+2685 LEGKSQDEQ
-2697 KDLLYETRDWT
+2697 KNILYETRDWT
-2708 TIGGLGKQKMA
+2708 TIGGLEKQKIA
-2719 GLFDAALA
+2719 GLFDAVLA
-2727 NIAYTRRSMGNG
+2727 NIAYTRVTVRTGE
-2739 QYSFNINQANVDII
+2739 YSFNENLEGIGTI
-2753 ERILNQ
+2753 ERILAQ
-2759 AGITGVY
+2759 AGIDGVY

-2773 DSTSNGYFMVPEQGQ
+2773 DAAPSGYFMVPDQGS
-2788 NYTIGGK
+2788 NYTLDGT
-2795 PFKIHGKLD
+2795 PRTAFKIHGKLD
-2804 SYTFRGQMG
+2804 SYTFRGNMG
-2813 WLVSSALSKLRQGN
+2813 WLVSSALGKLRQGN
-2827 NGHSF
+2827 NGHSY
-2832 SVDGQSYMR
+2832 STDGQTYMV
-2841 WDPVARVGRPG
+2841 WDNVAKVGRPG
-2852 NSDITAPVRSRQE
+2852 NSDITAPPVRSRQE

-2870 HIRNTIEYVKRKL
+2870 HIRNTVEYVKRKL
-2883 GADVSSVFEGK
+2883 GTDVSSVFEGK
-2894 TIQEAQKQIVEQI
+2894 TVQEAQKQIVEQI

-2919 GNQLLI
+2919 GNELLI
-2925 SNKSTYF
+2925 SNKSAYF
-2932 DGPVYI
+2932 EGPVYI
-2938 YDANGQPLTD
+2938 YDTNGQPVTD
-2948 ISAMVDNNGKYNF
+2948 ISTMVDNNGKYNF
-2961 TISTTLE
+2961 TISTTME
-2968 GKQVQFDVTYDGVN
+2968 GKQVQLDATYDGVN

-2996 ATISVTPENFV
+2996 TTISVTPENFV
-3007 EYMDAGRRILE
+3007 QYMDAGRRILE
-3018 PLFDND
+3018 PIFDD
-3024 FFLANVFAT
+3024 DILLANVFNT
-3033 TTYEEFLDALQ
+3033 TTYEEFMDALQ
-3044 NMIYVGEE
+3044 NMVYLGEE
-3052 FRIAP
+3052 LRIGP
-3057 LEALLPTA
+3057 LEALLPMA
-3065 DPLQTQIINDII
+3065 DALQAQVINDII
-3077 AIERSNNPDKQDVTE
+3077 AVERSNDPDKQDVTE

>member
-1 MERREHDI
+1 
-9 MMDMIANQGMSFDN
+9 MMDMVANQGMSFDN

-352 KEQRFIFKKV
+352 KEQRFIFEKV
-362 PYIFKGANMRTKEGQ
+362 PYIFKGANMMTKEGQ

-639 LGTNYKMINGFNNM
+639 LGTNYKMINSFNNM

-802 QRKAQMSSEDQAAVR
+802 QRKAQMSSEDQAAVK

-970 QDASDNSLAEVGTRL
+970 QDVSDNSLAEVGTRL
-985 VQLLGTEQDSI
+985 VQLLGTEQDSL

-1038 NAPTFVQSFIE
+1038 NAPAFVQSFIE

-1292 LDLQNAINGMTI
+1292 LELQNAINGMTI

-1314 TVSEQQREDFEKEKL
+1314 TVKEQQREDFEREKL

-1573 YPRSETDNA
+1573 YPRSETDNS

-1591 VTAENE
+1591 VTSENE

-1749 DVQAMIATLKEGQ
+1749 DVQAMIDTLKEGQ

-1808 NPAPISDGNSP
+1808 NPAPISDGDSP

-1878 ARKRKDVLDKV
+1878 ARKRKDVLDRV
-1889 ASEGRVG
+1889 ASEGQVG

-1908 SASQSTA
+1908 PAIQQPT
-1915 QGGLAPGIPAAPTQ
+1915 QGLDPGIPATPPPPAVEQEPVTQ
-1929 PTLAEKKAQLLQ
+1929 EPAAESPVGDSDTVGGSPVALSYLLENGPGTIENAGYFLHAVAAAFPDITNQ
-1941 EMEEAE
+1941 IEAIRASLPG
-1947 DIADLDYVLWEVQNN
+1947 DILGMKPLDYVSSNHPSIQQIKDLVLNTYGNTSIFDKLLEHADGFLPSEGRIVEQELENLEKIT
-1962 NPELGNDPD
+1962 PE
-1971 VIEAHRRISD
+1971 
-1981 RLAPPPPPTP
+1981 P
-1991 APQPSTEAVITPL
+1991 APEVP
-2004 SHEDLVQ
+2004 
-2011 KYGDKLNIDKFTI
+2011 
-2024 TVDGVTI
+2024 
-2031 PLTIDQMPFV
+2031 
-2041 TRDMDTRQLRSGTSN
+2041 
-2056 IINHYDRN
+2056 
-2064 LVVVNIGGFHQPFY
+2064 
-2078 MSTGHGGKATVA
+2078 
-2090 KGQWYPIFGISAEG
+2090 
-2104 WLNKG
+2104 
-2109 TEEQINNYYGSPILQ
+2109 
-2124 AIAERLNELLGTG
+2124 
-2137 LQAEMMGPPTPTVF
+2137 
-2151 REGFVNPV
+2151 
-2159 LDFINQDMHP
+2159 
-2169 VENHTETTVE
+2169 
-2179 QVNNNISE
+2179 QV
-2187 AVDVISR
+2187 
-2194 KINEIKQ
+2194 
-2201 SALPTVAPQTE
+2201 E
-2212 TLTYEEDIAPIT
+2212 TLTYEDDVAPIT

-2249 STVIPQGE
+2249 SIVIPQGE
-2257 AISIDMLLHTFN
+2257 TISIDMLLHTFN

-2282 PAPIG
+2282 PVPIG

-2330 FNTADKSQIY
+2330 FNTADKSQIQ

-2537 TNPEAEWITLQDFAK
+2537 TNPEAEWIILQDFAK

-2685 LSELEGKSQAEQ
+2685 LSELEGKSQVEQ

-2727 NIAYTRRSMGNG
+2727 NIAYTRRNIGNG
-2739 QYSFNINQANVDII
+2739 EYSFNINPDGVNLI
-2753 ERILNQ
+2753 EQVLNQ

-2788 NYTIGGK
+2788 NYTIGDK

-2813 WLVSSALSKLRQGN
+2813 WLVSSALSKLRQGG
-2827 NGHSF
+2827 NGHSY
-2832 SVDGQSYMR
+2832 STDNQTYMI
-2841 WDPVARVGRPG
+2841 WDPVAKVGRPG
-2852 NSDITAPVRSRQE
+2852 NSDITTPPVRSRQE

-2938 YDANGQPLTD
+2938 YDTNGQPITD

-2968 GKQVQFDVTYDGVN
+2968 GKQVQFGVTYDGVN

-3024 FFLANVFAT
+3024 FFLADVFAT

-3052 FRIAP
+3052 LRIAP

>member
-9 MMDMIANQGMSFDN
+9 MMDMVANQGMSFDN

-352 KEQRFIFKKV
+352 KEQRFIFEKV
-362 PYIFKGANMRTKEGQ
+362 PYIFKGANMMTKEGQ

-639 LGTNYKMINGFNNM
+639 LGTNYKMINSFNNM

-802 QRKAQMSSEDQAAVR
+802 QRKAQMSSEDQAAVK

-970 QDASDNSLAEVGTRL
+970 QDVSDNSLAEVGTRL
-985 VQLLGTEQDSI
+985 VQLLGTEQDSL

-1038 NAPTFVQSFIE
+1038 NAPAFVQSFIE

-1292 LDLQNAINGMTI
+1292 LELQNAINGMTI

-1314 TVSEQQREDFEKEKL
+1314 TVKEQQREDFEREKL

-1491 RYQNIVLTEGI
+1491 RYQNIVLTEGT

-1573 YPRSETDNA
+1573 YPRSETDNS

-1591 VTAENE
+1591 VTSENE

-1749 DVQAMIATLKEGQ
+1749 DVQAMIDTLKEGQ

-1808 NPAPISDGNSP
+1808 NPAPISDGDSP

-1878 ARKRKDVLDKV
+1878 ARKRKDVLDRV
-1889 ASEGRVG
+1889 ASEGQVG

-1908 SASQSTA
+1908 PAIQQPT
-1915 QGGLAPGIPAAPTQ
+1915 QGLDPGIPATPPPPAVEQEPVTQ
-1929 PTLAEKKAQLLQ
+1929 EPAAESPVGDSDTVGGSPVALSYLLENGPGTIENAGYFLHAVAAAFPDITNQ
-1941 EMEEAE
+1941 IEAIRASLPG
-1947 DIADLDYVLWEVQNN
+1947 DILGMKPLDYVSSNHPSIQQIKDLVLNTYGNTSIFDKLLEHADGFLPSEGRIVEQELENLEKIT
-1962 NPELGNDPD
+1962 PE
-1971 VIEAHRRISD
+1971 
-1981 RLAPPPPPTP
+1981 P
-1991 APQPSTEAVITPL
+1991 APEVP
-2004 SHEDLVQ
+2004 
-2011 KYGDKLNIDKFTI
+2011 
-2024 TVDGVTI
+2024 
-2031 PLTIDQMPFV
+2031 
-2041 TRDMDTRQLRSGTSN
+2041 
-2056 IINHYDRN
+2056 
-2064 LVVVNIGGFHQPFY
+2064 
-2078 MSTGHGGKATVA
+2078 
-2090 KGQWYPIFGISAEG
+2090 
-2104 WLNKG
+2104 
-2109 TEEQINNYYGSPILQ
+2109 
-2124 AIAERLNELLGTG
+2124 
-2137 LQAEMMGPPTPTVF
+2137 
-2151 REGFVNPV
+2151 
-2159 LDFINQDMHP
+2159 
-2169 VENHTETTVE
+2169 
-2179 QVNNNISE
+2179 QV
-2187 AVDVISR
+2187 
-2194 KINEIKQ
+2194 
-2201 SALPTVAPQTE
+2201 E
-2212 TLTYEEDIAPIT
+2212 TLTYEDDVAPIT

-2249 STVIPQGE
+2249 SIVIPQGE
-2257 AISIDMLLHTFN
+2257 TISIDMLLHTFN

-2282 PAPIG
+2282 PVPIG

-2330 FNTADKSQIY
+2330 FNTADKSQIQ

-2537 TNPEAEWITLQDFAK
+2537 TNPEAEWIILQDFAK

-2685 LSELEGKSQAEQ
+2685 LSELEGKSQVEQ

-2727 NIAYTRRSMGNG
+2727 NIAYTRRNIGNG
-2739 QYSFNINQANVDII
+2739 EYSFNINPDGVNLI
-2753 ERILNQ
+2753 EQVLNQ

-2788 NYTIGGK
+2788 NYTIGDK

-2813 WLVSSALSKLRQGN
+2813 WLVSSALSKLRQGG
-2827 NGHSF
+2827 NGHSY
-2832 SVDGQSYMR
+2832 STDNQTYMI
-2841 WDPVARVGRPG
+2841 WDPVAKVGRPG
-2852 NSDITAPVRSRQE
+2852 NSDITTPPVRSRQE

-2938 YDANGQPLTD
+2938 YDTNGQPITD

-2968 GKQVQFDVTYDGVN
+2968 GKQVQFGVTYDGVN

-3024 FFLANVFAT
+3024 FFLADVFAT

-3052 FRIAP
+3052 LRIAP

>member
-23 LVTVGLNANNTSL
+23 LVTVGLTANNTSL
-36 QDKSTYENNEWV
+36 QDMSTYENNEWV
-48 REHFKD
+48 RDHFKD
-54 QYGEFDKTQFEAFY
+54 QYGEFDKISFEAFY
-68 NNAKVYYNAL
+68 NNAKIYYNAL
-78 ASANYDESMKRQA
+78 ASSNYDESMKRQA
-91 TYHRDNIFAPIE
+91 TYHRDNIFAPVE
-103 QRRKGPDFMEFQMAN
+103 QRKQGPYFTEIKTPN
-118 PYQTTSSIYELGRV
+118 PYKTTSSLSRIGIEGD
-132 GERTKSIDEIA
+132 RTKSIDELA
-143 QANKVLLNPTTAGEN
+143 QSNKVLLNPTTAGDN
-158 LENAQWGD
+158 LEKAQWGD

-242 FWNQYDFFD
+242 FWNKYDFFD

-352 KEQRFIFKKV
+352 KEQRFIFEKV
-362 PYIFKGANMRTKEGQ
+362 PYIFKGANMMTKEGQ
-377 AAKLAQLT
+377 AAKLAFF
-385 EKQMKLTQSSMEELR
+385 EKQQREATERVVESLR
-400 KTGASAA
+400 KSGNADW
-407 ELVRAEAELKTVAAL
+407 LVAKANLTAVESI
-422 KAQADLDSFIKGY
+422 KAQAQLDSFIKGY
-435 NKLGEVLSK
+435 NKIGEILSK

-492 LPELRAGRYKSQAIA
+492 LPELRAGRYKSEAIA
-507 RALTSVDAETQN
+507 RALARVEDETKRNVLQEARQQFAN
-519 LYKKFGQQ
+519 L
-527 LSNFSK
+527 SSK
-533 EGKKEYTKKLF
+533 EGKKAYVKNLF
-544 NIGRDIARAEYAN
+544 NIGRNLARDVYSAEKAT
-557 GTRTLTATL
+557 GARTLSATL
-566 ASAAGEGVEEVSEEL
+566 ASATGEGVEEVSEEL
-581 LADFSKGCYDA
+581 LADFSKGCFDV

-598 EDTRLNSFGYDFSK
+598 EDTRLNSFGYDFK
-612 GTWNGSELIDRYGMS
+612 TGEWNGSEVLDRYGMS
-627 LIGGFVGGGLTN
+627 LVGGFIGGGLTN
-639 LGTNYKMINGFNNM
+639 TFTNYKAIKSFDTIN
-653 TSEKAI
+653 SQKAI
-659 QEVVYMARNG
+659 QELVYMARNG
-669 GLQDFLRQVDKMQ
+669 GLDDFMKQVSKMQ
-682 LGDVNLSA
+682 LGDVNMS
-690 TQYEVD
+690 TDYDIINGVP
-696 GNNIVFAPGTKE
+696 VFTPGTKE
-708 NNQDLYIKQAL
+708 NNQDIAIKRVIQ
-719 RNQVKMIEGILQAN
+719 NQVNMLQGILQAN
-733 GAVSDSRFLDAQ
+733 GAVSDNRFLDAQ
-745 TLGDLRFN
+745 TLGDIRFA
-753 ALHKSATA
+753 ALHESTTA
-761 GRYLQEYNS
+761 GLYLQTYNS
-770 LSSKI
+770 LLSDIVSLTNTINTKLNSS
-775 VRLVQAINDKVA
+775 LDSN
-787 STADANGDG
+787 NDG

-802 QRKAQMSSEDQAAVR
+802 ERRNKLSDTDKAVIK
-817 NLEEELKETKKQ
+817 NLEEELKDKKKQ
-829 MEDLVSGKRAYE
+829 LTDLLEGKSALDFVSTA
-841 FIADSLFELTTALS
+841 LFEMTPALS
-855 SKFTATTFPL
+855 SIVRMKDGTLMPPTFPM
-865 FAEQKY
+865 FAEQYYNKKY
-871 GKKFSELTEEDKAK
+871 SELTEEDKQK
-885 ALEEY
+885 ALDKY
-890 KNWKTTEG
+890 KIWKTTEG
-898 REQLHTLAQIY
+898 REQLHTLARVYRYI
-909 LQVAGQSSQ
+909 AEQSSQ
-918 VIKNHEQA
+918 VIKNHEQD
-926 YMQTSQELLSLNSF
+926 YMQTSQELLQLNSL

-946 EVRQGAQLF
+946 DINIEGTRVYLPHLQDESAYLAAAQIASDSALAGTRKKF
-955 HLPFVADETK
+955 SDAIQRIRKDKELDPQLALVSNTLSSLLATDEQKLALQNLQTRVSQITDETTTQEIQ
-965 YLELA
+965 ELL
-970 QDASDNSLAEVGTRL
+970 NEYIT
-985 VQLLGTEQDSI
+985 
-996 DLRAILERAN
+996 
-1006 TIDPQATEEERTQ
+1006 
-1019 QRNQIVKD
+1019 
-1027 YADKLDEILIN
+1027 KLDDILIDN
-1038 NAPTFVQSFIE
+1038 VTQFTTPLLE
-1049 RGFANTETRNQL
+1049 RGFANTETKNQL
-1061 TQLLQV
+1061 TQLLTLA
-1067 VHNRAQAKVAEW
+1067 HNRAILRQGEW
-1079 EQWAEENLDY
+1079 DWKADNGLLDEQDSLGMTFNL
-1089 RELSTAVNPY
+1089 VNPY
-1099 LQASQQVLNS
+1099 SEISNQIFSTLH
-1109 LRAVEQLS
+1109 AVEQLS

-1208 GKIEGSEQPQL
+1208 AKIEGSEQPQL
-1219 AEIDKNVA
+1219 VEIDKNVA
-1227 DVFDEDIKAN
+1227 DVFDEDIKTN

-1245 RLYEVNQGQK
+1245 RLYKVNQGQK

-1292 LDLQNAINGMTI
+1292 LELQNAINGMTI

-1314 TVSEQQREDFEKEKL
+1314 TVEEQQKEDFEREKL

-1475 ATDEL
+1475 ATDAL

-1502 PGSGKSTGVF
+1502 PGSGKSQSVF
-1512 QSTLRLLKQFHPEVL
+1512 RQTLRLLKQFHPEVL

-1591 VTAENE
+1591 VTSENE
-1597 IRSSLG
+1597 ICSSLG

-1691 NSLKTTNLQR
+1691 NSLKTTNLQK

-1709 DGAVDFNYFQDETGL
+1709 NGVVDFNYFQDETGL
-1724 FGDKVLNYSIND
+1724 FGDKLLQYDPNTG
-1736 NENASNVL
+1736 ENASNLL
-1744 FQVLQ
+1744 FQVLE
-1749 DVQAMIATLKEGQ
+1749 DVQAMIDTLKEGQ
-1762 KIGYIYTDKAS
+1762 KIGYIYTDKSS

-1808 NPAPISDGNSP
+1808 NPAPINDGDSP

-1853 GVKFNSTP
+1853 GVKFNSNP

-1878 ARKRKDVLDKV
+1878 ARKRKDILDRV
-1889 ASEGRVG
+1889 ASEGQVG
-1896 NIIPRT
+1896 NIIPRI
-1902 SEVIPQ
+1902 SEVISNPTQ
-1908 SASQSTA
+1908 QPAQ
-1915 QGGLAPGIPAAPTQ
+1915 QGGLTPGIPAAPTQ
-1929 PTLAEKKAQLLQ
+1929 PTYEQQKAQLL
-1941 EMEEAE
+1941 EAMENAE
-1947 DIADLDYVLWEVQNN
+1947 DVADLDHIVYLAQNN
-1962 NPELGNDPD
+1962 IPQLGTDPD
-1971 VIEAHRRISD
+1971 VVEAHRRISN
-1981 RLAPPPPPTP
+1981 RLAPPSPPTSSEPVDTSRQSDVADDTVGGSPVALSYLLENGPGTIENAGYFLHAIAAAFPDITNQIEAIRASLPSDILGMKPLDYVSSNHPSIQQIKDLVLNTYGNTSIFDKLLEHADGFLPSEGRIVERELENLEKITPEP
-1991 APQPSTEAVITPL
+1991 APEVP
-2004 SHEDLVQ
+2004 
-2011 KYGDKLNIDKFTI
+2011 
-2024 TVDGVTI
+2024 
-2031 PLTIDQMPFV
+2031 
-2041 TRDMDTRQLRSGTSN
+2041 
-2056 IINHYDRN
+2056 
-2064 LVVVNIGGFHQPFY
+2064 
-2078 MSTGHGGKATVA
+2078 
-2090 KGQWYPIFGISAEG
+2090 
-2104 WLNKG
+2104 
-2109 TEEQINNYYGSPILQ
+2109 
-2124 AIAERLNELLGTG
+2124 
-2137 LQAEMMGPPTPTVF
+2137 
-2151 REGFVNPV
+2151 
-2159 LDFINQDMHP
+2159 
-2169 VENHTETTVE
+2169 
-2179 QVNNNISE
+2179 QV
-2187 AVDVISR
+2187 
-2194 KINEIKQ
+2194 
-2201 SALPTVAPQTE
+2201 E
-2212 TLTYEEDIAPIT
+2212 TLTYEDDVAPIT

-2229 NDQTYQQQI
+2229 NDQAYQQQI

-2257 AISIDMLLHTFN
+2257 TISIDMLLHTFN

-2282 PAPIG
+2282 PVPIG

-2294 RIDSI
+2294 RIDSV

-2304 VDQALGRPVRTVQE
+2304 VDQALGRPIRTVQE

-2330 FNTADKSQIY
+2330 FNTADKSQIQ

-2433 TLLQTKDVNGAQVFS
+2433 TLLQTKDVNRAQVFN
-2448 QMFNIYDQMIKS
+2448 QMFNMYDQMIKS

-2472 DKFDGIPQYQ
+2472 DKFDNIPQYQ

-2628 GQYLENLH
+2628 GEYLENLH
-2636 KILNKEQ
+2636 KILTKEQ

-2669 VLNSRLPGAV
+2669 VLNDRLPGAV

-2727 NIAYTRRSMGNG
+2727 NIAYTRRSIGNG
-2739 QYSFNINQANVDII
+2739 QYSFHINQDNVNII
-2753 ERILNQ
+2753 ERILSQ

-2813 WLVSSALSKLRQGN
+2813 WLVSSALSKLRQGS
-2827 NGHSF
+2827 NGHLF

-2852 NSDITAPVRSRQE
+2852 NSDITAPPVRSRQE

-2870 HIRNTIEYVKRKL
+2870 HIRNTIEYIKRKL
-2883 GADVSSVFEGK
+2883 GTDVSSVFEGK

-2925 SNKSTYF
+2925 SNKSAYF

-2938 YDANGQPLTD
+2938 YDTNRQPLTD

-2961 TISTTLE
+2961 TISTTVE

-2982 KEMEMIQPMEAQPT
+2982 NEMEMIQPIEAQPT

-3007 EYMDAGRRILE
+3007 EYIDAGRRILE
-3018 PLFDND
+3018 PLFND
-3024 FFLANVFAT
+3024 DYLLADVFNT

-3044 NMIYVGEE
+3044 NMIYVGEKL
-3052 FRIAP
+3052 RIAP

-3065 DPLQTQIINDII
+3065 DPLQIQIINDII
-3077 AIERSNNPDKQDVTE
+3077 AVERSNNPDKQDVTE
-3092 ENASCPPTIK
+3092 ENVSCPPTIK

>member
-36 QDKSTYENNEWV
+36 QDMSTYESNEWV
-48 REHFKD
+48 RDHFKD

-78 ASANYDESMKRQA
+78 ASANYDKSMKRQA

-103 QRRKGPDFMEFQMAN
+103 QRRKGPDFVEFQMAN

-185 DQDGTH
+185 DKDGTH

-242 FWNQYDFFD
+242 FWNKYDFFD
-251 SDDINQ
+251 SDDLNQ

-315 GWSKSVSRQ
+315 GWSKSVGRQ

-352 KEQRFIFKKV
+352 KEQRFIFEKV
-362 PYIFKGANMRTKEGQ
+362 PYIFKGSNMMTKEGQ

-385 EKQMKLTQSSMEELR
+385 EKQMKLTQSSIEELR
-400 KTGASAA
+400 RTGASAA

-422 KAQADLDSFIKGY
+422 KAQAELDSFIKGY

-581 LADFSKGCYDA
+581 LADFSKGCYDT

-612 GTWNGSELIDRYGMS
+612 GTWNGSELLDRYGMS

-639 LGTNYKMINGFNNM
+639 LGTNYKMVNGFSNM
-653 TSEKAI
+653 TSEQAI

-690 TQYEVD
+690 TQYEVEGD
-696 GNNIVFAPGTKE
+696 NIVFAPGTKE

-719 RNQVKMIEGILQAN
+719 KNQVKMIEGILQAN
-733 GAVSDSRFLDAQ
+733 GAISDSRFLDAQ

-802 QRKAQMSSEDQAAVR
+802 QRKAQMSSEDQAAVK

-970 QDASDNSLAEVGTRL
+970 QDASDNSIAEVGTRL
-985 VQLLGTEQDSI
+985 VQLLGTEQDSL

-1038 NAPTFVQSFIE
+1038 NAPTFVQPFIE

-1079 EQWAEENLDY
+1079 EQWADENLGFN
-1089 RELSTAVNPY
+1089 ELQTAVNPY
-1099 LQASQQVLNS
+1099 LRASQRVLES
-1109 LRAVEQLS
+1109 LRAVEQLA

-1208 GKIEGSEQPQL
+1208 AKIEGSEQPRL

-1227 DVFDEDIKAN
+1227 DVFDEDIKTN

-1344 RQKLNDPAKLAEF
+1344 RQKLSDPTKLTKF
-1357 INPSKLQLYTEANE
+1357 INPSKLQLYTEAKE

-1411 AENPMAPI
+1411 AENPLAPI

-1458 VEERK
+1458 VDERR
-1463 QILERLGKFEGL
+1463 QILERLGQFEGL
-1475 ATDEL
+1475 ASDEL

-1537 ADSAVSLRDDIG
+1537 ADSAVTLRDDIG

-1564 KEVNPNWRE
+1564 KEVNPSWRE
-1573 YPRSETDNA
+1573 YSRDETDNS

-1591 VTAENE
+1591 ITSENE

-1650 GVVGGHSVSTIPAF
+1650 GVVGGHSIPSVSAF

-1691 NSLKTTNLQR
+1691 NSIKTTNLQK
-1701 LQAYMQDP
+1701 LQAYMQNP
-1709 DGAVDFNYFQDETGL
+1709 DGTVDFNYFQDETGIY
-1724 FGDKVLNYSIND
+1724 GDKVLQYDPNTG
-1736 NENASNVL
+1736 ENASNLL
-1744 FQVLQ
+1744 FQVLE
-1749 DVQAMIATLKEGQ
+1749 DVQAMIDTLKEGQ
-1762 KIGYIYTDKAS
+1762 KIGYIYTDKTS

-1808 NPAPISDGNSP
+1808 NPTTS
-1819 ALIRDLKKTYLKDVY
+1819 KKEYLKDIY
-1834 TGISRAQQGSLIIA
+1834 TGMSRAQQGSLIIA

-1853 GVKFNSTP
+1853 GIKFSSNQ
-1861 VSEKISEQI
+1861 VNEKISEQI

-1878 ARKRKDVLDKV
+1878 ARKRKDILDRV
-1889 ASEGRVG
+1889 ASEGQVG

-1902 SEVIPQ
+1902 AETVTTPQSTPQQANQGGLQPGINAQPGPAVNAAAAYEQEKQNLIRAINSASDVEDIDRFIFEGNSRQNGLSQDPQVIEARDRRVAELSTPTPAVPTPQGGEQTIEEMARDIKESAGIDTDVARRTIGNSDNLFIGGLELDKLPPSARYVDSHGLAKGNEIENLLNLLINGIDKTRRFDSAPLGQGSAEDAQGGGAALGTAGGTSYRGGLFIIAAQQ
-1908 SASQSTA
+1908 SASFGEGYNLLTETGIKTVLINTGDPDTPECLEIATKLKDKLSEMFPTIDFVLFTEAADYYNA
-1915 QGGLAPGIPAAPTQ
+1915 QKPEEIAPALEVPQ
-1929 PTLAEKKAQLLQ
+1929 VETLAY
-1941 EMEEAE
+1941 E
-1947 DIADLDYVLWEVQNN
+1947 D
-1962 NPELGNDPD
+1962 
-1971 VIEAHRRISD
+1971 
-1981 RLAPPPPPTP
+1981 
-1991 APQPSTEAVITPL
+1991 
-2004 SHEDLVQ
+2004 
-2011 KYGDKLNIDKFTI
+2011 
-2024 TVDGVTI
+2024 
-2031 PLTIDQMPFV
+2031 
-2041 TRDMDTRQLRSGTSN
+2041 
-2056 IINHYDRN
+2056 
-2064 LVVVNIGGFHQPFY
+2064 
-2078 MSTGHGGKATVA
+2078 
-2090 KGQWYPIFGISAEG
+2090 
-2104 WLNKG
+2104 
-2109 TEEQINNYYGSPILQ
+2109 
-2124 AIAERLNELLGTG
+2124 
-2137 LQAEMMGPPTPTVF
+2137 
-2151 REGFVNPV
+2151 
-2159 LDFINQDMHP
+2159 
-2169 VENHTETTVE
+2169 
-2179 QVNNNISE
+2179 
-2187 AVDVISR
+2187 
-2194 KINEIKQ
+2194 
-2201 SALPTVAPQTE
+2201 
-2212 TLTYEEDIAPIT
+2212 DIAPIT

-2229 NDQTYQQQI
+2229 NDTEYQQQI
-2238 DEASKTENVPE
+2238 DEASRTENTPE
-2249 STVIPQGE
+2249 STAIPQGE
-2257 AISIDMLLHTFN
+2257 VISIDMLLHTFN

-2304 VDQALGRPVRTVQE
+2304 VDQALGRPVRTVYE

-2330 FNTADKSQIY
+2330 FNTADKSQIQ
-2340 EKIQNLLGLSGIYC
+2340 EKIQNLLGLQGIYC
-2354 TFALKSSPRPGEGN
+2354 TFALKSSPRPGDRN

-2433 TLLQTKDVNGAQVFS
+2433 TLLQTKDVNSAQIFS
-2448 QMFNIYDQMIKS
+2448 QMFNTYDQLLKQ
-2460 GENLHTIAQALV
+2460 GEPLSNISYELV
-2472 DKFDGIPQYQ
+2472 RQYDGIPQYQ

-2510 DLQFVGSQFIT
+2510 DLQLVGPQFIT

-2526 QEAPGLSMNDT
+2526 QEAPGLAMNEA
-2537 TNPEAEWITLQDFAK
+2537 TNPEAEWVTLQDFAK
-2552 NPQIVMTKNVMVSM
+2552 NPQCTMTKKVMISM
-2566 DGFIEGV
+2566 DGRVDGV
-2573 DKPVVNAG
+2573 DRPAVNAG
-2581 HPFVLVSFNRN
+2581 HPFVLVSFNRS
-2592 LNNDTKILA
+2592 LNIDTKILD
-2601 QFSKQQKDPSTRQE
+2601 QFIKQQRDPSARQE

-2628 GQYLENLH
+2628 GEYLENLH
-2636 KILNKEQ
+2636 KILTKEQ

-2657 LRTLMQDEEFRS
+2657 LKTLMQSDDFKS
-2669 VLNSRLPGAV
+2669 MLQSRMPGAV

-2685 LSELEGKSQAEQ
+2685 LSELEGKSQTEQ

-2719 GLFDAALA
+2719 GLFDAVLA
-2727 NIAYTRRSMGNG
+2727 NIAYTRRSVENG
-2739 QYSFNINQANVDII
+2739 QYSFNRNQEGIDAI
-2753 ERILNQ
+2753 EQILNQ
-2759 AGITGVY
+2759 AGINGVY

-2773 DSTSNGYFMVPEQGQ
+2773 DSMSNGYFMVPEQGQ

-2804 SYTFRGQMG
+2804 SYTFKGHMG
-2813 WLVSSALSKLRQGN
+2813 WLVSSALSKLRQGG
-2827 NGHSF
+2827 NGHSY
-2832 SVDGQSYMR
+2832 STDGQTYMT

-2852 NSDITAPVRSRQE
+2852 NSNITASPVRSRQE

-2870 HIRNTIEYVKRKL
+2870 LTRNTIEYVKRKL
-2883 GADVSSVFEGK
+2883 GIDVSSVFEGK
-2894 TIQEAQKQIVEQI
+2894 TVQEAQKQIVEQI

-2925 SNKSTYF
+2925 SNKSAYF
-2932 DGPVYI
+2932 EGPVYI
-2938 YDANGQPLTD
+2938 YDANGQPVTD

-2968 GKQVQFDVTYDGVN
+2968 GKQVQFDATYDGVN

-3007 EYMDAGRRILE
+3007 AYMDAGRRILE
-3018 PLFDND
+3018 PIFDTD
-3024 FFLANVFAT
+3024 ILLAEVFNA
-3033 TTYEEFLDALQ
+3033 TTYEEFIDALQ
-3044 NMIYVGEE
+3044 NMIYLGEDL
-3052 FRIAP
+3052 RIGP
-3057 LEALLPTA
+3057 LEALLPMA
-3065 DPLQTQIINDII
+3065 DPTQAQVINDII
-3077 AIERSNNPDKQDVTE
+3077 AVERSNDPDKQDVTE

>member
-118 PYQTTSSIYELGRV
+118 PYQTTSSIYELGKV

-191 IDPFTG
+191 VDPFTG

-329 YAQEHTWCW
+329 YAQENTWCW

-352 KEQRFIFKKV
+352 KEQRFIFEKV
-362 PYIFKGANMRTKEGQ
+362 PYIFKGANMMTKEGQ
-377 AAKLAQLT
+377 AAKLAFF
-385 EKQMKLTQSSMEELR
+385 EKQQREATERIVESLR
-400 KTGASAA
+400 KSGDADW
-407 ELVRAEAELKTVAAL
+407 LVAKANLTAVESI
-422 KAQADLDSFIKGY
+422 KAQAQLDSFIKGY
-435 NKLGEVLSK
+435 NKIGEILSK

-492 LPELRAGRYKSQAIA
+492 LPELRAGKYKSEAIA
-507 RALTSVDAETQN
+507 RALTRVEDETKRNVLQEARQQFAN
-519 LYKKFGQQ
+519 L
-527 LSNFSK
+527 SSK
-533 EGKKEYTKKLF
+533 EGKKAYVKNLF
-544 NIGRDIARAEYAN
+544 NIGKNLARDVYSAEKAT
-557 GTRTLTATL
+557 GARTLSATL
-566 ASAAGEGVEEVSEEL
+566 ASATGEGVEEVSEEL
-581 LADFSKGCYDA
+581 LADFSKGCFDV

-598 EDTRLNSFGYDFSK
+598 EDTRLNSFGYDFK
-612 GTWNGSELIDRYGMS
+612 TGEWNGSEVLDRYGMS
-627 LIGGFVGGGLTN
+627 LVGGFIGGGLTN
-639 LGTNYKMINGFNNM
+639 TFTNYQAIKSFDTIN
-653 TSEKAI
+653 SQKAI
-659 QEVVYMARNG
+659 QELVYMARNG
-669 GLQDFLRQVDKMQ
+669 GLDDFMKQVNKMQ
-682 LGDVNLSA
+682 LGDVNMS
-690 TQYEVD
+690 TDYDIVN
-696 GNNIVFAPGTKE
+696 GVPVFAPGTKE
-708 NNQDLYIKQAL
+708 NNQDIAIKRVIQ
-719 RNQVKMIEGILQAN
+719 NQVNMLQGILQAN
-733 GAVSDSRFLDAQ
+733 GAVPDNRFLDAQ
-745 TLGDLRFN
+745 TLGDIRF
-753 ALHKSATA
+753 ATLHESTTA
-761 GRYLQEYNS
+761 GLYLQTYNS
-770 LSSKI
+770 LLSDIVSLTNTINTKLNSS
-775 VRLVQAINDKVA
+775 LDSN
-787 STADANGDG
+787 NDG

-802 QRKAQMSSEDQAAVR
+802 ERRNKLSDTDKAVIKK
-817 NLEEELKETKKQ
+817 LEEEIKDKKKQ
-829 MEDLVSGKRAYE
+829 LTDLLEGKNALDFVSTA
-841 FIADSLFELTTALS
+841 LFEMTPALS
-855 SKFTATTFPL
+855 SIVRLKDGTLIPPTFPM
-865 FAEQKY
+865 FAEQYYNKKY
-871 GKKFSELTEEDKAK
+871 SELTEEDKQK
-885 ALEEY
+885 ALDKY
-890 KNWKTTEG
+890 KVWKTTEG
-898 REQLHTLAQIY
+898 REQLHTLARVYRYI
-909 LQVAGQSSQ
+909 AEQSSQ
-918 VIKNHEQA
+918 VIKNHEQD
-926 YMQTSQELLSLNSF
+926 YMQTSQELLSLNSL
-940 ISKLYT
+940 ISTLYT
-946 EVRQGAQLF
+946 EVSNDKGIF
-955 HLPFVADETK
+955 YLPNVTDEAT
-965 YLELA
+965 YLEVA
-970 QDASDNSLAEVGTRL
+970 QDAAYAEMSQVGAGL
-985 VQLLGTEQDSI
+985 VQLLGTEQDSL

-1038 NAPTFVQSFIE
+1038 NAPTFIQPFIE

-1061 TQLLQV
+1061 TQLLKV
-1067 VHNRAQAKVAEW
+1067 IHNRVMSNVAEW
-1079 EQWAEENLDY
+1079 DKWAEENLDFGD
-1089 RELSTAVNPY
+1089 TTVNPY
-1099 LQASQQVLNS
+1099 LQASQQILTS
-1109 LRAVEQLS
+1109 LRAVEQLA
-1117 ATPIEQNL
+1117 ATPIERNL

-1161 MDEEL
+1161 MDEQL

-1193 LSNIFGYNATLNEVA
+1193 LGNIFGYNATLNEVA

-1227 DVFDEDIKAN
+1227 DVFDEDIKTN

-1292 LDLQNAINGMTI
+1292 LELQNAINGMTI
-1304 HEQLLRDNNT
+1304 HDQLLRDNNT
-1314 TVSEQQREDFEKEKL
+1314 TVSEQQREAFEREKI

-1357 INPSKLQLYTEANE
+1357 INPNKLQLYTEANE

-1385 VWWMAS
+1385 VWWIAS

-1431 SVVNGN
+1431 SVMNGN
-1437 IFTAFYN
+1437 VFTAFYN
-1444 AYRQAIVQD
+1444 AYRYAVTQD

-1463 QILERLGKFEGL
+1463 QTLRQLGKEESDVML
-1475 ATDEL
+1475 LSKDEF
-1480 APYAINFLSAP
+1480 APYALNFLSVP

-1512 QSTLRLLKQFHPEVL
+1512 QSTLRLLKQFHPEIL

-1537 ADSAVSLRDDIG
+1537 ADSAVTLRDDIG

-1564 KEVNPNWRE
+1564 KEVNPSWRE
-1573 YPRSETDNA
+1573 YPRDANDN
-1582 YQVPASDYT
+1582 YQIPTSDFAMT
-1591 VTAENE
+1591 SENE
-1597 IRSSLG
+1597 FRSSLG

-1619 SKFSAYDLDQIDKYA
+1619 SKFSGYDLDQIDKYA

-1650 GVVGGHSVSTIPAF
+1650 GVVGLHKLPNIAGHNDLEWNVS
-1664 NGLTWK
+1664 
-1670 IELSRTN
+1670 LSRTN
-1677 FIRAPKLGVSMRTD
+1677 FIRSPKLGVSMRTD
-1691 NSLKTTNLQR
+1691 NSLKTTNLQK

-1709 DGAVDFNYFQDETGL
+1709 NGTVDFNYFQDETGL
-1724 FGDKVLNYSIND
+1724 FGDKLLQYDSNTG
-1736 NENASNVL
+1736 ENTSNLL
-1744 FQVLQ
+1744 FQILE
-1749 DVQAMIATLKEGQ
+1749 DVQAMIDTLKEGQ
-1762 KIGYIYTDKAS
+1762 KIGYIYTDKTS

-1808 NPAPISDGNSP
+1808 NPRTS
-1819 ALIRDLKKTYLKDVY
+1819 KKEYLKDIY
-1834 TGISRAQQGSLIIA
+1834 TGMSRAQQGSLIVA

-1878 ARKRKDVLDKV
+1878 AKKRKDILDKV
-1889 ASEGRVG
+1889 ASEGQVG
-1896 NIIPRT
+1896 DIIPRT
-1902 SEVIPQ
+1902 SEAVRQPTPQ
-1908 SASQSTA
+1908 PAQ
-1915 QGGLAPGIPAAPTQ
+1915 QGGLDPGIPAT
-1929 PTLAEKKAQLLQ
+1929 
-1941 EMEEAE
+1941 
-1947 DIADLDYVLWEVQNN
+1947 
-1962 NPELGNDPD
+1962 
-1971 VIEAHRRISD
+1971 
-1981 RLAPPPPPTP
+1981 PPPPAVEQEPAAESPAVSTPQGGGQTIEGTASTPITSIPYQERFPTLVNQNILENVWSN
-1991 APQPSTEAVITPL
+1991 ANGREIVIAN
-2004 SHEDLVQ
+2004 VN
-2011 KYGDKLNIDKFTI
+2011 GVKL
-2024 TVDGVTI
+2024 
-2031 PLTIDQMPFV
+2031 
-2041 TRDMDTRQLRSGTSN
+2041 
-2056 IINHYDRN
+2056 
-2064 LVVVNIGGFHQPFY
+2064 PFY
-2078 MSTGHGGKATVA
+2078 RSSKGTDGKQ
-2090 KGQWYPIFGISAEG
+2090 KGKWYPFFGFGTGSRTATGVQGENN
-2104 WLNKG
+2104 WLIKG
-2109 TEEQINNYYGSPILQ
+2109 SIEEMEVGYNIPEIQRVQNL
-2124 AIAERLNELLGTG
+2124 LNELFTWDQESAFTSPTQHTFITGQLLSSEQLNEFVLGRSDSG
-2137 LQAEMMGPPTPTVF
+2137 IKNGVNAEEHIKNF
-2151 REGFVNPV
+2151 LNAIQKES
-2159 LDFINQDMHP
+2159 
-2169 VENHTETTVE
+2169 TT
-2179 QVNNNISE
+2179 
-2187 AVDVISR
+2187 
-2194 KINEIKQ
+2194 
-2201 SALPTVAPQTE
+2201 SAPEVPQIE
-2212 TLTYEEDIAPIT
+2212 TLTYEDDVAPIT

-2238 DEASKTENVPE
+2238 DEASRTENVPE
-2249 STVIPQGE
+2249 STIISQGE
-2257 AISIDMLLHTFN
+2257 TISIDMLLHTFN

-2282 PAPIG
+2282 PVPIG

-2294 RIDSI
+2294 RIDSV

-2330 FNTADKSQIY
+2330 FNTADKSQIQ

-2368 RAEGREFVSSN
+2368 RAEGREFVSNN

-2448 QMFNIYDQMIKS
+2448 QMFNMYDQMIKS
-2460 GENLHTIAQALV
+2460 GENLHTIAQAMV

-2526 QEAPGLSMNDT
+2526 QEAPGLRMNDA
-2537 TNPEAEWITLQDFAK
+2537 TNPEAEWVTLQDFAK
-2552 NPQIVMTKNVMVSM
+2552 NPQIAMTKNVMVSM

-2592 LNNDTKILA
+2592 LNNDAKILA

-2636 KILNKEQ
+2636 KILTKEQ
-2643 GVENIGNLFTSYKL
+2643 GIENIGNLFTSYKL
-2657 LRTLMQDEEFRS
+2657 LRTLMQDEAFRS

-2727 NIAYTRRSMGNG
+2727 NIAYTRRNIGNG
-2739 QYSFNINQANVDII
+2739 EYSFNINPDGVNLI
-2753 ERILNQ
+2753 EQILNQ

-2788 NYTIGGK
+2788 NYTIGDK

-2813 WLVSSALSKLRQGN
+2813 WLVSSALSKLRQGG
-2827 NGHSF
+2827 NGHSY
-2832 SVDGQSYMR
+2832 STDNQTYMI
-2841 WDPVARVGRPG
+2841 WDPVAKVGRPG
-2852 NSDITAPVRSRQE
+2852 NSDITTPPVRSRQE

-2870 HIRNTIEYVKRKL
+2870 YIRNTIEYVKRKL
-2883 GADVSSVFEGK
+2883 GTDVSSVFEGK

-2925 SNKSTYF
+2925 SNKSAYF

-2938 YDANGQPLTD
+2938 YDTNGQPITD
-2948 ISAMVDNNGKYNF
+2948 ISVMVDNNGKYNF
-2961 TISTTLE
+2961 TISTTVE

-3024 FFLANVFAT
+3024 FFLADVFAT
-3033 TTYEEFLDALQ
+3033 TTYEEFLNALQ

-3052 FRIAP
+3052 LRIAP

-3065 DPLQTQIINDII
+3065 DPLQKQIINDII
-3077 AIERSNNPDKQDVTE
+3077 NVERSNDPNKQDPTE
-3092 ENASCPPTIK
+3092 QDANCPQPIK